1 MADMSPTEAKVARQ
15 IEYYFG
21 DHNLPRDKFLKE
33 QLQVDDGWV
42 AVATMLQFNREA
54 YHAKK
59 AEERKAHKADS
70 KAKAK
75 HNQDEQQKQTE
86 DKEMDLLL
94 EEQTGCLLKFSG
106 ELDQVSREDFHAL
119 FSGHGKI
126 KWVDFTRGA
135 KEGTLLF
142 DGKAQE
148 ALDKATE
155 ANGGTLQIKDNDA
168 TWELLE
174 GDVEKDVMKKMI
186 QAQQELHSRN
196 KGRGPPSPKKRARED
211 TADAPAAKHRRPN
224 AEDSASTSQIC
235 DQFAF
240 DVIKGNRP
248 TPDLARTPE
257 NMTPRTWQDNKNKSV
272 DNKPESMM
280 AASLLPSLR
289 CGDKKATAARLKADL
304 SRATDDNCA
313 SGAHRQLQELLDAVL
328 DPETPATDAE
338 ALDWCK
344 CLIAGGDGFEGF
356 CEAVRSYD
364 NAALCGLVWTANF
377 VAYRCRTCGI
387 SPCMSL
393 CAECFNQG
401 DHTGHDF
408 NMFRSQA
415 GGACD
420 CGDSNVMRETGFC
433 RRHRLKTGEDV
444 PCVPQDLLL
453 MSELVLPRFII
464 SVVQYLREGYT
475 EPDSGDLQKVLQQL
489 EPQISFL
496 EELTKMGGAMR
507 TVLTKIL
514 TNQQTFKD
522 LSMGQED
529 NTYAKQNY
537 EKYLSALKNSGLV
550 SVEDKA
556 LPPST
561 EGAAVVA
568 EGAVA
573 STEATAAGSPEESS
587 KEEDLDGGQSVGQRK
602 RVKLSSA
609 TKDSSIMD
617 SLKHKRFLEELLF
630 WTIKYEFPQKMVT
643 FLLNML
649 PDQDYKI
656 TFTKTFVQ
664 HYAFIMK
671 TLMKSHESD
680 TMSNRIVHISV
691 QLFSN
696 EELAR
701 HVTEECHLL
710 DVMVTVLLYMMES
723 CLVKSELQ
731 DEENSRHVVV
741 NCGEALLKNNTYW
754 PLVSDF
760 INILSHQS
768 VAKRFLEDHSLLM
781 LWMSFVSF
789 FQGMN
794 LNKRELNEHVEFES
808 QTYYAAFA
816 AELEACAQPMWG
828 LLTHCKVKETQE
840 YTKTVVRYCLEALQL
855 WFDAI
860 GFVDEPAP
868 NQVTFHLPLHRYYA
882 MFLSKAVKCQGLDL
896 DSLLPDQEMLMKI
909 MVHPLQI
916 QASLSEIHSNMWV
929 RNGLQIKGQAMTY
942 VQSHFCNSMIDP
954 DIYLL
959 QVCASRLD
967 PDYFISFKVVDLLT
981 MASQHQNPVLDSEQ
995 ERPMLEG
1002 ALTFLVILTSLR
1014 VHLGMTDD
1022 EILRSEMVSQLC
1034 MNDRTHSS
1042 LLDLIPEN
1050 PNPKSGVVPGSCSFE
1065 EMLSTVADF
1074 KAPVFEPGGS
1084 MQQGMY
1090 TPKAEVWEKEF
1101 DPIMV
1106 VLRTVYRRDVQSA
1119 MDRYAAFLKQSGVD
1133 STNPWPPY
1141 KERTPLRPEYRGLV
1155 KLLHC
1160 KTLHI
1165 VIFTLLYKIWM
1176 DHHNMSEHVLC
1187 MVLYLIELGL
1197 DNQVQDDKEQEEP
1210 CIEEHCHD
1218 SWFPGTSLL
1227 SNLHHIINFVRVR
1240 VPETAPEVKRE
1251 PPPSTSADAD
1261 ATSFGPNLR
1270 EAQVFSLVAE
1280 RRRKFQEII
1289 NRSST
1294 EASAQVVRPKSSS
1307 TRWVPPG
1314 TPPQLVTEILE
1325 VRESMLSL
1333 LIKLHQKLSAK
1344 QNSLPRILTKA
1355 AGRSRHS
1362 HRSIQEI
1369 CGKVSPPVPP
1379 KKSSPADKKTM
1390 DKEERRQR
1398 ARERQQ
1404 KLLAEFA
1411 SRQKSFMET
1420 AMDVESPDGEAAMDL
1435 GASDVMDSE
1444 VLYDCV
1450 ICGQSGPSTED
1461 RPTGLVVLLQASS
1474 VLGHRC
1480 KSVDA
1485 KKLPTTDEEH
1495 IYAADTCGVAHDL
1508 RLALM
1513 QHYFRESSCLQSVSI
1528 GWDGGVY
1535 VQTCGHT
1542 LHIDC
1547 HKSYMESLRNVQNDQ
1562 VLQGFSVDKGEFT
1575 CPLCRQFAN
1584 SVIPCRPGR
1593 GPEAGAGRC
1602 PSNKKTGVLVK
1613 EVEDLQGQLAPFPT
1627 ESNLSKEMELV
1638 IKDIKN
1644 ATQKKYMD
1652 YGKNPGSPDND
1663 FLFMGVGLQVGLYL
1677 MLCVG
1682 ASAHRG
1688 VGLQVGVYLMLCVGG
1703 VGPQGALAHRTN
1715 LELELVHRG
1724 GGLCSGGASA
1734 AAKRS
1739 CLNQLFQVLATHM
1752 RLYSIDSAYNPW
1764 TRLTQVSENQQ
1775 EGEDEDRREVAML
1788 FRDVPSLLIIFVL
1801 TMPQPLRKEHF
1812 TCVVKMLY
1820 NLQFVQGLAA
1830 LSVKFSPE
1838 EKRVW
1843 STSGALKKNAANA
1856 DKCLE
1861 ALLSHVIGEL
1871 SRDESVYRLN
1881 TEETSVLSSS
1891 VVSPQSIEFSLRQF
1905 CLPFLRLSSLL
1916 QHHLYGDVLTE
1927 CPTPSSVP
1935 SASCLEWPAVCAFQ
1949 LVTQWCQEVTGL
1961 PEAQGDHSL
1970 TLLVQDPQWAAP
1982 RLLRLPENY
1991 NVIFQYYHRKEC
2003 TACQK
2008 VPKDPALCL
2017 VCGTFVCLKGPC
2029 CKQQGVC
2036 ECVLHSQ
2043 HCGAATGI
2051 FLLINASVIIIIRGH
2066 RFCLWG
2072 SVYLDA
2078 HGEEDR
2084 DLRRGK
2090 PLFLCAERYRVL
2102 EQQWV
2107 SHTFDHINKR
2117 WGPHYNGL

>member
-1 MADMSPTEAKVARQ
+1 
-15 IEYYFG
+15 
-21 DHNLPRDKFLKE
+21 
-33 QLQVDDGWV
+33 
-42 AVATMLQFNREA
+42 
-54 YHAKK
+54 
-59 AEERKAHKADS
+59 
-70 KAKAK
+70 
-75 HNQDEQQKQTE
+75 
-86 DKEMDLLL
+86 
-94 EEQTGCLLKFSG
+94 
-106 ELDQVSREDFHAL
+106 
-119 FSGHGKI
+119 
-126 KWVDFTRGA
+126 
-135 KEGTLLF
+135 
-142 DGKAQE
+142 
-148 ALDKATE
+148 
-155 ANGGTLQIKDNDA
+155 
-168 TWELLE
+168 
-174 GDVEKDVMKKMI
+174 
-186 QAQQELHSRN
+186 
-196 KGRGPPSPKKRARED
+196 
-211 TADAPAAKHRRPN
+211 
-224 AEDSASTSQIC
+224 
-235 DQFAF
+235 
-240 DVIKGNRP
+240 
-248 TPDLARTPE
+248 
-257 NMTPRTWQDNKNKSV
+257 
-272 DNKPESMM
+272 MM
-280 AASLLPSLR
+280 AASLLR
-289 CGDKKATAARLKADL
+289 RDKKSTAVHLKADL
-304 SRATDDNCA
+304 TRTDDT
-313 SGAHRQLQELLDAVL
+313 SGVRQLQELLDVVL
-328 DPETPATDAE
+328 NPEKPAADTE

-344 CLIAGGDGFEGF
+344 CLIAGGEGFEEF
-356 CEAVRSYD
+356 CKTVRSYD
-364 NAALCGLVWTANF
+364 NATLCGLVWTANF

-393 CAECFNQG
+393 CAECFNNG

-433 RRHRLKTGEDV
+433 RRHRLRTGENI
-444 PCVPQDLLL
+444 PSIPRDLLL
-453 MSELVLPRFII
+453 MSEMVLPRFILCI
-464 SVVQYLREGYT
+464 VQYLRDGYVEADT
-475 EPDSGDLQKVLQQL
+475 TAERDLQKVLQQL

-514 TNQQTFKD
+514 TNQQTFKE
-522 LSMGQED
+522 LSMGQEE
-529 NTYAKQNY
+529 NLHAKKNY
-537 EKYLSALKNSGLV
+537 DKYLSALKNSGLV
-550 SVEDKA
+550 SVEEK
-556 LPPST
+556 SQ
-561 EGAAVVA
+561 GATADVPVGA
-568 EGAVA
+568 EGGAGALVLLGTTA
-573 STEATAAGSPEESS
+573 PGAPDEAS
-587 KEEDLDGGQSVGQRK
+587 KEEDQDAGQSVGQRK
-602 RVKLSSA
+602 RVKLSSS
-609 TKDSSIMD
+609 TKDPRIID
-617 SLKHKRFLEELLF
+617 SLKHKCFLEELLF

-701 HVTEECHLL
+701 HMTEECHLL
-710 DVMVTVLLYMMES
+710 DIMVTVLLYMMES
-723 CLVKSELQ
+723 CLIKSELQ

-741 NCGEALLKNNTYW
+741 NCSEALLKNNTYW

-768 VAKRFLEDHSLLM
+768 VAKKFLEDHSLLM

-840 YTKTVVRYCLEALQL
+840 YTKTVVRYCLETLQI
-855 WFDAI
+855 WFDSI
-860 GFVDEPAP
+860 GFIDEPAP

-967 PDYFISFKVVDLLT
+967 PDYFISSVFERFKVVDLLT
-981 MASQHQNPVLDSEQ
+981 MASQHQNAVLDSEQ

-1034 MNDRTHSS
+1034 MNDRTHSA

-1050 PNPKSGVVPGSCSFE
+1050 PNPKSGIVPGSCSFE
-1065 EMLSTVADF
+1065 EMLSSVADF

-1119 MDRYAAFLKQSGVD
+1119 MDRYSAFLKQSGIH
-1133 STNPWPPY
+1133 TGNPWPPY
-1141 KERTPLRPEYRGLV
+1141 KERTPLHPCYKGLI

-1176 DHHNMSEHVLC
+1176 DHPNMSEHVLC

-1197 DNQVQDDKEQEEP
+1197 DNQVQDNKDNEEP

-1218 SWFPGTSLL
+1218 SWFPGTNLL
-1227 SNLHHIINFVRVR
+1227 SNLHHVINFVRVR

-1251 PPPSTSADAD
+1251 APPSTSTEA
-1261 ATSFGPNLR
+1261 SSYGQNSRRLSGNWRENLR

-1289 NRSST
+1289 NRSNT
-1294 EASAQVVRPKSSS
+1294 EATQVVRPKSSS

-1325 VRESMLSL
+1325 IRESMLSL
-1333 LIKLHQKLSAK
+1333 LIKLHQKLSSRP
-1344 QNSLPRILTKA
+1344 NSLSPTWLEDMDTSRHAHGDGITAIERILTKA
-1355 AGRSRHS
+1355 ATRSCQIK
-1362 HRSIQEI
+1362 RSIQDI
-1369 CGKVSPPVPP
+1369 CGKVCPPVPP
-1379 KKSSPADKKTM
+1379 KKNSPSDKKTM

-1420 AMDVESPDGEAAMDL
+1420 AMDVESPETEAAMDL
-1435 GASDVMDSE
+1435 GASEVMESE

-1480 KSVDA
+1480 KNQEA
-1485 KKLPTTDEEH
+1485 KKLPTSDEEH
-1495 IYAADTCGVAHDL
+1495 IYPADTCGVAHDVKL
-1508 RLALM
+1508 TLM
-1513 QHYFRESSCLQSVSI
+1513 QRFFKDSSCLQSVSI

-1547 HKSYMESLRNVQNDQ
+1547 HKSYMESLRNDQ

-1584 SVIPCRPGR
+1584 SVLPCRPGR
-1593 GPEAGAGRC
+1593 GTEGGAWHA
-1602 PSNKKTGVLVK
+1602 PTNKKLCVLVN
-1613 EVEDLQGQLAPFPT
+1613 EVEDLQERLGPFPT

-1644 ATQKKYMD
+1644 TTQKKYMD
-1652 YGKNPGSPDND
+1652 YGKHAGSPDND
-1663 FLFMGVGLQVGLYL
+1663 FLFMYSV
-1677 MLCVG
+1677 
-1682 ASAHRG
+1682 A
-1688 VGLQVGVYLMLCVGG
+1688 
-1703 VGPQGALAHRTN
+1703 RTN

-1724 GGLCSGGASA
+1724 GNLCSGGASA

-1739 CLNQLFQVLATHM
+1739 CLNQLFHVLAMHM

-1764 TRLTQVSENQQ
+1764 TKLTQITQSKEADSF
-1775 EGEDEDRREVAML
+1775 DEERPEVPML

-1820 NLQFVQGLAA
+1820 NLQFIQALTA
-1830 LSVKFSPE
+1830 LSTKFSPE
-1838 EKRVW
+1838 ERQAW
-1843 STSGALKKNAANA
+1843 STSGALKKSAANA
-1856 DKCLE
+1856 ERCFE
-1861 ALLSHVIGEL
+1861 ALLSHAIGEL
-1871 SRDESVYRLN
+1871 SKDKSIYKVN
-1881 TEETSVLSSS
+1881 AEETSMLSSS
-1891 VVSPQSIEFSLRQF
+1891 VWSPQSIEFSLQQF
-1905 CLPFLRLSSLL
+1905 CLPFLRLSCLL
-1916 QHHLYGDVLTE
+1916 QHHLYGDDLTGCME
-1927 CPTPSSVP
+1927 EEEFSSLAACVGLLP
-1935 SASCLEWPAVCAFQ
+1935 SAPQSSNTVHSASFLEWTVSAFD
-1949 LVTQWCQEVTGL
+1949 LVTQWCAEVQGL
-1961 PEAQGDHSL
+1961 SQMQTEQSV
-1970 TLLVQDPQWAAP
+1970 TLLDQDPQWASP
-1982 RLLRLPENY
+1982 RLLQLPDNY
-1991 NVIFQYYHRKEC
+1991 NIIFQYYHRKAC
-2003 TACQK
+2003 TACKK

-2017 VCGTFVCLKGPC
+2017 VCGAFVCLKGVC
-2029 CKQQGVC
+2029 CKQQGIC

-2090 PLFLCAERYRVL
+2090 PLFLCEERYRVL
-2102 EQQWV
+2102 EHQWV

>member
-1 MADMSPTEAKVARQ
+1 
-15 IEYYFG
+15 
-21 DHNLPRDKFLKE
+21 
-33 QLQVDDGWV
+33 
-42 AVATMLQFNREA
+42 
-54 YHAKK
+54 
-59 AEERKAHKADS
+59 
-70 KAKAK
+70 
-75 HNQDEQQKQTE
+75 
-86 DKEMDLLL
+86 
-94 EEQTGCLLKFSG
+94 
-106 ELDQVSREDFHAL
+106 
-119 FSGHGKI
+119 
-126 KWVDFTRGA
+126 
-135 KEGTLLF
+135 
-142 DGKAQE
+142 
-148 ALDKATE
+148 
-155 ANGGTLQIKDNDA
+155 
-168 TWELLE
+168 
-174 GDVEKDVMKKMI
+174 
-186 QAQQELHSRN
+186 
-196 KGRGPPSPKKRARED
+196 
-211 TADAPAAKHRRPN
+211 
-224 AEDSASTSQIC
+224 
-235 DQFAF
+235 
-240 DVIKGNRP
+240 
-248 TPDLARTPE
+248 
-257 NMTPRTWQDNKNKSV
+257 
-272 DNKPESMM
+272 MM
-280 AASLLPSLR
+280 AALLLR
-289 CGDKKATAARLKADL
+289 RDKKSTAAQLKADL
-304 SRATDDNCA
+304 NRTDN
-313 SGAHRQLQELLDAVL
+313 SFGVRQLQELLDCVL
-328 DPETPATDAE
+328 NPEKPAADTE

-344 CLIAGGDGFEGF
+344 CLIAGGEGFEEF
-356 CEAVRSYD
+356 CKTVRSYD
-364 NAALCGLVWTANF
+364 NATLCGLVWTANF

-393 CAECFNQG
+393 CAECFNNG
-401 DHTGHDF
+401 DHTSHDF

-433 RRHRLKTGEDV
+433 RRHRLRTGENV
-444 PCVPQDLLL
+444 PSVPRDLLL
-453 MSELVLPRFII
+453 MSEMVLPRFII
-464 SVVQYLREGYT
+464 CIIQYLRDGYT
-475 EPDSGDLQKVLQQL
+475 EPGEKKRDLQKVLQQL
-489 EPQISFL
+489 EAQISFL
-496 EELTKMGGAMR
+496 EDLTKMGGAMR

-514 TNQQTFKD
+514 TNQETFKD
-522 LSMGQED
+522 LSMGQEG
-529 NTYAKQNY
+529 NLYAKNNY

-550 SVEDKA
+550 SVEEKA
-556 LPPST
+556 Q
-561 EGAAVVA
+561 A
-568 EGAVA
+568 
-573 STEATAAGSPEESS
+573 ESS
-587 KEEDLDGGQSVGQRK
+587 AEAGEGVSTGPLGLLGTTPSPTPPGTDDQDGEQSVGQRK
-602 RVKLSSA
+602 RVKLSST
-609 TKDSSIMD
+609 TKDPSIMD
-617 SLKHKRFLEELLF
+617 SLKHKCFLEELLF

-701 HVTEECHLL
+701 HVTEECQLL
-710 DVMVTVLLYMMES
+710 DIMVTVLLYMMES
-723 CLVKSELQ
+723 CLIKSELQ
-731 DEENSRHVVV
+731 DEENNRHVVV

-768 VAKRFLEDHSLLM
+768 VAKKFLEDHSLLM

-794 LNKRELNEHVEFES
+794 LNKRELSEHVEFES

-840 YTKTVVRYCLEALQL
+840 YTKTVVRYCLETLQI

-954 DIYLL
+954 DIFLL

-967 PDYFISFKVVDLLT
+967 PDYFISSVFERFKVVDLLT
-981 MASQHQNPVLDSEQ
+981 MASVHQNAVLDSEQ

-1002 ALTFLVILTSLR
+1002 ALTFLVILCSLR
-1014 VHLGMTDD
+1014 IHLGMADD
-1022 EILRSEMVSQLC
+1022 EILRAEMVSQLC

-1050 PNPKSGVVPGSCSFE
+1050 PNPKSGIVPGSCSFE
-1065 EMLSTVADF
+1065 EMLSAVADF

-1119 MDRYAAFLKQSGVD
+1119 MDRYSAFLKQSGMH
-1133 STNPWPPY
+1133 TTGNPWPPY
-1141 KERTPLRPEYRGLV
+1141 KERTPLHPCYQGLDR
-1155 KLLHC
+1155 LLHC

-1165 VIFTLLYKIWM
+1165 VIFTLLYKIWL
-1176 DHHNMSEHVLC
+1176 DHSNMSEHVLC

-1197 DNQVQDDKEQEEP
+1197 DNQEP

-1218 SWFPGTSLL
+1218 SWFPGSNLL
-1227 SNLHHIINFVRVR
+1227 CNLHHVINYVRVR
-1240 VPETAPEVKRE
+1240 VPETAPEVKRDRE
-1251 PPPSTSADAD
+1251 PPPSTSAEAS
-1261 ATSFGPNLR
+1261 SFGQNVR

-1289 NRSST
+1289 NRSSS
-1294 EASAQVVRPKSSS
+1294 EASQAVRPKSGA

-1325 VRESMLSL
+1325 IRESMLSL

-1344 QNSLPRILTKA
+1344 QNSLSATWLEDAGADSHAHGDGITAIERILTKA
-1355 AGRSRHS
+1355 ATRSRQS
-1362 HRSIQEI
+1362 KRSIQEI
-1369 CGKVSPPVPP
+1369 CGKVSPPVAP
-1379 KKSSPADKKTM
+1379 KKNSPTDRKT
-1390 DKEERRQR
+1390 DKEERRLR

-1420 AMDVESPDGEAAMDL
+1420 AMDVESPDAEAAMDL
-1435 GASDVMDSE
+1435 GASEVIESE

-1480 KSVDA
+1480 RSDEA

-1495 IYAADTCGVAHDL
+1495 IYPGDTCGAAHDV
-1508 RLALM
+1508 RLSLM
-1513 QHYFRESSCLQSVSI
+1513 QRFFKDSSCLQSVSI

-1547 HKSYMESLRNVQNDQ
+1547 HKSYMESLRNDQ

-1584 SVIPCRPGR
+1584 SVLPCRPGR
-1593 GPEAGAGRC
+1593 STEAVSWHM
-1602 PSNKKTGVLVK
+1602 PNNKKTSVLVK
-1613 EVEDLQGQLAPFPT
+1613 EVADLQEQLGLFPVSTAT

-1644 ATQKKYMD
+1644 TTQRKYMD
-1652 YGKNPGSPDND
+1652 YGRNPGSPDND
-1663 FLFMGVGLQVGLYL
+1663 FLFMYSV
-1677 MLCVG
+1677 
-1682 ASAHRG
+1682 A
-1688 VGLQVGVYLMLCVGG
+1688 
-1703 VGPQGALAHRTN
+1703 RTN

-1724 GGLCSGGASA
+1724 GNLCSGGASA
-1734 AAKRS
+1734 TAKRS
-1739 CLNQLFQVLATHM
+1739 CLNQLFHVLAMHM

-1764 TRLTQVSENQQ
+1764 TRLTQVAPS
-1775 EGEDEDRREVAML
+1775 REEPEVPML
-1788 FRDVPSLLIIFVL
+1788 FRDCPSLLIIFVL

-1812 TCVVKMLY
+1812 ICLVRMLY
-1820 NLQFVQGLAA
+1820 NLQYTQALAA
-1830 LSVKFSPE
+1830 LSAKFSPE
-1838 EKRVW
+1838 ERQAW
-1843 STSGALKKNAANA
+1843 STSGALKK
-1856 DKCLE
+1856 
-1861 ALLSHVIGEL
+1861 
-1871 SRDESVYRLN
+1871 
-1881 TEETSVLSSS
+1881 LSSS
-1891 VVSPQSIEFSLRQF
+1891 VWSPQSIEYSLQQF
-1905 CLPFLRLSSLL
+1905 CLPYLRLSCLL
-1916 QHHLYGDVLTE
+1916 LHHLYGDNLSGCSEEDEFSSLATCVGLLA
-1927 CPTPSSVP
+1927 PAPQPSNP
-1935 SASCLEWPAVCAFQ
+1935 MHSAACLDWMVNAFD
-1949 LVTQWCQEVTGL
+1949 LMTQWCSEVTGL
-1961 PEAQGDHSL
+1961 SDTQAEQSM
-1970 TLLVQDPQWAAP
+1970 TLLVQDPQWASP
-1982 RLLRLPENY
+1982 HLLCLPDNY
-1991 NVIFQYYHRKEC
+1991 NIIFQYYHRKAC
-2003 TACQK
+2003 TACKK

-2017 VCGTFVCLKGPC
+2017 VCGAFVCLKGLC
-2029 CKQQGVC
+2029 CKQQGIC

-2090 PLFLCAERYRVL
+2090 PLFLCEERYKVL

-2107 SHTFDHINKR
+2107 LHTFDHINKR

>member
-1 MADMSPTEAKVARQ
+1 
-15 IEYYFG
+15 
-21 DHNLPRDKFLKE
+21 
-33 QLQVDDGWV
+33 
-42 AVATMLQFNREA
+42 
-54 YHAKK
+54 
-59 AEERKAHKADS
+59 
-70 KAKAK
+70 
-75 HNQDEQQKQTE
+75 
-86 DKEMDLLL
+86 
-94 EEQTGCLLKFSG
+94 
-106 ELDQVSREDFHAL
+106 
-119 FSGHGKI
+119 
-126 KWVDFTRGA
+126 
-135 KEGTLLF
+135 
-142 DGKAQE
+142 
-148 ALDKATE
+148 
-155 ANGGTLQIKDNDA
+155 
-168 TWELLE
+168 
-174 GDVEKDVMKKMI
+174 
-186 QAQQELHSRN
+186 
-196 KGRGPPSPKKRARED
+196 
-211 TADAPAAKHRRPN
+211 
-224 AEDSASTSQIC
+224 
-235 DQFAF
+235 
-240 DVIKGNRP
+240 
-248 TPDLARTPE
+248 
-257 NMTPRTWQDNKNKSV
+257 
-272 DNKPESMM
+272 MM
-280 AASLLPSLR
+280 AALLLR
-289 CGDKKATAARLKADL
+289 RDKKSTAAHLKSDL
-304 SRATDDNCA
+304 NRTDNS
-313 SGAHRQLQELLDAVL
+313 SGVRQLQELLDSVL
-328 DPETPATDAE
+328 NPEKPAADTE

-344 CLIAGGDGFEGF
+344 CLIAGGEGFEEF
-356 CEAVRSYD
+356 CKTVRSYD
-364 NAALCGLVWTANF
+364 NATLCGLVWTANF

-393 CAECFNQG
+393 CAECFNNG

-433 RRHRLKTGEDV
+433 RRHRLRTGENV
-444 PCVPQDLLL
+444 PSVPRDLLL
-453 MSELVLPRFII
+453 MSEMVLPRFII
-464 SVVQYLREGYT
+464 CIIQYLRDGYT
-475 EPDSGDLQKVLQQL
+475 EPDTSTERDLQKVLQQL

-522 LSMGQED
+522 LSMGQEE
-529 NTYAKQNY
+529 NVFAKKNY
-537 EKYLSALKNSGLV
+537 ENYLSALKNSGLV
-550 SVEDKA
+550 SVEEKA
-556 LPPST
+556 QT
-561 EGAAVVA
+561 GAAEPTRGSETGALGLLDTVVIIL
-568 EGAVA
+568 
-573 STEATAAGSPEESS
+573 PIMFFL
-587 KEEDLDGGQSVGQRK
+587 KEDQDGGQSIGQRK
-602 RVKLSSA
+602 RVKLSGT
-609 TKDSSIMD
+609 TKDPSIMD
-617 SLKHKRFLEELLF
+617 SLKHKCFLEELLF

-696 EELAR
+696 EDLAR
-701 HVTEECHLL
+701 HVTEECQLL
-710 DVMVTVLLYMMES
+710 DIMVTVLLYMMES
-723 CLVKSELQ
+723 CLIKSELQ

-741 NCGEALLKNNTYW
+741 NCSEALLKNNTYW

-768 VAKRFLEDHSLLM
+768 VAKKFLEDHSLLM

-794 LNKRELNEHVEFES
+794 LNKRELSEHVEFES

-840 YTKTVVRYCLEALQL
+840 YTKTVVRYCLETLQI

-860 GFVDEPAP
+860 GFVDELAP

-896 DSLLPDQEMLMKI
+896 DSLLPDQEMLMRI

-954 DIYLL
+954 DIFLL

-967 PDYFISFKVVDLLT
+967 PDYFISSVFERFKVVDLLT
-981 MASQHQNPVLDSEQ
+981 MASVHQNTVLDGEQ

-1002 ALTFLVILTSLR
+1002 ALTFLVILSSLR
-1014 VHLGMTDD
+1014 IHLGMADD
-1022 EILRSEMVSQLC
+1022 EILRAEMVSQLC

-1050 PNPKSGVVPGSCSFE
+1050 PNPKSGIVPGSCSFE
-1065 EMLSTVADF
+1065 EMLSAVADF
-1074 KAPVFEPGGS
+1074 KAPVFELGGS

-1106 VLRTVYRRDVQSA
+1106 ILRTVYRRDVQSA
-1119 MDRYAAFLKQSGVD
+1119 MDRYSAFLKQSGMH
-1133 STNPWPPY
+1133 TTGNPWPPY
-1141 KERTPLRPEYRGLV
+1141 KERTPLHPCYKGLDR
-1155 KLLHC
+1155 LLHC

-1165 VIFTLLYKIWM
+1165 VIFTLLYKIWL
-1176 DHHNMSEHVLC
+1176 DHSNMSEHVLC

-1197 DNQVQDDKEQEEP
+1197 DNQVEEDKGDEEP

-1218 SWFPGTSLL
+1218 SWFPGTNLL
-1227 SNLHHIINFVRVR
+1227 SNLHHVINYVRVR

-1251 PPPSTSADAD
+1251 REPPASTSAEA
-1261 ATSFGPNLR
+1261 SNFGQNVR

-1294 EASAQVVRPKSSS
+1294 EASQAVRPKSSS

-1325 VRESMLSL
+1325 IHESMLSL

-1344 QNSLPRILTKA
+1344 QNSLSATWLEDMDANPNRHVHGDGITAIERILTKA
-1355 AGRSRHS
+1355 ATRSHQS
-1362 HRSIQEI
+1362 KRSIQEI
-1369 CGKVSPPVPP
+1369 CGKVFPPVAP
-1379 KKSSPADKKTM
+1379 KKNSPTAKKTM

-1420 AMDVESPDGEAAMDL
+1420 AMDVESPDTEAAMDL
-1435 GASDVMDSE
+1435 GASEVKESE

-1474 VLGHRC
+1474 VLGHRR
-1480 KSVDA
+1480 KSDEA

-1495 IYAADTCGVAHDL
+1495 IYPADTCGAVHDV

-1513 QHYFRESSCLQSVSI
+1513 QSFFKDSSCLQSVSI

-1547 HKSYMESLRNVQNDQ
+1547 HKSYMESLRNDQ
-1562 VLQGFSVDKGEFT
+1562 VMQGFSVDKGEFT

-1584 SVIPCRPGR
+1584 SVLPCRPGR
-1593 GPEAGAGRC
+1593 STEVVSWHM
-1602 PSNKKTGVLVK
+1602 PSNKKTSVLVK
-1613 EVEDLQGQLAPFPT
+1613 EVEDLQEQLGLFPVSTTT

-1644 ATQKKYMD
+1644 TTQRKYMD

-1663 FLFMGVGLQVGLYL
+1663 FLFMYSV
-1677 MLCVG
+1677 
-1682 ASAHRG
+1682 A
-1688 VGLQVGVYLMLCVGG
+1688 
-1703 VGPQGALAHRTN
+1703 RTN

-1724 GGLCSGGASA
+1724 GNLCSGGASG

-1739 CLNQLFQVLATHM
+1739 CLNQLFHVLAMHM

-1764 TRLTQVSENQQ
+1764 TRLTQVAPSRDDCLV
-1775 EGEDEDRREVAML
+1775 DERPEVPML
-1788 FRDVPSLLIIFVL
+1788 FRDCPSLLIIFVL

-1812 TCVVKMLY
+1812 ICLVRMLY
-1820 NLQFVQGLAA
+1820 NLQYTQALAA
-1830 LSVKFSPE
+1830 LSAKFSPE
-1838 EKRVW
+1838 ERQAW
-1843 STSGALKKNAANA
+1843 STSGTLKKNAFNA
-1856 DKCLE
+1856 EKSYE
-1861 ALLSHVIGEL
+1861 ALLSHVITEL
-1871 SRDESVYRLN
+1871 SKVKTVYDVN
-1881 TEETSVLSSS
+1881 TEEPFMLSTSVW
-1891 VVSPQSIEFSLRQF
+1891 SPQSIEYSLQQC
-1905 CLPFLRLSSLL
+1905 CLPYLRLSCLL
-1916 QHHLYGDVLTE
+1916 QHHLYGDNLSG
-1927 CPTPSSVP
+1927 CPEEEEFSGLAGCLGLLDPAPQPSNP
-1935 SASCLEWPAVCAFQ
+1935 MYSASCLDWTVSAFD
-1949 LVTQWCQEVTGL
+1949 LMSQWCSEVTGL
-1961 PEAQGDHSL
+1961 ADTQ
-1970 TLLVQDPQWAAP
+1970 TLLVQDLQWASP
-1982 RLLRLPENY
+1982 HLLQLPDNY
-1991 NVIFQYYHRKEC
+1991 NTIFQYYHKKAC
-2003 TACQK
+2003 TACKK

-2017 VCGTFVCLKGPC
+2017 ICGTFVCLKGLC
-2029 CKQQGVC
+2029 CKQQGIC
-2036 ECVLHSQ
+2036 ECVWHSQ

-2090 PLFLCAERYRVL
+2090 PLFLCVERYRVL

>member
-1 MADMSPTEAKVARQ
+1 
-15 IEYYFG
+15 
-21 DHNLPRDKFLKE
+21 
-33 QLQVDDGWV
+33 
-42 AVATMLQFNREA
+42 
-54 YHAKK
+54 
-59 AEERKAHKADS
+59 
-70 KAKAK
+70 
-75 HNQDEQQKQTE
+75 
-86 DKEMDLLL
+86 
-94 EEQTGCLLKFSG
+94 
-106 ELDQVSREDFHAL
+106 
-119 FSGHGKI
+119 
-126 KWVDFTRGA
+126 
-135 KEGTLLF
+135 
-142 DGKAQE
+142 
-148 ALDKATE
+148 
-155 ANGGTLQIKDNDA
+155 
-168 TWELLE
+168 
-174 GDVEKDVMKKMI
+174 
-186 QAQQELHSRN
+186 
-196 KGRGPPSPKKRARED
+196 
-211 TADAPAAKHRRPN
+211 
-224 AEDSASTSQIC
+224 
-235 DQFAF
+235 
-240 DVIKGNRP
+240 
-248 TPDLARTPE
+248 
-257 NMTPRTWQDNKNKSV
+257 
-272 DNKPESMM
+272 MM
-280 AASLLPSLR
+280 AASLLR
-289 CGDKKATAARLKADL
+289 RDKKSTAAHLKADL
-304 SRATDDNCA
+304 NRTDNS
-313 SGAHRQLQELLDAVL
+313 SGVRQLQELLDSVL
-328 DPETPATDAE
+328 NPEKPAGDTE

-344 CLIAGGDGFEGF
+344 YLLAGGEGFEEF
-356 CEAVRSYD
+356 CKTVRSYD
-364 NAALCGLVWTANF
+364 NATLCGLVWTANF

-393 CAECFNQG
+393 CAECFNNG

-420 CGDSNVMRETGFC
+420 CGDSNVMRESGFC
-433 RRHRLKTGEDV
+433 RRHRLKTGENV
-444 PCVPQDLLL
+444 PSVPRDLLL
-453 MSELVLPRFII
+453 MSEMVLPRFIVCI
-464 SVVQYLREGYT
+464 IQYLRDGYT
-475 EPDSGDLQKVLQQL
+475 EPDSSTERDLQKVLQQL
-489 EPQISFL
+489 VPQISFL

-522 LSMGQED
+522 LSMGQEE
-529 NTYAKQNY
+529 NVYAKKNY
-537 EKYLSALKNSGLV
+537 DKYLLALKSSGLV
-550 SVEDKA
+550 PAEDKA
-556 LPPST
+556 T
-561 EGAAVVA
+561 EPAAGAGPASLSLLGAAA
-568 EGAVA
+568 AA
-573 STEATAAGSPEESS
+573 SPDESS
-587 KEEDLDGGQSVGQRK
+587 KEEEQDGGQSVGKRK
-602 RVKLSSA
+602 RVKLSSS
-609 TKDSSIMD
+609 TKDTSIMD
-617 SLKHKRFLEELLF
+617 TLKHKCFLEELLF

-656 TFTKTFVQ
+656 AFTKTFVQ

-701 HVTEECHLL
+701 HVTEECQLL

-723 CLVKSELQ
+723 CLIKSELQ

-768 VAKRFLEDHSLLM
+768 VAKRFLEDHSLLV

-828 LLTHCKVKETQE
+828 LITHCKVKETQE
-840 YTKTVVRYCLEALQL
+840 YTKTVVRYCLETLEL

-896 DSLLPDQEMLMKI
+896 DCLLPDQEMLMKI

-954 DIYLL
+954 DIFLL

-967 PDYFISFKVVDLLT
+967 PDYFISSVFERFKVVDLLT
-981 MASQHQNPVLDSEQ
+981 MASQHQNALLDSEQ

-1002 ALTFLVILTSLR
+1002 ALTFLVILLSLR
-1014 VHLGMTDD
+1014 IHLGMADD
-1022 EILRSEMVSQLC
+1022 EILRAEMVSQLC

-1042 LLDLIPEN
+1042 LLDLISFSALPRSVHIPEN
-1050 PNPKSGVVPGSCSFE
+1050 PNPKSGIVPGSCSFE
-1065 EMLSTVADF
+1065 EMLSAVADF

-1106 VLRTVYRRDVQSA
+1106 ILRTVYRRDVQSA
-1119 MDRYAAFLKQSGVD
+1119 MDRYAAFLKQSGIH
-1133 STNPWPPY
+1133 SGNPWPPY
-1141 KERTPLRPEYRGLV
+1141 KERTPLHPCYRGLV

-1165 VIFTLLYKIWM
+1165 VIFTLLYKISL
-1176 DHHNMSEHVLC
+1176 DHQNMSEHVLC

-1197 DNQVQDDKEQEEP
+1197 DNPVQEEREEEGP
-1210 CIEEHCHD
+1210 RIEEHCQD

-1227 SNLHHIINFVRVR
+1227 SNLHHLINFVRVK
-1240 VPETAPEVKRE
+1240 VPETAPEVKKE
-1251 PPPSTSADAD
+1251 TPPGTSAD
-1261 ATSFGPNLR
+1261 TSAFGQNLR

-1289 NRSST
+1289 NRSSGG
-1294 EASAQVVRPKSSS
+1294 EAGQAGAGARHKRPLS
-1307 TRWVPPG
+1307 RWAPPG
-1314 TPPQLVTEILE
+1314 AGASSPPATEVLE

-1333 LIKLHQKLSAK
+1333 LIKLHHKLSGR
-1344 QNSLPRILTKA
+1344 QNSLSAERLDEPAAARYAHGDGVTAIERILAKA
-1355 AGRSRHS
+1355 AARSRQS
-1362 HRSIQEI
+1362 RRSIQEI
-1369 CGKVSPPVPP
+1369 CAEASPPAPP

-1390 DKEERRQR
+1390 DKEERRQK

-1420 AMDVESPDGEAAMDL
+1420 AMDVESPEADVAMDL
-1435 GASDVMDSE
+1435 GVAEVPESE

-1450 ICGQSGPSTED
+1450 ICGQSGPSTDE

-1480 KSVDA
+1480 RSAQA
-1485 KKLPTTDEEH
+1485 KKLPTSDEER
-1495 IYAADTCGVAHDL
+1495 IYPADTCGATHDV
-1508 RLALM
+1508 RLALL
-1513 QHYFRESSCLQSVSI
+1513 QRFFKDSSCLQSVSI

-1547 HKSYMESLRNVQNDQ
+1547 HKSYMESLRNDQ

-1584 SVIPCRPGR
+1584 SVLPCRPGR
-1593 GPEAGAGRC
+1593 GTEAGTWHAH
-1602 PSNKKTGVLVK
+1602 SSKNTAALVK
-1613 EVEDLQGQLAPFPT
+1613 EVEDLQDQPGPFPT
-1627 ESNLSKEMELV
+1627 ESNLSKEMESV

-1644 ATQKKYMD
+1644 TTQKKYMD

-1663 FLFMGVGLQVGLYL
+1663 FLFMYSV
-1677 MLCVG
+1677 
-1682 ASAHRG
+1682 A
-1688 VGLQVGVYLMLCVGG
+1688 
-1703 VGPQGALAHRTN
+1703 RTN

-1724 GGLCSGGASA
+1724 GDLCCGGASA

-1739 CLNQLFQVLATHM
+1739 CLNQLFHVLAMHM

-1764 TRLTQVSENQQ
+1764 TRLTQITPSRHPDPCD
-1775 EGEDEDRREVAML
+1775 DERPEVPML

-1812 TCVVKMLY
+1812 TCLVKVLY
-1820 NLQFVQGLAA
+1820 TLQYVQAIAA

-1838 EKRVW
+1838 ERQAW
-1843 STSGALKKNAANA
+1843 NTSGALKKNACNA
-1856 DKCLE
+1856 EKSWE
-1861 ALLSHVIGEL
+1861 ALLSHVTSEL
-1871 SRDESVYRLN
+1871 SKGKSVYEADA
-1881 TEETSVLSSS
+1881 EEVSMLSSS
-1891 VVSPQSIEFSLRQF
+1891 VWSPQSIEFSLQQF

-1916 QHHLYGDVLTE
+1916 QHHLYGDDLPGCPREEEFSVLAGGLGLLPQSQQPCGPFT
-1927 CPTPSSVP
+1927 
-1935 SASCLEWPAVCAFQ
+1935 SARCLEWVVCPFE
-1949 LVTQWCQEVTGL
+1949 LTSQWCAEVTGVT
-1961 PEAQGDHSL
+1961 EMQAEQTL

-1982 RLLRLPENY
+1982 HLLQLPENY
-1991 NVIFQYYHRKEC
+1991 NTIFQYYHRKTC
-2003 TACQK
+2003 TACSK

-2017 VCGTFVCLKGPC
+2017 VCGTFVCLKGLC
-2029 CKQQGVC
+2029 CKQHSYC

-2090 PLFLCAERYRVL
+2090 PLFLCEERYRVL

>member
-1 MADMSPTEAKVARQ
+1 
-15 IEYYFG
+15 
-21 DHNLPRDKFLKE
+21 
-33 QLQVDDGWV
+33 
-42 AVATMLQFNREA
+42 
-54 YHAKK
+54 
-59 AEERKAHKADS
+59 
-70 KAKAK
+70 
-75 HNQDEQQKQTE
+75 
-86 DKEMDLLL
+86 
-94 EEQTGCLLKFSG
+94 
-106 ELDQVSREDFHAL
+106 
-119 FSGHGKI
+119 
-126 KWVDFTRGA
+126 
-135 KEGTLLF
+135 
-142 DGKAQE
+142 
-148 ALDKATE
+148 
-155 ANGGTLQIKDNDA
+155 
-168 TWELLE
+168 
-174 GDVEKDVMKKMI
+174 
-186 QAQQELHSRN
+186 
-196 KGRGPPSPKKRARED
+196 
-211 TADAPAAKHRRPN
+211 
-224 AEDSASTSQIC
+224 
-235 DQFAF
+235 
-240 DVIKGNRP
+240 
-248 TPDLARTPE
+248 
-257 NMTPRTWQDNKNKSV
+257 
-272 DNKPESMM
+272 
-280 AASLLPSLR
+280 
-289 CGDKKATAARLKADL
+289 
-304 SRATDDNCA
+304 
-313 SGAHRQLQELLDAVL
+313 
-328 DPETPATDAE
+328 
-338 ALDWCK
+338 
-344 CLIAGGDGFEGF
+344 
-356 CEAVRSYD
+356 
-364 NAALCGLVWTANF
+364 
-377 VAYRCRTCGI
+377 
-387 SPCMSL
+387 MSL
-393 CAECFNQG
+393 CAECFNNG

-420 CGDSNVMRETGFC
+420 CGDSNVMRESGFC
-433 RRHRLKTGEDV
+433 RRHRLKTGECVPSV
-444 PCVPQDLLL
+444 PCDLLL
-453 MSELVLPRFII
+453 MSEMVLPRFII
-464 SVVQYLREGYT
+464 SIIQYLRDGYT
-475 EPDSGDLQKVLQQL
+475 EPATDRDLQKVLQQL

-514 TNQQTFKD
+514 TNQQTFKE
-522 LSMGQED
+522 LSMGQEE
-529 NTYAKQNY
+529 NVYAKRSY

-550 SVEDKA
+550 SVEEKGSA
-556 LPPST
+556 GAGA
-561 EGAAVVA
+561 GAADSPA
-568 EGAVA
+568 GAGA
-573 STEATAAGSPEESS
+573 LSLLGNTFTS
-587 KEEDLDGGQSVGQRK
+587 EDQDGGQCVGQRK
-602 RVKLSSA
+602 RVKLSSS
-609 TKDSSIMD
+609 TKDPSIMD
-617 SLKHKRFLEELLF
+617 TLKHKCFLEELLF

-701 HVTEECHLL
+701 HVTEECQLL
-710 DVMVTVLLYMMES
+710 DIMVTVLLYMMES
-723 CLVKSELQ
+723 CLIKSELQ
-731 DEENSRHVVV
+731 DEENNRHVVV

-840 YTKTVVRYCLEALQL
+840 YTKTVVRYCLETLQI

-916 QASLSEIHSNMWV
+916 QACLSEIHSNMWV

-954 DIYLL
+954 DIFLL

-967 PDYFISFKVVDLLT
+967 PDYFISSVFERFKVVDLLT
-981 MASQHQNPVLDSEQ
+981 MASQHQNTVLDAEQ

-1002 ALTFLVILTSLR
+1002 ALTFLVILCSLR
-1014 VHLGMTDD
+1014 IHLGMTDD
-1022 EILRSEMVSQLC
+1022 EILRAEMVSQLC

-1050 PNPKSGVVPGSCSFE
+1050 PNPKSGIVPGSCSFE
-1065 EMLSTVADF
+1065 EMLSAVADF

-1106 VLRTVYRRDVQSA
+1106 ILRTVYRRDVQSA
-1119 MDRYAAFLKQSGVD
+1119 MDRYSAFLKQSGIH
-1133 STNPWPPY
+1133 TGNPWPPY
-1141 KERTPLRPEYRGLV
+1141 KERTPLHPCYRGLV
-1155 KLLHC
+1155 RLLHC

-1176 DHHNMSEHVLC
+1176 DHQNMSEHVLC
-1187 MVLYLIELGL
+1187 MVLYLVELGL
-1197 DNQVQDDKEQEEP
+1197 DNHMQEDKEDEEP

-1227 SNLHHIINFVRVR
+1227 SNLHHVIHFVRVR
-1240 VPETAPEVKRE
+1240 VPETAPEVEKKRE
-1251 PPPSTSADAD
+1251 RERERETPPSTSAESS
-1261 ATSFGPNLR
+1261 SFGQVNWAAVLFRNNLR
-1270 EAQVFSLVAE
+1270 EAQLFSLVAE

-1289 NRSST
+1289 NRSSH
-1294 EASAQVVRPKSSS
+1294 EASQAVRPKSSS
-1307 TRWVPPG
+1307 RWHPPG
-1314 TPPQLVTEILE
+1314 SPPQLVTEILE
-1325 VRESMLSL
+1325 IRESMLSL
-1333 LIKLHQKLSAK
+1333 LVKLHQKLSAK
-1344 QNSLPRILTKA
+1344 QNSLSPGWLEEADPARHAHGDGITAIERILAKA
-1355 AGRSRHS
+1355 ASRSRHS
-1362 HRSIQEI
+1362 KRCLQEI
-1369 CGKVSPPVPP
+1369 CGRVCPTVTAKKNSPGD
-1379 KKSSPADKKTM
+1379 KKSM

-1420 AMDVESPDGEAAMDL
+1420 AMDVESPEAEAAMDVGSAEPL
-1435 GASDVMDSE
+1435 DSD

-1480 KSVDA
+1480 RSDEA
-1485 KKLPTTDEEH
+1485 KRLPTSDEEQ
-1495 IYAADTCGVAHDL
+1495 IFPEDTCGATNDV

-1513 QHYFRESSCLQSVSI
+1513 QRYFKDSSCLQSVSI

-1547 HKSYMESLRNVQNDQ
+1547 HKSYMESLRNDQ

-1584 SVIPCRPGR
+1584 SVLPCKPGR
-1593 GPEAGAGRC
+1593 GTEAGAWHT
-1602 PSNKKTGVLVK
+1602 PSNKSPATLVK
-1613 EVEDLQGQLAPFPT
+1613 EVGDLQEELGIFPT
-1627 ESNLSKEMELV
+1627 ESNLTKEMESV

-1663 FLFMGVGLQVGLYL
+1663 FLFMYSV
-1677 MLCVG
+1677 
-1682 ASAHRG
+1682 A
-1688 VGLQVGVYLMLCVGG
+1688 
-1703 VGPQGALAHRTN
+1703 RTN

-1724 GGLCSGGASA
+1724 GNLCSGGASA

-1739 CLNQLFQVLATHM
+1739 CLNQLFHVLAMHM

-1764 TRLTQVSENQQ
+1764 TRLTQITQNRESEY
-1775 EGEDEDRREVAML
+1775 GDEERPEVPML

-1812 TCVVKMLY
+1812 TCIVKVLY
-1820 NLQFVQGLAA
+1820 TLQYTQALAA
-1830 LSVKFSPE
+1830 LSVKFNPE
-1838 EKRVW
+1838 ERLAW
-1843 STSGALKKNAANA
+1843 SNTGAAKKVQPIS
-1856 DKCLE
+1856 CLYTGWGGVC
-1861 ALLSHVIGEL
+1861 LCS
-1871 SRDESVYRLN
+1871 
-1881 TEETSVLSSS
+1881 
-1891 VVSPQSIEFSLRQF
+1891 VSPSPPLCSIEFTLQQF
-1905 CLPFLRLSSLL
+1905 CLPFLRLSCLL
-1916 QHHLYGDVLTE
+1916 QHHLYGDNLPGCLIEEEFSLLVGCLGLL
-1927 CPTPSSVP
+1927 PGSAQSSSSLN
-1935 SASCLEWPAVCAFQ
+1935 SATCLGWNVNPFE
-1949 LVTQWCQEVTGL
+1949 LLSQWCSEL
-1961 PEAQGDHSL
+1961 FSL
-1970 TLLVQDPQWAAP
+1970 AGTLLVQDPQWVAP
-1982 RLLRLPENY
+1982 RLLQLPDNY
-1991 NVIFQYYHRKEC
+1991 NTIFQYYHRKSC
-2003 TACQK
+2003 SVCNKT
-2008 VPKDPALCL
+2008 PKDPALCL
-2017 VCGTFVCLKGPC
+2017 VCGAFVCLKGLC
-2029 CKQQGVC
+2029 CKQQGIC

-2090 PLFLCAERYRVL
+2090 PLFLCEERYRVL

>member
-1 MADMSPTEAKVARQ
+1 
-15 IEYYFG
+15 
-21 DHNLPRDKFLKE
+21 
-33 QLQVDDGWV
+33 
-42 AVATMLQFNREA
+42 
-54 YHAKK
+54 
-59 AEERKAHKADS
+59 
-70 KAKAK
+70 
-75 HNQDEQQKQTE
+75 
-86 DKEMDLLL
+86 
-94 EEQTGCLLKFSG
+94 
-106 ELDQVSREDFHAL
+106 
-119 FSGHGKI
+119 
-126 KWVDFTRGA
+126 
-135 KEGTLLF
+135 
-142 DGKAQE
+142 
-148 ALDKATE
+148 
-155 ANGGTLQIKDNDA
+155 
-168 TWELLE
+168 
-174 GDVEKDVMKKMI
+174 
-186 QAQQELHSRN
+186 
-196 KGRGPPSPKKRARED
+196 
-211 TADAPAAKHRRPN
+211 
-224 AEDSASTSQIC
+224 
-235 DQFAF
+235 
-240 DVIKGNRP
+240 
-248 TPDLARTPE
+248 
-257 NMTPRTWQDNKNKSV
+257 
-272 DNKPESMM
+272 M
-280 AASLLPSLR
+280 AASLLR
-289 CGDKKATAARLKADL
+289 RDKKSTAAHLKADIN
-304 SRATDDNCA
+304 RTDNS
-313 SGAHRQLQELLDAVL
+313 SGVRQLQELLDSVL
-328 DPETPATDAE
+328 NPEKPAADTE

-344 CLIAGGDGFEGF
+344 YLLAGGEGFEEF
-356 CEAVRSYD
+356 CKTVRSYD
-364 NAALCGLVWTANF
+364 NATLCGLVWTANF

-393 CAECFNQG
+393 CAECFNNG

-420 CGDSNVMRETGFC
+420 CGDSNVMRESGFC
-433 RRHRLKTGEDV
+433 CRHRLKTGEHV
-444 PCVPQDLLL
+444 PSVPRDLLL
-453 MSELVLPRFII
+453 MSEMVLPRLII
-464 SVVQYLREGYT
+464 CIIQYLRDGYT
-475 EPDSGDLQKVLQQL
+475 DPETSTDRDLQKVLQQL
-489 EPQISFL
+489 EPHISFL
-496 EELTKMGGAMR
+496 EDLTKMGGAMR

-514 TNQQTFKD
+514 TNQQTFKE
-522 LSMGQED
+522 LSMGQEE
-529 NTYAKQNY
+529 NLYAKKNY
-537 EKYLSALKNSGLV
+537 EKYLCALKSSGLV
-550 SVEDKA
+550 SLEDKVTAGAGVPDNPTGASAGAGAGA
-556 LPPST
+556 L
-561 EGAAVVA
+561 GLL
-568 EGAVA
+568 G
-573 STEATAAGSPEESS
+573 ATAAASPEEST
-587 KEEDLDGGQSVGQRK
+587 KEEDQDGSQGVGQRK
-602 RVKLSSA
+602 RVKLSSS
-609 TKDSSIMD
+609 TKDPSIMD
-617 SLKHKRFLEELLF
+617 TLKHKCFLEELLF

-701 HVTEECHLL
+701 HMTEECQLL
-710 DVMVTVLLYMMES
+710 DIMVTVLLYMMES
-723 CLVKSELQ
+723 CLIKSELQ
-731 DEENSRHVVV
+731 DEENNRHVVV

-840 YTKTVVRYCLEALQL
+840 YTKTVVRYCLETLQI
-855 WFDAI
+855 WFDSI

-967 PDYFISFKVVDLLT
+967 PDYFISSVFERFKVVDLLT
-981 MASQHQNPVLDSEQ
+981 MASQHQNAVLDSEQ

-1014 VHLGMTDD
+1014 IHLGMSDE
-1022 EILRSEMVSQLC
+1022 EILRAEMVSQLC

-1050 PNPKSGVVPGSCSFE
+1050 PNPKSGAVAGSCSFE

-1074 KAPVFEPGGS
+1074 KGPVFEPGGS

-1090 TPKAEVWEKEF
+1090 TPKADVWEKEF

-1106 VLRTVYRRDVQSA
+1106 ILRTVYRRDVQSA
-1119 MDRYAAFLKQSGVD
+1119 MDRYAAFLKQSGIH
-1133 STNPWPPY
+1133 TGNPWPPY
-1141 KERTPLRPEYRGLV
+1141 KERSPLHPCYKGLV

-1176 DHHNMSEHVLC
+1176 DHQNMSEHVLC

-1197 DNQVQDDKEQEEP
+1197 DNQVQDEKEDEEP

-1218 SWFPGTSLL
+1218 SWFPGTNLV
-1227 SNLHHIINFVRVR
+1227 SNLHHVINFVRVR

-1251 PPPSTSADAD
+1251 KERERDRETPASTSAE
-1261 ATSFGPNLR
+1261 SSSYGQNLR

-1289 NRSST
+1289 NRST
-1294 EASAQVVRPKSSS
+1294 HEANQAVRPKSSS
-1307 TRWVPPG
+1307 TRWLLPG
-1314 TPPQLVTEILE
+1314 SPPQLVTEILE
-1325 VRESMLSL
+1325 IRESMLSL
-1333 LIKLHQKLSAK
+1333 LVKLHQKLSAK
-1344 QNSLPRILTKA
+1344 QNSLSAAWLDEPDMSVRAHGDGITAIERILIKA
-1355 AGRSRHS
+1355 STRSRQC
-1362 HRSIQEI
+1362 RRCIQEV
-1369 CGKVSPPVPP
+1369 CGRVCPPVPP
-1379 KKSSPADKKTM
+1379 RKNSPADKKTM

-1420 AMDVESPDGEAAMDL
+1420 AMDVESPDGDAAMDMGVEETL
-1435 GASDVMDSE
+1435 DSE

-1480 KSVDA
+1480 RGDEPKH
-1485 KKLPTTDEEH
+1485 LPTSDEEH
-1495 IYAADTCGVAHDL
+1495 VYPEDTCGASHDV
-1508 RLALM
+1508 RLTLM
-1513 QHYFRESSCLQSVSI
+1513 QRFFKDSSCLQSVSI

-1547 HKSYMESLRNVQNDQ
+1547 HKSYMESLRNDQ

-1584 SVIPCRPGR
+1584 SVLPCRPGR
-1593 GPEAGAGRC
+1593 GAETGAWHSA
-1602 PSNKKTGVLVK
+1602 SNKSMAVLVK
-1613 EVEDLQGQLAPFPT
+1613 EVEDLQDQLGIFPVSITT
-1627 ESNLSKEMELV
+1627 ESNLSKEMESV

-1644 ATQKKYMD
+1644 TTQKKYMD
-1652 YGKNPGSPDND
+1652 YGRNPGSPDND
-1663 FLFMGVGLQVGLYL
+1663 FLFMYSV
-1677 MLCVG
+1677 
-1682 ASAHRG
+1682 A
-1688 VGLQVGVYLMLCVGG
+1688 
-1703 VGPQGALAHRTN
+1703 RTN

-1724 GGLCSGGASA
+1724 GNLCSGGASA

-1739 CLNQLFQVLATHM
+1739 CLNQLFHVLAMHM

-1764 TRLTQVSENQQ
+1764 TRLTQITQSRDPES
-1775 EGEDEDRREVAML
+1775 GEDERPEVPML
-1788 FRDVPSLLIIFVL
+1788 FRDVPSLLIIFIL

-1812 TCVVKMLY
+1812 RCVVKVLY
-1820 NLQFVQGLAA
+1820 TLQYTQALAA

-1838 EKRVW
+1838 ERKAW
-1843 STSGALKKNAANA
+1843 STTGALVKNAGNS
-1856 DKCLE
+1856 DKSWE
-1861 ALLSHVIGEL
+1861 SLLSHVMGEL
-1871 SRDESVYRLN
+1871 SQAKGIYDTN
-1881 TEETSVLSSS
+1881 TEETAMLCSS
-1891 VVSPQSIEFSLRQF
+1891 VWCPQSIEFHLQQF
-1905 CLPFLRLSSLL
+1905 CLPFLRISALL
-1916 QHHLYGDVLTE
+1916 QHHLYGDSLSGCLVEEEFSVLVN
-1927 CPTPSSVP
+1927 CLGLLPLSVQTCVP
-1935 SASCLEWPAVCAFQ
+1935 MSSASCLEWTVGSFD
-1949 LVTQWCQEVTGL
+1949 LLTQWCSEVTRL
-1961 PEAQGDHSL
+1961 ANTPAQPSV

-1982 RLLRLPENY
+1982 RLLQLPDNY
-1991 NVIFQYYHRKEC
+1991 NTIFQYYHRK
-2003 TACQK
+2003 ACSTCNK

-2017 VCGTFVCLKGPC
+2017 VCGAFVCLKGLC

-2090 PLFLCAERYRVL
+2090 PLFLCEERYRVL

>member
-1 MADMSPTEAKVARQ
+1 
-15 IEYYFG
+15 
-21 DHNLPRDKFLKE
+21 
-33 QLQVDDGWV
+33 
-42 AVATMLQFNREA
+42 
-54 YHAKK
+54 
-59 AEERKAHKADS
+59 
-70 KAKAK
+70 
-75 HNQDEQQKQTE
+75 
-86 DKEMDLLL
+86 
-94 EEQTGCLLKFSG
+94 
-106 ELDQVSREDFHAL
+106 
-119 FSGHGKI
+119 
-126 KWVDFTRGA
+126 
-135 KEGTLLF
+135 
-142 DGKAQE
+142 
-148 ALDKATE
+148 
-155 ANGGTLQIKDNDA
+155 
-168 TWELLE
+168 
-174 GDVEKDVMKKMI
+174 
-186 QAQQELHSRN
+186 
-196 KGRGPPSPKKRARED
+196 
-211 TADAPAAKHRRPN
+211 
-224 AEDSASTSQIC
+224 
-235 DQFAF
+235 
-240 DVIKGNRP
+240 
-248 TPDLARTPE
+248 
-257 NMTPRTWQDNKNKSV
+257 
-272 DNKPESMM
+272 MM
-280 AASLLPSLR
+280 AASLFR
-289 CGDKKATAARLKADL
+289 RDKKATAARLKADL
-304 SRATDDNCA
+304 NRTDNS
-313 SGAHRQLQELLDAVL
+313 SGVRQLQELLDNVL
-328 DPETPATDAE
+328 DPEKPAADTE
-338 ALDWCK
+338 ALDWCR
-344 CLIAGGDGFEGF
+344 CLLAGGDGYEHF

-393 CAECFNQG
+393 CAECFNNG
-401 DHTGHDF
+401 DHSGHDF

-420 CGDSNVMRETGFC
+420 CGDGNVMRESGFC
-433 RRHRLKTGEDV
+433 RRHRLKTGENV
-444 PCVPQDLLL
+444 PSVPRDLLL
-453 MSELVLPRFII
+453 MSEMVLPRFII
-464 SVVQYLREGYT
+464 SIIQYLRDGYT
-475 EPDSGDLQKVLQQL
+475 EPESATDRDLQKVLQHL

-496 EELTKMGGAMR
+496 EDLTKMGGAMR

-514 TNQQTFKD
+514 TNQQTFKE

-529 NTYAKQNY
+529 NMYAKKNY
-537 EKYLSALKNSGLV
+537 EKYLSALKNSGLAEEKRP
-550 SVEDKA
+550 SGTAAPGDSPTGAGAGAGSGA
-556 LPPST
+556 LSLL
-561 EGAAVVA
+561 G
-568 EGAVA
+568 
-573 STEATAAGSPEESS
+573 ATAAGTPHEEN
-587 KEEDLDGGQSVGQRK
+587 KEEDQDGGQGVGQRK
-602 RVKLSSA
+602 RVKLSSS

-617 SLKHKRFLEELLF
+617 SLKHKCFLEELLF

-671 TLMKSHESD
+671 TLMKSRESD

-701 HVTEECHLL
+701 HVTEECQLL

-731 DEENSRHVVV
+731 DEENNRHVVV

-794 LNKRELNEHVEFES
+794 LNKREMNEHVEFES

-840 YTKTVVRYCLEALQL
+840 YTKTVVRYCLETLQM

-868 NQVTFHLPLHRYYA
+868 SQVTFHLPLHRYYA
-882 MFLSKAVKCQGLDL
+882 MFLSKAVKCQALDL

-916 QASLSEIHSNMWV
+916 QACLSEIHSNMWV

-954 DIYLL
+954 DIFLL

-967 PDYFISFKVVDLLT
+967 PDYFISSVFERFKVVDLLT
-981 MASQHQNPVLDSEQ
+981 MASQHQNTVLEAEQ

-1002 ALTFLVILTSLR
+1002 ALTFLVILCSLR
-1014 VHLGMTDD
+1014 IHLGMTDD
-1022 EILRSEMVSQLC
+1022 EILRAEMVSQLC

-1050 PNPKSGVVPGSCSFE
+1050 PNPKSGMVPGSCSFE
-1065 EMLSTVADF
+1065 EMLSAVADF

-1106 VLRTVYRRDVQSA
+1106 ILRTVYRRDVQSA
-1119 MDRYAAFLKQSGVD
+1119 MDRYSAFLKQSGVHAG
-1133 STNPWPPY
+1133 NPWPPY
-1141 KERTPLRPEYRGLV
+1141 KERTPLHPCYRGLV
-1155 KLLHC
+1155 RLLHC

-1176 DHHNMSEHVLC
+1176 DHQNMSEHVLC
-1187 MVLYLIELGL
+1187 MVLYLVELGL
-1197 DNQVQDDKEQEEP
+1197 DNHTQEDKDDEEP
-1210 CIEEHCHD
+1210 RIEEHCHD

-1227 SNLHHIINFVRVR
+1227 SNLHHVINFVRVR
-1240 VPETAPEVKRE
+1240 VPETAPEVERQRE
-1251 PPPSTSADAD
+1251 RETPPSTSTAAS
-1261 ATSFGPNLR
+1261 SFGQNLR
-1270 EAQVFSLVAE
+1270 EAQLFSLVAE

-1289 NRSST
+1289 NRNSR
-1294 EASAQVVRPKSSS
+1294 EANQAVRPKASS
-1307 TRWVPPG
+1307 RCHGPG
-1314 TPPQLVTEILE
+1314 SPPQLVTEILE
-1325 VRESMLSL
+1325 IRESMLSL
-1333 LIKLHQKLSAK
+1333 LVKLHQKLSAR
-1344 QNSLPRILTKA
+1344 QNSLDPGWLDEADPARHAHGDGLTAIERILAKA
-1355 AGRSRHS
+1355 AVRSRHS
-1362 HRSIQEI
+1362 RRCLQEI
-1369 CGKVSPPVPP
+1369 CGRVCPPVPP
-1379 KKSSPADKKTM
+1379 KKNSPGDKKSM

-1420 AMDVESPDGEAAMDL
+1420 AMDVESPEVEAAMDV
-1435 GASDVMDSE
+1435 GCAEPPDSE

-1474 VLGHRC
+1474 VLGHRYR
-1480 KSVDA
+1480 SDEA
-1485 KKLPTTDEEH
+1485 KQLPTSDEER
-1495 IYAADTCGVAHDL
+1495 IFPEDTCGAANDV
-1508 RLALM
+1508 RLALL
-1513 QHYFRESSCLQSVSI
+1513 QRYFKDSSCLQSVSI

-1547 HKSYMESLRNVQNDQ
+1547 HKSYMESLRNDQ

-1584 SVIPCRPGR
+1584 SVLPCKPGSATQV
-1593 GPEAGAGRC
+1593 GSWHAAGHKSHA
-1602 PSNKKTGVLVK
+1602 VLVK
-1613 EVEDLQGQLAPFPT
+1613 EVEELQEQLAVFPT
-1627 ESNLSKEMELV
+1627 ESNLTKEMESV

-1663 FLFMGVGLQVGLYL
+1663 FLFMYSV
-1677 MLCVG
+1677 
-1682 ASAHRG
+1682 A
-1688 VGLQVGVYLMLCVGG
+1688 
-1703 VGPQGALAHRTN
+1703 RTN

-1724 GGLCSGGASA
+1724 GNLCSGGASA

-1739 CLNQLFQVLATHM
+1739 CLNQLFHVLAMHM

-1764 TRLTQVSENQQ
+1764 TRLTQITQNRESDY
-1775 EGEDEDRREVAML
+1775 EDEERPEVPML

-1812 TCVVKMLY
+1812 TCVVKVLY
-1820 NLQFVQGLAA
+1820 TLQFTQALAA

-1838 EKRVW
+1838 ERLAW
-1843 STSGALKKNAANA
+1843 SNTGAAKKNLPNPERS
-1856 DKCLE
+1856 CE
-1861 ALLSHVIGEL
+1861 ALLGHVISEL
-1871 SRDESVYRLN
+1871 AKAKGIYDGSSED
-1881 TEETSVLSSS
+1881 TMLSSS
-1891 VVSPQSIEFSLRQF
+1891 VWSPQSIEFSLQQF
-1905 CLPFLRLSSLL
+1905 CLPFLRLSCLL
-1916 QHHLYGDVLTE
+1916 QHHLYGDNLPGCQLEEEFSLLVGCLALL
-1927 CPTPSSVP
+1927 PGLAPPIGSVSS
-1935 SASCLEWPAVCAFQ
+1935 AACLESNVSV
-1949 LVTQWCQEVTGL
+1949 LDLLTQWCAELVDQADTPAL
-1961 PEAQGDHSL
+1961 QAMSL
-1970 TLLVQDPQWAAP
+1970 LAHDPRWAAP
-1982 RLLRLPENY
+1982 RLLQLPDNY
-1991 NVIFQYYHRKEC
+1991 NTIFQYYHRKTC
-2003 TACQK
+2003 SACGK
-2008 VPKDPALCL
+2008 TPKDPALCL
-2017 VCGTFVCLKGPC
+2017 VCGAFVCLKGLC
-2029 CKQQGVC
+2029 CKQQGLC

-2090 PLFLCAERYRVL
+2090 PLFLCEERYRVL
-2102 EQQWV
+2102 QQQWV
-2107 SHTFDHINKR
+2107 AHTFDHINKR

>member
-1 MADMSPTEAKVARQ
+1 
-15 IEYYFG
+15 
-21 DHNLPRDKFLKE
+21 
-33 QLQVDDGWV
+33 
-42 AVATMLQFNREA
+42 
-54 YHAKK
+54 
-59 AEERKAHKADS
+59 
-70 KAKAK
+70 
-75 HNQDEQQKQTE
+75 
-86 DKEMDLLL
+86 
-94 EEQTGCLLKFSG
+94 
-106 ELDQVSREDFHAL
+106 
-119 FSGHGKI
+119 
-126 KWVDFTRGA
+126 
-135 KEGTLLF
+135 
-142 DGKAQE
+142 
-148 ALDKATE
+148 
-155 ANGGTLQIKDNDA
+155 
-168 TWELLE
+168 
-174 GDVEKDVMKKMI
+174 
-186 QAQQELHSRN
+186 
-196 KGRGPPSPKKRARED
+196 
-211 TADAPAAKHRRPN
+211 
-224 AEDSASTSQIC
+224 
-235 DQFAF
+235 
-240 DVIKGNRP
+240 
-248 TPDLARTPE
+248 
-257 NMTPRTWQDNKNKSV
+257 
-272 DNKPESMM
+272 MM
-280 AASLLPSLR
+280 AALLLR
-289 CGDKKATAARLKADL
+289 RDKKATAAHLKADL
-304 SRATDDNCA
+304 NRTDNTA
-313 SGAHRQLQELLDAVL
+313 GVRQLQELLDAVL
-328 DPETPATDAE
+328 NPEKPAADSE

-344 CLIAGGDGFEGF
+344 CLIAGGDGFEEF
-356 CEAVRSYD
+356 CKTVRSYD
-364 NAALCGLVWTANF
+364 NATLCGLVWTANF
-377 VAYRCRTCGI
+377 VAYRCRSCGI

-393 CAECFNQG
+393 CAECFNNG

-420 CGDSNVMRETGFC
+420 CGDGNVMRETGFC
-433 RRHRLKTGEDV
+433 RRHRLRTGENV
-444 PCVPQDLLL
+444 PLIPRDLLL
-453 MSELVLPRFII
+453 MSEMVLPRFIQCI
-464 SVVQYLREGYT
+464 IQYLRDGYV
-475 EPDSGDLQKVLQQL
+475 EPDTSTERDLQKVLQQL

-514 TNQQTFKD
+514 TNQQTFKE

-529 NTYAKQNY
+529 NLYAKKNY
-537 EKYLSALKNSGLV
+537 DKYLSALKNSGLV
-550 SVEDKA
+550 SVEEKA
-556 LPPST
+556 Q
-561 EGAAVVA
+561 GATADVTVGA
-568 EGAVA
+568 EGGTGEMVLLGKIILAYSCVI
-573 STEATAAGSPEESS
+573 E
-587 KEEDLDGGQSVGQRK
+587 
-602 RVKLSSA
+602 
-609 TKDSSIMD
+609 
-617 SLKHKRFLEELLF
+617 SLKHKCFLEELLF

-710 DVMVTVLLYMMES
+710 DIMVTVLLYMMES
-723 CLVKSELQ
+723 CLIKSELQ
-731 DEENSRHVVV
+731 DEENNRHVVV
-741 NCGEALLKNNTYW
+741 NCSEALLKNNTYW

-768 VAKRFLEDHSLLM
+768 VAKKFLEDHSLVM

-840 YTKTVVRYCLEALQL
+840 YTKTVVRYCLETLQI

-860 GFVDEPAP
+860 GFIDEPAP

-882 MFLSKAVKCQGLDL
+882 MFLSKAIKCQGLDL

-916 QASLSEIHSNMWV
+916 QACLSEIHSNMWV

-967 PDYFISFKVVDLLT
+967 PDYFISSVFERFKVVDLLT
-981 MASQHQNPVLDSEQ
+981 MASQHQNAVLDSEQ

-1014 VHLGMTDD
+1014 IHLGMTDD
-1022 EILRSEMVSQLC
+1022 EILRAEMVSQLC
-1034 MNDRTHSS
+1034 MNDRTHSA

-1050 PNPKSGVVPGSCSFE
+1050 PNPKSGIVPGSCSFE
-1065 EMLSTVADF
+1065 EMLSAVADF

-1119 MDRYAAFLKQSGVD
+1119 MDRYSAFLKQSGIH
-1133 STNPWPPY
+1133 TGNPWPPY
-1141 KERTPLRPEYRGLV
+1141 KERTPLHHCYKGLI

-1176 DHHNMSEHVLC
+1176 DHQNMSEHVLC

-1197 DNQVQDDKEQEEP
+1197 DNQLQDTKDEVRYS
-1210 CIEEHCHD
+1210 EHCHD
-1218 SWFPGTSLL
+1218 SWFPGTNLL
-1227 SNLHHIINFVRVR
+1227 SNLHHVINFVRVR
-1240 VPETAPEVKRE
+1240 VPETAPEVRRE
-1251 PPPSTSADAD
+1251 APPSTSTEA
-1261 ATSFGPNLR
+1261 SSYGQNLR
-1270 EAQVFSLVAE
+1270 EAQMFSLVAE

-1289 NRSST
+1289 NRNNT
-1294 EASAQVVRPKSSS
+1294 EAAQVVRPKSSS

-1325 VRESMLSL
+1325 IRESMLSL
-1333 LIKLHQKLSAK
+1333 LIKLHQKMSSK
-1344 QNSLPRILTKA
+1344 QNSLSASWLDDMDTGRHAHGDGITAIERILTKA
-1355 AGRSRHS
+1355 AMRSCQIK
-1362 HRSIQEI
+1362 RSIQDV
-1369 CGKVSPPVPP
+1369 CGKVCPPVPP
-1379 KKSSPADKKTM
+1379 KKNSPTDKKTM

-1420 AMDVESPDGEAAMDL
+1420 AMDVESPDTEAAMDL
-1435 GASDVMDSE
+1435 GPSEVMESE

-1480 KSVDA
+1480 KSQEA
-1485 KKLPTTDEEH
+1485 KNLPTSDEEH
-1495 IYAADTCGVAHDL
+1495 IYPADTCGVSHDV
-1508 RLALM
+1508 RLTLM
-1513 QHYFRESSCLQSVSI
+1513 QRFFKDSSCLQSVSI

-1547 HKSYMESLRNVQNDQ
+1547 HKSYMESLRNDQ

-1584 SVIPCRPGR
+1584 SVLPCRPGR
-1593 GPEAGAGRC
+1593 GTETGSWHTPT
-1602 PSNKKTGVLVK
+1602 NKKTCVLVK
-1613 EVEDLQGQLAPFPT
+1613 EVEDLQEKLGLFPVSYIIKPGT

-1644 ATQKKYMD
+1644 TTQKKYMD

-1663 FLFMGVGLQVGLYL
+1663 FLFMYSV
-1677 MLCVG
+1677 
-1682 ASAHRG
+1682 A
-1688 VGLQVGVYLMLCVGG
+1688 
-1703 VGPQGALAHRTN
+1703 RTN

-1724 GGLCSGGASA
+1724 GNLCSGGASA

-1739 CLNQLFQVLATHM
+1739 CLNQLFHVLAMHM

-1764 TRLTQVSENQQ
+1764 TKLTQIIQSKEA
-1775 EGEDEDRREVAML
+1775 EPEVPML

-1820 NLQFVQGLAA
+1820 SLQFIQALAA
-1830 LSVKFSPE
+1830 LSTKFSPE
-1838 EKRVW
+1838 ERQAW
-1843 STSGALKKNAANA
+1843 STSGALMKNAANA
-1856 DKCLE
+1856 EKSFE
-1861 ALLSHVIGEL
+1861 ALLSHVISEL
-1871 SRDESVYRLN
+1871 SKGKSVYKVKA
-1881 TEETSVLSSS
+1881 EETSVLSST
-1891 VVSPQSIEFSLRQF
+1891 VWSPQSIEFSLQQF
-1905 CLPFLRLSSLL
+1905 CLPFLRLSCLL
-1916 QHHLYGDVLTE
+1916 QHHLYGDSLTGCLE
-1927 CPTPSSVP
+1927 EEEFSSLAVCLGLLPSAHQPSNSMH
-1935 SASCLEWPAVCAFQ
+1935 SASCLQWVVSAFD
-1949 LVTQWCQEVTGL
+1949 LVSQWCVEVTGL
-1961 PEAQGDHSL
+1961 SQMQAEQSL

-1982 RLLRLPENY
+1982 RLLQLPDNY
-1991 NVIFQYYHRKEC
+1991 NIIFQYYHRKAC
-2003 TACQK
+2003 TSCKK

-2017 VCGTFVCLKGPC
+2017 VCGAFVCLKGVC
-2029 CKQQGVC
+2029 CKQQGIC
-2036 ECVLHSQ
+2036 ECFLQS
-2043 HCGAATGI
+2043 TGI

-2090 PLFLCAERYRVL
+2090 PLFLCEERYRVL

>member
-1 MADMSPTEAKVARQ
+1 WFR
-15 IEYYFG
+15 
-21 DHNLPRDKFLKE
+21 E
-33 QLQVDDGWV
+33 QNASFSHMDWPP
-42 AVATMLQFNREA
+42 
-54 YHAKK
+54 
-59 AEERKAHKADS
+59 
-70 KAKAK
+70 
-75 HNQDEQQKQTE
+75 QK
-86 DKEMDLLL
+86 
-94 EEQTGCLLKFSG
+94 C
-106 ELDQVSREDFHAL
+106 
-119 FSGHGKI
+119 
-126 KWVDFTRGA
+126 
-135 KEGTLLF
+135 
-142 DGKAQE
+142 
-148 ALDKATE
+148 
-155 ANGGTLQIKDNDA
+155 
-168 TWELLE
+168 
-174 GDVEKDVMKKMI
+174 
-186 QAQQELHSRN
+186 
-196 KGRGPPSPKKRARED
+196 
-211 TADAPAAKHRRPN
+211 
-224 AEDSASTSQIC
+224 
-235 DQFAF
+235 
-240 DVIKGNRP
+240 
-248 TPDLARTPE
+248 
-257 NMTPRTWQDNKNKSV
+257 
-272 DNKPESMM
+272 MM
-280 AASLLPSLR
+280 AASLLR
-289 CGDKKATAARLKADL
+289 RDKKATAAHLKADL
-304 SRATDDNCA
+304 NRTDNSA
-313 SGAHRQLQELLDAVL
+313 AVRQLQELLDVVL
-328 DPETPATDAE
+328 NPEKPAADTE

-344 CLIAGGDGFEGF
+344 CLIAGGEGFEEF
-356 CEAVRSYD
+356 CKTVRSYD
-364 NAALCGLVWTANF
+364 NATLCGLVWTANF

-393 CAECFNQG
+393 CAECFNNG

-420 CGDSNVMRETGFC
+420 CGDSNVMRESGFC
-433 RRHRLKTGEDV
+433 RRHRLRTGENI
-444 PCVPQDLLL
+444 PSIPRDLLL
-453 MSELVLPRFII
+453 MSEMVLPRFILCI
-464 SVVQYLREGYT
+464 IQYLRDGYV
-475 EPDSGDLQKVLQQL
+475 EPDSSTERDLQKVLQQL

-514 TNQQTFKD
+514 TNQQTFKE
-522 LSMGQED
+522 LSMGQEE
-529 NTYAKQNY
+529 NLYAKKNY
-537 EKYLSALKNSGLV
+537 DKYLSALKNSGLV
-550 SVEDKA
+550 SVEEKA
-556 LPPST
+556 Q
-561 EGAAVVA
+561 GATADVSVGA
-568 EGAVA
+568 EGG
-573 STEATAAGSPEESS
+573 AGAMALLGNENCF
-587 KEEDLDGGQSVGQRK
+587 EEDQDAGQSVGQRK
-602 RVKLSSA
+602 RVKLSSS
-609 TKDSSIMD
+609 TKDPCIIE
-617 SLKHKRFLEELLF
+617 SLKHKCFLEELLF

-701 HVTEECHLL
+701 RVTEECHLL
-710 DVMVTVLLYMMES
+710 DIMVTVLLYMMES
-723 CLVKSELQ
+723 CLIKSELQ
-731 DEENSRHVVV
+731 DEENNRHVVV
-741 NCGEALLKNNTYW
+741 NCSEPLLKNNTYW

-768 VAKRFLEDHSLLM
+768 VAKKFMEDHSLVM

-840 YTKTVVRYCLEALQL
+840 YTKTVVRYCLETLQI

-860 GFVDEPAP
+860 GFIDEPAP

-882 MFLSKAVKCQGLDL
+882 MFLSKGVKCQGLDL
-896 DSLLPDQEMLMKI
+896 DCLLPDQEMLMKI

-916 QASLSEIHSNMWV
+916 QACLSEIHSNMWV

-959 QVCASRLD
+959 QVR
-967 PDYFISFKVVDLLT
+967 FIQTTS
-981 MASQHQNPVLDSEQ
+981 SQVFLRDCVLYSEQ

-1014 VHLGMTDD
+1014 IHLGMTDD
-1022 EILRSEMVSQLC
+1022 EILRAEMVSQLC
-1034 MNDRTHSS
+1034 MNDRTHSA

-1050 PNPKSGVVPGSCSFE
+1050 PNPKSGIVPGSCSFE
-1065 EMLSTVADF
+1065 QMLSGVADF

-1119 MDRYAAFLKQSGVD
+1119 MDRYSAFLKQSGIH
-1133 STNPWPPY
+1133 TGNPWPPY
-1141 KERTPLRPEYRGLV
+1141 KERTQLHPCYKGLI

-1176 DHHNMSEHVLC
+1176 DHQNMSEHVLC

-1197 DNQVQDDKEQEEP
+1197 DNQVQDNKEDG
-1210 CIEEHCHD
+1210 EHCHD
-1218 SWFPGTSLL
+1218 SWFPGTNLL
-1227 SNLHHIINFVRVR
+1227 SNLHHVINFVRVR
-1240 VPETAPEVKRE
+1240 VPETAPEVKKE
-1251 PPPSTSADAD
+1251 APPSTMSNAL
-1261 ATSFGPNLR
+1261 FFLFQNLR

-1289 NRSST
+1289 NRSNS
-1294 EASAQVVRPKSSS
+1294 EAQVVRPKSSS

-1325 VRESMLSL
+1325 IRESMLSL
-1333 LIKLHQKLSAK
+1333 LIKLHQKLSSK
-1344 QNSLPRILTKA
+1344 QNSLSASWLDDTDTSHHAHGDGITAIERILTKA
-1355 AGRSRHS
+1355 AARSCQIK
-1362 HRSIQEI
+1362 RSIQDI
-1369 CGKVSPPVPP
+1369 CGKVCPPVPP
-1379 KKSSPADKKTM
+1379 KKNSPTDKKAM

-1420 AMDVESPDGEAAMDL
+1420 AMDVESPETEAAMDL
-1435 GASDVMDSE
+1435 GASEVMESE

-1461 RPTGLVVLLQASS
+1461 RPIGLVVLLQASS

-1480 KSVDA
+1480 KSTEA
-1485 KKLPTTDEEH
+1485 KNLPTSDDEH
-1495 IYAADTCGVAHDL
+1495 IYPADTCGVAHDV
-1508 RLALM
+1508 RLTLM
-1513 QHYFRESSCLQSVSI
+1513 QRFFKDSSCLQSVSI

-1547 HKSYMESLRNVQNDQ
+1547 HKSYMESLRNDQ

-1584 SVIPCRPGR
+1584 SVLPCRPGR
-1593 GPEAGAGRC
+1593 STEAGTWHT
-1602 PSNKKTGVLVK
+1602 PTNKKMCMLVK
-1613 EVEDLQGQLAPFPT
+1613 EVEDLQEKLGLFPT

-1644 ATQKKYMD
+1644 TTQKKYMD

-1663 FLFMGVGLQVGLYL
+1663 FLFMYSV
-1677 MLCVG
+1677 
-1682 ASAHRG
+1682 A
-1688 VGLQVGVYLMLCVGG
+1688 
-1703 VGPQGALAHRTN
+1703 RTN

-1724 GGLCSGGASA
+1724 GNLCSGGASA

-1739 CLNQLFQVLATHM
+1739 CLNQLFHVLAMHM

-1764 TRLTQVSENQQ
+1764 SKLTQITQS
-1775 EGEDEDRREVAML
+1775 REAEPEVPML

-1820 NLQFVQGLAA
+1820 NLQFIQALAA
-1830 LSVKFSPE
+1830 LSTKFSPE
-1838 EKRVW
+1838 ERQAW
-1843 STSGALKKNAANA
+1843 STSGALMKNTANSE
-1856 DKCLE
+1856 KSFE
-1861 ALLSHVIGEL
+1861 ALLSHIISEL
-1871 SRDESVYRLN
+1871 SKDKTAYNHNS
-1881 TEETSVLSSS
+1881 EETSMLSSS
-1891 VVSPQSIEFSLRQF
+1891 VWSPQSIEFSLQQF
-1905 CLPFLRLSSLL
+1905 CLPFLRLSCLL
-1916 QHHLYGDVLTE
+1916 QHHLYGDNLTGCLE
-1927 CPTPSSVP
+1927 EEEFSSLATCLGLQSSAP
-1935 SASCLEWPAVCAFQ
+1935 QPPNNTRSASYLEWTVSAFD
-1949 LVTQWCQEVTGL
+1949 LVAQWCTEVTGL
-1961 PEAQGDHSL
+1961 SQLQAEQSL

-1982 RLLRLPENY
+1982 RLLQLPDNY
-1991 NVIFQYYHRKEC
+1991 NIIFQYYHRKAC
-2003 TACQK
+2003 TVCKK

-2017 VCGTFVCLKGPC
+2017 VCGAFVCLKGVC
-2029 CKQQGVC
+2029 CKHQGIC

-2090 PLFLCAERYRVL
+2090 PLFLCEERYRVL

>member
-1 MADMSPTEAKVARQ
+1 VQSDTSPE
-15 IEYYFG
+15 
-21 DHNLPRDKFLKE
+21 
-33 QLQVDDGWV
+33 
-42 AVATMLQFNREA
+42 
-54 YHAKK
+54 
-59 AEERKAHKADS
+59 
-70 KAKAK
+70 
-75 HNQDEQQKQTE
+75 
-86 DKEMDLLL
+86 
-94 EEQTGCLLKFSG
+94 C
-106 ELDQVSREDFHAL
+106 
-119 FSGHGKI
+119 
-126 KWVDFTRGA
+126 
-135 KEGTLLF
+135 
-142 DGKAQE
+142 
-148 ALDKATE
+148 
-155 ANGGTLQIKDNDA
+155 
-168 TWELLE
+168 
-174 GDVEKDVMKKMI
+174 
-186 QAQQELHSRN
+186 
-196 KGRGPPSPKKRARED
+196 
-211 TADAPAAKHRRPN
+211 
-224 AEDSASTSQIC
+224 
-235 DQFAF
+235 
-240 DVIKGNRP
+240 
-248 TPDLARTPE
+248 
-257 NMTPRTWQDNKNKSV
+257 
-272 DNKPESMM
+272 MM
-280 AASLLPSLR
+280 AALLLR
-289 CGDKKATAARLKADL
+289 RDKKSTAAHLKSDL
-304 SRATDDNCA
+304 NRTDNS
-313 SGAHRQLQELLDAVL
+313 SGVRQLQELLDSVL
-328 DPETPATDAE
+328 NPEKPAADTE

-344 CLIAGGDGFEGF
+344 CLIAGGEGFEEF
-356 CEAVRSYD
+356 CKTVRSYD
-364 NAALCGLVWTANF
+364 NATLCGLVWTANF

-393 CAECFNQG
+393 CAECFNNG

-420 CGDSNVMRETGFC
+420 CGDSNVMRETG
-433 RRHRLKTGEDV
+433 RHRLRTGENV
-444 PCVPQDLLL
+444 PSVPRDLIL
-453 MSELVLPRFII
+453 MSEMVLPRFII
-464 SVVQYLREGYT
+464 CIIQYLRDGYT
-475 EPDSGDLQKVLQQL
+475 EPDTSTERDLQKVLQQL

-522 LSMGQED
+522 LSMGQEE
-529 NTYAKQNY
+529 NVFAKKNY
-537 EKYLSALKNSGLV
+537 ENYLSALKNSGLV
-550 SVEDKA
+550 SVEQKA
-556 LPPST
+556 QT
-561 EGAAVVA
+561 GAA
-568 EGAVA
+568 EP
-573 STEATAAGSPEESS
+573 TRGSETG
-587 KEEDLDGGQSVGQRK
+587 EDQDGGQSIGQRK
-602 RVKLSSA
+602 RVKLSST
-609 TKDSSIMD
+609 TKDPSIMD
-617 SLKHKRFLEELLF
+617 SLKHKCFLEELLF

-671 TLMKSHESD
+671 TLMKSQESD

-696 EELAR
+696 EDLAR
-701 HVTEECHLL
+701 HVTEECQLL
-710 DVMVTVLLYMMES
+710 DIMVTVLLYMMES
-723 CLVKSELQ
+723 CLIKSELQ

-741 NCGEALLKNNTYW
+741 NCSEALLKNNTYW

-768 VAKRFLEDHSLLM
+768 VAKKFLEDHSLLM

-794 LNKRELNEHVEFES
+794 LNKRELSEHVEFES

-840 YTKTVVRYCLEALQL
+840 YTKTVVRYCLETLQI

-860 GFVDEPAP
+860 GFVDELAP

-882 MFLSKAVKCQGLDL
+882 MFLSKAVKCQGIDL
-896 DSLLPDQEMLMKI
+896 ESLLPDQEMLMRI

-954 DIYLL
+954 DIFLL

-967 PDYFISFKVVDLLT
+967 PDYFISSVFERFKVVDLLT
-981 MASQHQNPVLDSEQ
+981 MASVHQNTVLDGEQ

-1002 ALTFLVILTSLR
+1002 ALTFLVILSSLR
-1014 VHLGMTDD
+1014 IHLGMADD
-1022 EILRSEMVSQLC
+1022 EILRAEMVSQLC

-1050 PNPKSGVVPGSCSFE
+1050 PNPKSGIVPGSCSFE
-1065 EMLSTVADF
+1065 EMLSVVADF
-1074 KAPVFEPGGS
+1074 KAPVFELGGS

-1106 VLRTVYRRDVQSA
+1106 ILRTVYRRDVQSA
-1119 MDRYAAFLKQSGVD
+1119 MDRYSAFLKQSGMH
-1133 STNPWPPY
+1133 TTGNPWPPY
-1141 KERTPLRPEYRGLV
+1141 KERTPLHPCYKGLDR
-1155 KLLHC
+1155 LLHC

-1165 VIFTLLYKIWM
+1165 VIFTLLYKIWL
-1176 DHHNMSEHVLC
+1176 DHSNMSEHVLC

-1197 DNQVQDDKEQEEP
+1197 DNQVEEDKEDEVRP
-1210 CIEEHCHD
+1210 SEHCHD
-1218 SWFPGTSLL
+1218 SWFPGTNLL
-1227 SNLHHIINFVRVR
+1227 SNLHHVINYVRVR

-1251 PPPSTSADAD
+1251 REPPASTSAEA
-1261 ATSFGPNLR
+1261 SNFGQNVR

-1294 EASAQVVRPKSSS
+1294 EASQAVRPKSSS

-1325 VRESMLSL
+1325 IHESMLSL

-1344 QNSLPRILTKA
+1344 QNSLSATWLEDMDANPNRHVHGDGITAIERILTKA
-1355 AGRSRHS
+1355 ATRSHQS
-1362 HRSIQEI
+1362 KRSIQEI
-1369 CGKVSPPVPP
+1369 CGKVFPPVAP
-1379 KKSSPADKKTM
+1379 KKNSPTAKKTM

-1420 AMDVESPDGEAAMDL
+1420 AMDVESPDTEAAMDL
-1435 GASDVMDSE
+1435 GASEVKESE

-1480 KSVDA
+1480 KSDEA
-1485 KKLPTTDEEH
+1485 KKLPTTDEER
-1495 IYAADTCGVAHDL
+1495 IYPADTCGAAHDV

-1513 QHYFRESSCLQSVSI
+1513 QSFFKDSSCLQSVSI

-1547 HKSYMESLRNVQNDQ
+1547 HKSYMESLRNDQ
-1562 VLQGFSVDKGEFT
+1562 GMQGFSVDKGEFT

-1584 SVIPCRPGR
+1584 SVLPCRPGR
-1593 GPEAGAGRC
+1593 STEVV
-1602 PSNKKTGVLVK
+1602 SWHMSTNKKTSVLVK
-1613 EVEDLQGQLAPFPT
+1613 EVEDLQEQLGLFPVST
-1627 ESNLSKEMELV
+1627 TSNLSKEMELV

-1644 ATQKKYMD
+1644 TTQRKYMD

-1663 FLFMGVGLQVGLYL
+1663 FLFMYSV
-1677 MLCVG
+1677 
-1682 ASAHRG
+1682 A
-1688 VGLQVGVYLMLCVGG
+1688 
-1703 VGPQGALAHRTN
+1703 RTN

-1724 GGLCSGGASA
+1724 GNLCSGGASG

-1739 CLNQLFQVLATHM
+1739 CLNQLFHVLAMHM

-1764 TRLTQVSENQQ
+1764 TRLTQPEENNCLD
-1775 EGEDEDRREVAML
+1775 DERPEVPML
-1788 FRDVPSLLIIFVL
+1788 FRDCPSLLIIFVL

-1812 TCVVKMLY
+1812 ICLVRTLY
-1820 NLQFVQGLAA
+1820 NLQYTQALAA
-1830 LSVKFSPE
+1830 LSAKFSPE
-1838 EKRVW
+1838 ERQAW
-1843 STSGALKKNAANA
+1843 STSGTLKKVMEISPSSPYYLYHPIICCPVRLLLLFHTSPLL
-1856 DKCLE
+1856 CLP
-1861 ALLSHVIGEL
+1861 
-1871 SRDESVYRLN
+1871 
-1881 TEETSVLSSS
+1881 EEE
-1891 VVSPQSIEFSLRQF
+1891 EFSGLAG
-1905 CLPFLRLSSLL
+1905 CLGLL
-1916 QHHLYGDVLTE
+1916 DPAPQ
-1927 CPTPSSVP
+1927 PSNP
-1935 SASCLEWPAVCAFQ
+1935 MYSASCLDWTVSAFD
-1949 LVTQWCQEVTGL
+1949 LMSQWCSEVTGL
-1961 PEAQGDHSL
+1961 ADTQ
-1970 TLLVQDPQWAAP
+1970 TLLVQDLQWASP
-1982 RLLRLPENY
+1982 HLLHLPDNY
-1991 NVIFQYYHRKEC
+1991 NTIFQYYHKKAC
-2003 TACQK
+2003 TACKK

-2017 VCGTFVCLKGPC
+2017 ICGTFVCLKGLC
-2029 CKQQGVC
+2029 CKQQGIC
-2036 ECVLHSQ
+2036 ECVWHSQ

-2051 FLLINASVIIIIRGH
+2051 FLLINASVVIIIRGH

-2090 PLFLCAERYRVL
+2090 PLFLCVERYRVL

>member
-1 MADMSPTEAKVARQ
+1 MYEYSSCAERVGGSPPPLR
-15 IEYYFG
+15 
-21 DHNLPRDKFLKE
+21 RDKSATAAHLK
-33 QLQVDDGWV
+33 
-42 AVATMLQFNREA
+42 A
-54 YHAKK
+54 
-59 AEERKAHKADS
+59 
-70 KAKAK
+70 
-75 HNQDEQQKQTE
+75 
-86 DKEMDLLL
+86 
-94 EEQTGCLLKFSG
+94 
-106 ELDQVSREDFHAL
+106 
-119 FSGHGKI
+119 
-126 KWVDFTRGA
+126 
-135 KEGTLLF
+135 
-142 DGKAQE
+142 
-148 ALDKATE
+148 
-155 ANGGTLQIKDNDA
+155 
-168 TWELLE
+168 
-174 GDVEKDVMKKMI
+174 
-186 QAQQELHSRN
+186 
-196 KGRGPPSPKKRARED
+196 
-211 TADAPAAKHRRPN
+211 
-224 AEDSASTSQIC
+224 
-235 DQFAF
+235 
-240 DVIKGNRP
+240 
-248 TPDLARTPE
+248 DLARTD
-257 NMTPRTWQDNKNKSV
+257 TS
-272 DNKPESMM
+272 
-280 AASLLPSLR
+280 
-289 CGDKKATAARLKADL
+289 
-304 SRATDDNCA
+304 
-313 SGAHRQLQELLDAVL
+313 SGLRQLQELLDVVL
-328 DPETPATDAE
+328 NPENPAADTE

-344 CLIAGGDGFEGF
+344 CLIAGGEGFEEF
-356 CEAVRSYD
+356 CKTVRSYD
-364 NAALCGLVWTANF
+364 NATLCGLVWTANF

-393 CAECFNQG
+393 CAECFNNG

-420 CGDSNVMRETGFC
+420 CGDGNVMRESGFC
-433 RRHRLKTGEDV
+433 RRHRLRTGENV
-444 PCVPQDLLL
+444 PSIPRDLLL
-453 MSELVLPRFII
+453 MSEMVLPRFILCI
-464 SVVQYLREGYT
+464 IQYLRDGYVEQGVNT
-475 EPDSGDLQKVLQQL
+475 ERDLQKVLQQL

-514 TNQQTFKD
+514 TNQQTFKE
-522 LSMGQED
+522 LSMGQEE
-529 NTYAKQNY
+529 NLYAKKNY
-537 EKYLSALKNSGLV
+537 DKYLSALKNSGLV
-550 SVEDKA
+550 SVEEKA
-556 LPPST
+556 Q
-561 EGAAVVA
+561 GATADVSVGA
-568 EGAVA
+568 EGG
-573 STEATAAGSPEESS
+573 AGALAL
-587 KEEDLDGGQSVGQRK
+587 LDPR
-602 RVKLSSA
+602 
-609 TKDSSIMD
+609 IIE
-617 SLKHKRFLEELLF
+617 SLKHKCFLEELLF

-701 HVTEECHLL
+701 HVTEECQLL
-710 DVMVTVLLYMMES
+710 DIMVTVLLYMMES
-723 CLVKSELQ
+723 CLIKSELQ
-731 DEENSRHVVV
+731 DEEHSRHVVV
-741 NCGEALLKNNTYW
+741 NCSEALLKNNTYW

-768 VAKRFLEDHSLLM
+768 VAKKFLEDHSLLM

-840 YTKTVVRYCLEALQL
+840 YTKTVVRYCLETLQI

-860 GFVDEPAP
+860 GFIDEPSP

-882 MFLSKAVKCQGLDL
+882 MFLSKVCQTLL
-896 DSLLPDQEMLMKI
+896 SL
-909 MVHPLQI
+909 

-967 PDYFISFKVVDLLT
+967 PDYFISSVFERFKVVDLLT
-981 MASQHQNPVLDSEQ
+981 MASQHQNAVLDSEQ

-1014 VHLGMTDD
+1014 IHLGMTDD

-1034 MNDRTHSS
+1034 MNDRTHSA

-1050 PNPKSGVVPGSCSFE
+1050 PNPKSGIVPGSCSFE
-1065 EMLSTVADF
+1065 EMLSAVADF

-1119 MDRYAAFLKQSGVD
+1119 MDRYSAFLKQSGVH
-1133 STNPWPPY
+1133 TGNPWPPY
-1141 KERTPLRPEYRGLV
+1141 KERTPLHPCYKGLI

-1176 DHHNMSEHVLC
+1176 DHQNMSEHVLC

-1197 DNQVQDDKEQEEP
+1197 DNQPVYSLCRCQ
-1210 CIEEHCHD
+1210 EHCHD
-1218 SWFPGTSLL
+1218 SWFPGTNLL
-1227 SNLHHIINFVRVR
+1227 SNLHHVINFVRVR

-1251 PPPSTSADAD
+1251 APPSTSSEA
-1261 ATSFGPNLR
+1261 SSYGQNLR

-1289 NRSST
+1289 NRSNT
-1294 EASAQVVRPKSSS
+1294 EAAQVVRPKSSS

-1325 VRESMLSL
+1325 IRESMLSL
-1333 LIKLHQKLSAK
+1333 LIKLHQKMSSR
-1344 QNSLPRILTKA
+1344 QNSLSASWLEDMDTSRHAHGDGITAIERILTKA
-1355 AGRSRHS
+1355 ATRSCQIK
-1362 HRSIQEI
+1362 RSIQDI
-1369 CGKVSPPVPP
+1369 CGKVCPPVPP
-1379 KKSSPADKKTM
+1379 KKNSPTDKKAM

-1420 AMDVESPDGEAAMDL
+1420 AMDVEPPDTEAAMDL
-1435 GASDVMDSE
+1435 GASEVMESE

-1480 KSVDA
+1480 KNKEA
-1485 KKLPTTDEEH
+1485 KKLPTSDEEH
-1495 IYAADTCGVAHDL
+1495 IYPADTCGVAHDV
-1508 RLALM
+1508 RLTLM
-1513 QHYFRESSCLQSVSI
+1513 QRFFKDSSCLQSVSI

-1547 HKSYMESLRNVQNDQ
+1547 HKSYMESLRNDQ

-1584 SVIPCRPGR
+1584 SVLPCRPGR
-1593 GPEAGAGRC
+1593 STEAGAWHA
-1602 PSNKKTGVLVK
+1602 PTNKKMCVLVK
-1613 EVEDLQGQLAPFPT
+1613 EVEDLQDKLGLFPT
-1627 ESNLSKEMELV
+1627 ETNLSKEMELV

-1644 ATQKKYMD
+1644 TTQKKYMD
-1652 YGKNPGSPDND
+1652 YGKNPASPDND
-1663 FLFMGVGLQVGLYL
+1663 FLFMYSV
-1677 MLCVG
+1677 
-1682 ASAHRG
+1682 A
-1688 VGLQVGVYLMLCVGG
+1688 
-1703 VGPQGALAHRTN
+1703 RTN

-1724 GGLCSGGASA
+1724 GNLCSGGASA

-1739 CLNQLFQVLATHM
+1739 CLNQLFHVLAMHM

-1764 TRLTQVSENQQ
+1764 TRLTQITQNKE
-1775 EGEDEDRREVAML
+1775 RPEVPML

-1820 NLQFVQGLAA
+1820 NLQFIQAVAA
-1830 LSVKFSPE
+1830 LSTRLSPE
-1838 EKRVW
+1838 ERQAW

-1856 DKCLE
+1856 DTSFE
-1861 ALLSHVIGEL
+1861 VLLSHAIGEL
-1871 SRDESVYRLN
+1871 STDKGVYDVN
-1881 TEETSVLSSS
+1881 AEETSMLSSS
-1891 VVSPQSIEFSLRQF
+1891 VWSPQSIEFSLQQF
-1905 CLPFLRLSSLL
+1905 CLPFLRLSCLL
-1916 QHHLYGDVLTE
+1916 QHHLYGDNLTGCSE
-1927 CPTPSSVP
+1927 EEEFSSLAVCLGLLPSAPQPSNTVH
-1935 SASCLEWPAVCAFQ
+1935 SASCLEWAVSAFDS
-1949 LVTQWCQEVTGL
+1949 VTQWCAEVRGL
-1961 PEAQGDHSL
+1961 THMQAEQSL
-1970 TLLVQDPQWAAP
+1970 TLLDQDPQWAAS
-1982 RLLRLPENY
+1982 RLLQLPDNY
-1991 NVIFQYYHRKEC
+1991 NIIFQYYHRKAC
-2003 TACQK
+2003 TSCKK

-2017 VCGTFVCLKGPC
+2017 VCGAFVCLKGVC
-2029 CKQQGVC
+2029 CKHFC
-2036 ECVLHSQ
+2036 ESYAACHFSHS
-2043 HCGAATGI
+2043 C
-2051 FLLINASVIIIIRGH
+2051 FP
-2066 RFCLWG
+2066 LWPF
-2072 SVYLDA
+2072 SS
-2078 HGEEDR
+2078 
-2084 DLRRGK
+2084 RGK
-2090 PLFLCAERYRVL
+2090 PLFLCEERYRVL

>member
-1 MADMSPTEAKVARQ
+1 
-15 IEYYFG
+15 
-21 DHNLPRDKFLKE
+21 
-33 QLQVDDGWV
+33 
-42 AVATMLQFNREA
+42 
-54 YHAKK
+54 
-59 AEERKAHKADS
+59 
-70 KAKAK
+70 
-75 HNQDEQQKQTE
+75 
-86 DKEMDLLL
+86 
-94 EEQTGCLLKFSG
+94 
-106 ELDQVSREDFHAL
+106 
-119 FSGHGKI
+119 
-126 KWVDFTRGA
+126 
-135 KEGTLLF
+135 
-142 DGKAQE
+142 
-148 ALDKATE
+148 
-155 ANGGTLQIKDNDA
+155 
-168 TWELLE
+168 
-174 GDVEKDVMKKMI
+174 
-186 QAQQELHSRN
+186 
-196 KGRGPPSPKKRARED
+196 
-211 TADAPAAKHRRPN
+211 
-224 AEDSASTSQIC
+224 
-235 DQFAF
+235 
-240 DVIKGNRP
+240 
-248 TPDLARTPE
+248 
-257 NMTPRTWQDNKNKSV
+257 
-272 DNKPESMM
+272 
-280 AASLLPSLR
+280 
-289 CGDKKATAARLKADL
+289 
-304 SRATDDNCA
+304 
-313 SGAHRQLQELLDAVL
+313 
-328 DPETPATDAE
+328 
-338 ALDWCK
+338 
-344 CLIAGGDGFEGF
+344 
-356 CEAVRSYD
+356 
-364 NAALCGLVWTANF
+364 
-377 VAYRCRTCGI
+377 
-387 SPCMSL
+387 MSL
-393 CAECFNQG
+393 CAECFNNG

-420 CGDSNVMRETGFC
+420 CGDGNVMRESGFC
-433 RRHRLKTGEDV
+433 SRHRLKTGENV
-444 PCVPQDLLL
+444 PSVPRDLLL
-453 MSELVLPRFII
+453 MSEMVLPRFII
-464 SVVQYLREGYT
+464 TIIQYLRDGYT
-475 EPDSGDLQKVLQQL
+475 EPDLQKVLQQL
-489 EPQISFL
+489 DLHISFL

-514 TNQQTFKD
+514 TNQQTFKE
-522 LSMGQED
+522 LSMGEYED
-529 NTYAKQNY
+529 QD
-537 EKYLSALKNSGLV
+537 GLQ
-550 SVEDKA
+550 
-556 LPPST
+556 
-561 EGAAVVA
+561 G
-568 EGAVA
+568 
-573 STEATAAGSPEESS
+573 
-587 KEEDLDGGQSVGQRK
+587 VGQRK
-602 RVKLSSA
+602 RVKLSSS
-609 TKDSSIMD
+609 TKDPSIMD
-617 SLKHKRFLEELLF
+617 TLKHKCFLEELLF

-701 HVTEECHLL
+701 HVTEECQLL
-710 DVMVTVLLYMMES
+710 DIMVTVLIYMMES
-723 CLVKSELQ
+723 CLIKSELQ
-731 DEENSRHVVV
+731 DEESNHHVVV

-768 VAKRFLEDHSLLM
+768 VAKRFLEDQSLL
-781 LWMSFVSF
+781 LPWMSFVSF

-840 YTKTVVRYCLEALQL
+840 YTKTVVQYCLDTLQM

-860 GFVDEPAP
+860 GFVDEPAL
-868 NQVTFHLPLHRYYA
+868 NQLTFHLPLHRYYA
-882 MFLSKAVKCQGLDL
+882 MFLSKGVKCQGLDL

-967 PDYFISFKVVDLLT
+967 PDYFISSVFERFKVVDLLT
-981 MASQHQNPVLDSEQ
+981 MASQHQNAVLDSEQ

-1002 ALTFLVILTSLR
+1002 ALTFLVILSSLR
-1014 VHLGMTDD
+1014 IHLGMSDD
-1022 EILRSEMVSQLC
+1022 EILRAEMVSQLC

-1065 EMLSTVADF
+1065 EMLSAVADF

-1106 VLRTVYRRDVQSA
+1106 ILRTVYRRDVQSA
-1119 MDRYAAFLKQSGVD
+1119 MDRYSAFLKQSGIQ
-1133 STNPWPPY
+1133 TGNPWPPY
-1141 KERTPLRPEYRGLV
+1141 KERTPLHPCYKGLV
-1155 KLLHC
+1155 RLLHC

-1176 DHHNMSEHVLC
+1176 DHQNMSEHVLC

-1197 DNQVQDDKEQEEP
+1197 DNPVQDDKVEEVS
-1210 CIEEHCHD
+1210 IEHCHD

-1227 SNLHHIINFVRVR
+1227 SNLHHVINFVRVR
-1240 VPETAPEVKRE
+1240 VPETAPEVERKRE
-1251 PPPSTSADAD
+1251 RERERETPASTSSESS
-1261 ATSFGPNLR
+1261 TFGQNLR

-1289 NRSST
+1289 NRSNH
-1294 EASAQVVRPKSSS
+1294 EASQAVRPKSSS
-1307 TRWVPPG
+1307 SRWLPPG
-1314 TPPQLVTEILE
+1314 SPPQLVTEILE
-1325 VRESMLSL
+1325 IGESMLSL
-1333 LIKLHQKLSAK
+1333 LVKLHQKLSGK
-1344 QNSLPRILTKA
+1344 QNSLSLSWLAEVDPAHHAHGDGLTAIERILAKA
-1355 AGRSRHS
+1355 ATRSRHS
-1362 HRSIQEI
+1362 KRCLQEI
-1369 CGKVSPPVPP
+1369 CGKVCPPIPP
-1379 KKSSPADKKTM
+1379 KKNSPGDKKSM

-1420 AMDVESPDGEAAMDL
+1420 AMDVESPETDAVMDMGSAEPL
-1435 GASDVMDSE
+1435 DSE

-1480 KSVDA
+1480 RSDTPKR
-1485 KKLPTTDEEH
+1485 LPITDEEH
-1495 IYAADTCGVAHDL
+1495 IYPEDTCGATHDV
-1508 RLALM
+1508 RLSLM
-1513 QHYFRESSCLQSVSI
+1513 QRYFKDSSCLQSVSI

-1547 HKSYMESLRNVQNDQ
+1547 HKSYMESLRNDQ

-1584 SVIPCRPGR
+1584 SVLPCRPGR
-1593 GPEAGAGRC
+1593 GMETGAWHA
-1602 PSNKKTGVLVK
+1602 PSNKSMSTLVK
-1613 EVEDLQGQLAPFPT
+1613 EVEDLQEQLGIFPV
-1627 ESNLSKEMELV
+1627 ESNLSKEMESV

-1644 ATQKKYMD
+1644 TTQKKYMD

-1663 FLFMGVGLQVGLYL
+1663 FLFMYSV
-1677 MLCVG
+1677 
-1682 ASAHRG
+1682 A
-1688 VGLQVGVYLMLCVGG
+1688 
-1703 VGPQGALAHRTN
+1703 RTN

-1724 GGLCSGGASA
+1724 GNLCSGGASA

-1739 CLNQLFQVLATHM
+1739 CLNQLFHVLAMHM

-1764 TRLTQVSENQQ
+1764 TRLTQTLLIQYCD
-1775 EGEDEDRREVAML
+1775 DERPEVPML
-1788 FRDVPSLLIIFVL
+1788 FRDVPSLLIIFIL

-1812 TCVVKMLY
+1812 TCVVKVLY
-1820 NLQFVQGLAA
+1820 SLQYTQALAA
-1830 LSVKFSPE
+1830 LSVRFSRE
-1838 EKRVW
+1838 ERLAW
-1843 STSGALKKNAANA
+1843 SRKVLPITYSSQPPS
-1856 DKCLE
+1856 
-1861 ALLSHVIGEL
+1861 LLGHMISEL
-1871 SRDESVYRLN
+1871 TKAKDVYDTN
-1881 TEETSVLSSS
+1881 SEETLLSSS
-1891 VVSPQSIEFSLRQF
+1891 VWSPQSIEFSLQQF
-1905 CLPFLRLSSLL
+1905 CLPFLRLSCLL
-1916 QHHLYGDVLTE
+1916 QHHLYGDSLPGCLVEEEFSLLAG
-1927 CPTPSSVP
+1927 CLGLAGSAQSS
-1935 SASCLEWPAVCAFQ
+1935 AACLEWNVNA
-1949 LVTQWCQEVTGL
+1949 LDLISQWCSEVIALSDT
-1961 PEAQGDHSL
+1961 PTQQSVSL
-1970 TLLVQDPQWAAP
+1970 LGQDPQWAAP
-1982 RLLRLPENY
+1982 RLLHLPDNY
-1991 NVIFQYYHRKEC
+1991 NTIFQYYHRKSC
-2003 TACQK
+2003 TSCGK
-2008 VPKDPALCL
+2008 TPKDPALCL
-2017 VCGTFVCLKGPC
+2017 VCGAFVCLKGQC

-2090 PLFLCAERYRVL
+2090 PLYLCEERYRVL

>member
-1 MADMSPTEAKVARQ
+1 
-15 IEYYFG
+15 
-21 DHNLPRDKFLKE
+21 
-33 QLQVDDGWV
+33 
-42 AVATMLQFNREA
+42 
-54 YHAKK
+54 
-59 AEERKAHKADS
+59 
-70 KAKAK
+70 
-75 HNQDEQQKQTE
+75 
-86 DKEMDLLL
+86 
-94 EEQTGCLLKFSG
+94 
-106 ELDQVSREDFHAL
+106 
-119 FSGHGKI
+119 
-126 KWVDFTRGA
+126 
-135 KEGTLLF
+135 
-142 DGKAQE
+142 
-148 ALDKATE
+148 
-155 ANGGTLQIKDNDA
+155 
-168 TWELLE
+168 
-174 GDVEKDVMKKMI
+174 
-186 QAQQELHSRN
+186 
-196 KGRGPPSPKKRARED
+196 
-211 TADAPAAKHRRPN
+211 
-224 AEDSASTSQIC
+224 
-235 DQFAF
+235 
-240 DVIKGNRP
+240 
-248 TPDLARTPE
+248 
-257 NMTPRTWQDNKNKSV
+257 
-272 DNKPESMM
+272 MM
-280 AASLLPSLR
+280 AASLLR
-289 CGDKKATAARLKADL
+289 RDKKSTAAHLKADL
-304 SRATDDNCA
+304 KRTDNS
-313 SGAHRQLQELLDAVL
+313 SGLRQLQELLDSVL
-328 DPETPATDAE
+328 NAERGSDPE

-344 CLIAGGDGFEGF
+344 WLLAGGDGFDDF
-356 CEAVRSYD
+356 CRTVRSYD
-364 NAALCGLVWTANF
+364 NATLCGLVWTANF

-393 CAECFNQG
+393 CAECFNNG

-420 CGDSNVMRETGFC
+420 CGDGNVMRASGFC
-433 RRHRLKTGEDV
+433 SRHRLKTGENV
-444 PCVPQDLLL
+444 PSVPRDLLL
-453 MSELVLPRFII
+453 MSEMVLPRFII
-464 SVVQYLREGYT
+464 TIIQYLRDGYT
-475 EPDSGDLQKVLQQL
+475 EPESAADRDLQKVLQQL
-489 EPQISFL
+489 DLHISFL

-514 TNQQTFKD
+514 TNQQTFKE
-522 LSMGQED
+522 LSMGEY
-529 NTYAKQNY
+529 NVYAKRNY
-537 EKYLSALKNSGLV
+537 EKYLSALKSSGLV
-550 SVEDKA
+550 SVEEKGAGAGATDTPAGAGA
-556 LPPST
+556 LSLLGNT
-561 EGAAVVA
+561 CCLFC
-568 EGAVA
+568 
-573 STEATAAGSPEESS
+573 
-587 KEEDLDGGQSVGQRK
+587 EDQDGLQGVGQRK
-602 RVKLSSA
+602 RVKLSSS
-609 TKDSSIMD
+609 TKDPSIMD
-617 SLKHKRFLEELLF
+617 SLKHKCFLEELLF

-701 HVTEECHLL
+701 HVTEECQLL
-710 DVMVTVLLYMMES
+710 DIMVTVLLYMMES
-723 CLVKSELQ
+723 CLIKSELQ
-731 DEENSRHVVV
+731 DEENNRHVVV

-768 VAKRFLEDHSLLM
+768 VAKRFLEDHSLLL

-840 YTKTVVRYCLEALQL
+840 YTKTVVRYCLETLQM

-860 GFVDEPAP
+860 GFVDEPAL
-868 NQVTFHLPLHRYYA
+868 NQLTFHLPLHRYYA
-882 MFLSKAVKCQGLDL
+882 MFLSKGVRCQGLDL

-967 PDYFISFKVVDLLT
+967 PDYFISSVFERFKVVDLLT
-981 MASQHQNPVLDSEQ
+981 MASQHQNAVLDSEQ

-1002 ALTFLVILTSLR
+1002 ALTFLVILCSLR
-1014 VHLGMTDD
+1014 VHLGMSDD
-1022 EILRSEMVSQLC
+1022 EILRAEMVSQLC

-1065 EMLSTVADF
+1065 EMLSAVADF

-1106 VLRTVYRRDVQSA
+1106 ILRTVYRRDVQSA
-1119 MDRYAAFLKQSGVD
+1119 MDRYAAFLKQSGIH
-1133 STNPWPPY
+1133 TGNPWPPY
-1141 KERTPLRPEYRGLV
+1141 KERTPLHPCYKGLV
-1155 KLLHC
+1155 RLLHC

-1176 DHHNMSEHVLC
+1176 DHQNMSEHVLC

-1197 DNQVQDDKEQEEP
+1197 DNQEP

-1227 SNLHHIINFVRVR
+1227 SNLHHVINFVRVR
-1240 VPETAPEVKRE
+1240 VPETAPEVERKRE
-1251 PPPSTSADAD
+1251 REREQETPASTSSESS
-1261 ATSFGPNLR
+1261 TFGQVSRTLSG
-1270 EAQVFSLVAE
+1270 AQVFSLVAE

-1289 NRSST
+1289 NRSNH
-1294 EASAQVVRPKSSS
+1294 EASQTVRPKSSS
-1307 TRWVPPG
+1307 SRWLPPG
-1314 TPPQLVTEILE
+1314 SPPQLVTEILE
-1325 VRESMLSL
+1325 IRESMLSL
-1333 LIKLHQKLSAK
+1333 LVKLHQKLSAK
-1344 QNSLPRILTKA
+1344 QNSLSLSWLAEVDPAHHTHGDGLTAIERILAKA
-1355 AGRSRHS
+1355 AARSRHS
-1362 HRSIQEI
+1362 KRCLQEI
-1369 CGKVSPPVPP
+1369 CGKVCPPIPP
-1379 KKSSPADKKTM
+1379 KKNSPGDKKSM

-1420 AMDVESPDGEAAMDL
+1420 AMDVESPETDAVMDMGSAEPL
-1435 GASDVMDSE
+1435 DSE

-1480 KSVDA
+1480 RSDTPKR
-1485 KKLPTTDEEH
+1485 LPTTDEEH
-1495 IYAADTCGVAHDL
+1495 IYPEDTCGAAHDV
-1508 RLALM
+1508 RLSLM
-1513 QHYFRESSCLQSVSI
+1513 QRYFKDSSCLQSVSI

-1547 HKSYMESLRNVQNDQ
+1547 HKSYMESLRNDQ

-1584 SVIPCRPGR
+1584 SVLPCRPGR
-1593 GPEAGAGRC
+1593 GMETGAWHT
-1602 PSNKKTGVLVK
+1602 PSNKSMSTMVN
-1613 EVEDLQGQLAPFPT
+1613 EVEDLQEQLGIFPVSV
-1627 ESNLSKEMELV
+1627 ESNLSKEMESV

-1644 ATQKKYMD
+1644 TTQKKYMD

-1663 FLFMGVGLQVGLYL
+1663 FLFMYSVARLYANSIHHVTHSNTGVCVCVCS
-1677 MLCVG
+1677 LCV
-1682 ASAHRG
+1682 SD
-1688 VGLQVGVYLMLCVGG
+1688 
-1703 VGPQGALAHRTN
+1703 
-1715 LELELVHRG
+1715 
-1724 GGLCSGGASA
+1724 
-1734 AAKRS
+1734 
-1739 CLNQLFQVLATHM
+1739 QLFHVLAMHM

-1764 TRLTQVSENQQ
+1764 TRLTQSTYCD
-1775 EGEDEDRREVAML
+1775 DERPEVPML
-1788 FRDVPSLLIIFVL
+1788 FRDVPSLLIIFIL
-1801 TMPQPLRKEHF
+1801 TMPQPLRREHF
-1812 TCVVKMLY
+1812 TCVVKVLY
-1820 NLQFVQGLAA
+1820 SLQYTQALAA
-1830 LSVKFSPE
+1830 LSIRFSRE
-1838 EKRVW
+1838 ERLAW
-1843 STSGALKKNAANA
+1843 SNTATAKK
-1856 DKCLE
+1856 
-1861 ALLSHVIGEL
+1861 V
-1871 SRDESVYRLN
+1871 
-1881 TEETSVLSSS
+1881 SS
-1891 VVSPQSIEFSLRQF
+1891 VWSPQSIEFSLQHF
-1905 CLPFLRLSSLL
+1905 CLPFLRLSCLL
-1916 QHHLYGDVLTE
+1916 QHHLYGDSLPGCLVEEEFSLLAG
-1927 CPTPSSVP
+1927 CLGLAGSVQSS
-1935 SASCLEWPAVCAFQ
+1935 AACLEWNLNAFD
-1949 LVTQWCQEVTGL
+1949 LISQWCSEVIARSDT
-1961 PEAQGDHSL
+1961 PTQQSVS
-1970 TLLVQDPQWAAP
+1970 LLVQDPQWAGP
-1982 RLLRLPENY
+1982 RLLHLPDNY
-1991 NVIFQYYHRKEC
+1991 NTIFQYYHRKSC
-2003 TACQK
+2003 TSCGK
-2008 VPKDPALCL
+2008 TPKDPALCL
-2017 VCGTFVCLKGPC
+2017 VCGAFVCLKGHC

-2090 PLFLCAERYRVL
+2090 PLYLCEERYRVL

>member
-1 MADMSPTEAKVARQ
+1 
-15 IEYYFG
+15 
-21 DHNLPRDKFLKE
+21 
-33 QLQVDDGWV
+33 
-42 AVATMLQFNREA
+42 
-54 YHAKK
+54 
-59 AEERKAHKADS
+59 
-70 KAKAK
+70 
-75 HNQDEQQKQTE
+75 
-86 DKEMDLLL
+86 
-94 EEQTGCLLKFSG
+94 
-106 ELDQVSREDFHAL
+106 
-119 FSGHGKI
+119 
-126 KWVDFTRGA
+126 
-135 KEGTLLF
+135 
-142 DGKAQE
+142 
-148 ALDKATE
+148 
-155 ANGGTLQIKDNDA
+155 
-168 TWELLE
+168 
-174 GDVEKDVMKKMI
+174 
-186 QAQQELHSRN
+186 
-196 KGRGPPSPKKRARED
+196 
-211 TADAPAAKHRRPN
+211 
-224 AEDSASTSQIC
+224 
-235 DQFAF
+235 
-240 DVIKGNRP
+240 
-248 TPDLARTPE
+248 
-257 NMTPRTWQDNKNKSV
+257 
-272 DNKPESMM
+272 MM
-280 AASLLPSLR
+280 AASLLHW
-289 CGDKKATAARLKADL
+289 DKRSTAARLKAEL
-304 SRATDDNCA
+304 TRTDNS
-313 SGAHRQLQELLDAVL
+313 SGLRQLQELLDAVL
-328 DPETPATDAE
+328 NPEKTADTE

-344 CLIAGGDGFEGF
+344 CLIAGGEGFEEF
-356 CEAVRSYD
+356 CKTVRSYD
-364 NAALCGLVWTANF
+364 NATLCGLVWTANF

-393 CAECFNQG
+393 CAECFNNG
-401 DHTGHDF
+401 EHTGHDF

-420 CGDSNVMRETGFC
+420 CGDSNVMRDSGFC
-433 RRHRLKTGEDV
+433 QRHRLQTGENV
-444 PCVPQDLLL
+444 PSIPRDLLL
-453 MSELVLPRFII
+453 MSEMVLPRFILSTI
-464 SVVQYLREGYT
+464 QYLRDGYI
-475 EPDSGDLQKVLQQL
+475 ESGKNYFPVKRDLQKVLQQL

-514 TNQQTFKD
+514 TNQQTYKE
-522 LSMGQED
+522 LSMGQEE
-529 NTYAKQNY
+529 NLFSKKNY
-537 EKYLSALKNSGLV
+537 EKYLAALKNSGLV
-550 SVEDKA
+550 SVEEKRHVSHRDFVYSA
-556 LPPST
+556 LDVIF
-561 EGAAVVA
+561 VVLTIFHHL
-568 EGAVA
+568 
-573 STEATAAGSPEESS
+573 SQ
-587 KEEDLDGGQSVGQRK
+587 EDQDGGQSVGQRK
-602 RVKLSSA
+602 RVKLSSS
-609 TKDSSIMD
+609 TKDPFIIE
-617 SLKHKRFLEELLF
+617 SLKHKCFLEELLF
-630 WTIKYEFPQKMVT
+630 WTIKFEFPQKMVT

-701 HVTEECHLL
+701 HMTEECHLL
-710 DVMVTVLLYMMES
+710 DIMVMVLHYMMES

-731 DEENSRHVVV
+731 DEENNRHVVV
-741 NCGEALLKNNTYW
+741 NCSEALLKNNTYW

-768 VAKRFLEDHSLLM
+768 VAKKFLEDHSLLM

-840 YTKTVVRYCLEALQL
+840 YTKTVVRYCLEALQI

-860 GFVDEPAP
+860 GFIDEPAQH
-868 NQVTFHLPLHRYYA
+868 QVTFHLPLHRYYA
-882 MFLSKAVKCQGLDL
+882 MFLSRAVKCQSLDL

-916 QASLSEIHSNMWV
+916 QACLSEIHSNMWV

-967 PDYFISFKVVDLLT
+967 PDYFISSVFERFKVVDLLT
-981 MASQHQNPVLDSEQ
+981 MASQHQNAVLDSEQ

-1014 VHLGMTDD
+1014 IHLGMTDD
-1022 EILRSEMVSQLC
+1022 EILRAEMVSQLC
-1034 MNDRTHSS
+1034 MNDRTHSA

-1050 PNPKSGVVPGSCSFE
+1050 PNPKSGIVPGSCSFE
-1065 EMLSTVADF
+1065 DVLSAVADF

-1119 MDRYAAFLKQSGVD
+1119 MDRYSAFLKQFGIQ
-1133 STNPWPPY
+1133 TGNPWPPY
-1141 KERTPLRPEYRGLV
+1141 KERTPLHPCYKGLIQ
-1155 KLLHC
+1155 LLHC

-1176 DHHNMSEHVLC
+1176 DHQNMSEHVLC

-1197 DNQVQDDKEQEEP
+1197 DNQEP

-1218 SWFPGTSLL
+1218 SWFPGTNLL
-1227 SNLHHIINFVRVR
+1227 SNLHHVINFVRVR

-1251 PPPSTSADAD
+1251 APPSTSTEA
-1261 ATSFGPNLR
+1261 SSYGQNLR

-1289 NRSST
+1289 NRSNT
-1294 EASAQVVRPKSSS
+1294 EAAQVVRPKSSS
-1307 TRWVPPG
+1307 TRWVSPG

-1325 VRESMLSL
+1325 IRESMLSL
-1333 LIKLHQKLSAK
+1333 LVKLHQKMSLK
-1344 QNSLPRILTKA
+1344 QNSLSTSWLEDMDTSRHTHGDGITAIERILTKA
-1355 AGRSRHS
+1355 ATRSCQIK
-1362 HRSIQEI
+1362 RSIQDI
-1369 CGKVSPPVPP
+1369 CGKVCPPVPP
-1379 KKSSPADKKTM
+1379 KKNSPTDKKTM

-1420 AMDVESPDGEAAMDL
+1420 AMDVESPETEAAMDL
-1435 GASDVMDSE
+1435 GPSEVMESE

-1461 RPTGLVVLLQASS
+1461 RPTGLVVLLQATS

-1480 KSVDA
+1480 KSKQA
-1485 KKLPTTDEEH
+1485 KNLPTSDEEH
-1495 IYAADTCGVAHDL
+1495 IYPADTCGVAHDL
-1508 RLALM
+1508 RLTLM
-1513 QHYFRESSCLQSVSI
+1513 QQFFKDSSCLQSVSI

-1547 HKSYMESLRNVQNDQ
+1547 HKSYMESLRNDQ

-1584 SVIPCRPGR
+1584 SVLPCRPGR
-1593 GPEAGAGRC
+1593 GSEASGWHA
-1602 PSNKKTGVLVK
+1602 PTNKTTSVLVK
-1613 EVEDLQGQLAPFPT
+1613 EVDDLQEKLGLFPVRFPT

-1644 ATQKKYMD
+1644 TTQKKYMD

-1663 FLFMGVGLQVGLYL
+1663 FLFMYSV
-1677 MLCVG
+1677 
-1682 ASAHRG
+1682 A
-1688 VGLQVGVYLMLCVGG
+1688 
-1703 VGPQGALAHRTN
+1703 RTN

-1724 GGLCSGGASA
+1724 GNLCSGGASA

-1739 CLNQLFQVLATHM
+1739 CLNQLFHVLAMHM

-1764 TRLTQVSENQQ
+1764 TKLTRVAINKEADIF
-1775 EGEDEDRREVAML
+1775 DEERPEVPML

-1812 TCVVKMLY
+1812 TCVVKMLF
-1820 NLQFVQGLAA
+1820 NLQFIQALAI
-1830 LSVKFSPE
+1830 LSTKFSPE
-1838 EKRVW
+1838 ERQAWV
-1843 STSGALKKNAANA
+1843 TSGALKK
-1856 DKCLE
+1856 
-1861 ALLSHVIGEL
+1861 
-1871 SRDESVYRLN
+1871 
-1881 TEETSVLSSS
+1881 LSSS
-1891 VVSPQSIEFSLRQF
+1891 VWSPQSIEISLQQF
-1905 CLPFLRLSSLL
+1905 CLPFLRLSCLL
-1916 QHHLYGDVLTE
+1916 QHHLYGDNLTGCLE
-1927 CPTPSSVP
+1927 EEEFSSLAVCLGLLPSTPPPSSAVH
-1935 SASCLEWPAVCAFQ
+1935 SASCLQWPVNAFD
-1949 LVTQWCQEVTGL
+1949 LVSQWSDEVTGL
-1961 PEAQGDHSL
+1961 TRSPEQSL
-1970 TLLVQDPQWAAP
+1970 TLLVQDPQWTPP
-1982 RLLRLPENY
+1982 RLLQLPDNY
-1991 NVIFQYYHRKEC
+1991 NIIFQYYHRKAC
-2003 TACQK
+2003 TVCKK

-2017 VCGTFVCLKGPC
+2017 VCGTFVCLKGVC
-2029 CKQQGVC
+2029 CKQQGTC

-2090 PLFLCAERYRVL
+2090 PLFLCEERYRVL

>member
-1 MADMSPTEAKVARQ
+1 
-15 IEYYFG
+15 
-21 DHNLPRDKFLKE
+21 
-33 QLQVDDGWV
+33 
-42 AVATMLQFNREA
+42 
-54 YHAKK
+54 
-59 AEERKAHKADS
+59 
-70 KAKAK
+70 
-75 HNQDEQQKQTE
+75 
-86 DKEMDLLL
+86 
-94 EEQTGCLLKFSG
+94 
-106 ELDQVSREDFHAL
+106 
-119 FSGHGKI
+119 
-126 KWVDFTRGA
+126 
-135 KEGTLLF
+135 
-142 DGKAQE
+142 
-148 ALDKATE
+148 
-155 ANGGTLQIKDNDA
+155 
-168 TWELLE
+168 
-174 GDVEKDVMKKMI
+174 
-186 QAQQELHSRN
+186 
-196 KGRGPPSPKKRARED
+196 
-211 TADAPAAKHRRPN
+211 
-224 AEDSASTSQIC
+224 
-235 DQFAF
+235 
-240 DVIKGNRP
+240 
-248 TPDLARTPE
+248 
-257 NMTPRTWQDNKNKSV
+257 
-272 DNKPESMM
+272 
-280 AASLLPSLR
+280 
-289 CGDKKATAARLKADL
+289 
-304 SRATDDNCA
+304 
-313 SGAHRQLQELLDAVL
+313 
-328 DPETPATDAE
+328 
-338 ALDWCK
+338 
-344 CLIAGGDGFEGF
+344 
-356 CEAVRSYD
+356 
-364 NAALCGLVWTANF
+364 
-377 VAYRCRTCGI
+377 
-387 SPCMSL
+387 MSL
-393 CAECFNQG
+393 CAECFNNG

-433 RRHRLKTGEDV
+433 NRHRLRTGENV
-444 PCVPQDLLL
+444 PSVPRDLLL
-453 MSELVLPRFII
+453 MSEMVLPRFII
-464 SVVQYLREGYT
+464 CIIQYLRDGYT
-475 EPDSGDLQKVLQQL
+475 EPDTSTERDLQKVLQQL

-514 TNQQTFKD
+514 TNQQIFKD
-522 LSMGQED
+522 LSVGQEE
-529 NTYAKQNY
+529 NVYAKKNY

-550 SVEDKA
+550 SVEEKA
-556 LPPST
+556 QS
-561 EGAAVVA
+561 GAAEPTRGA
-568 EGAVA
+568 E
-573 STEATAAGSPEESS
+573 AGLLLLLPIVFL
-587 KEEDLDGGQSVGQRK
+587 KEDQDGGQSVGQRK
-602 RVKLSSA
+602 RVKLSSTA
-609 TKDSSIMD
+609 KDPSIMD
-617 SLKHKRFLEELLF
+617 SLKHKCFLEELLF

-671 TLMKSHESD
+671 TLMKSQESD

-701 HVTEECHLL
+701 HVTEECQLL
-710 DVMVTVLLYMMES
+710 DIMVTVLLYMMES
-723 CLVKSELQ
+723 CLIKSELQ

-741 NCGEALLKNNTYW
+741 NCSEPLLKNNTYW

-768 VAKRFLEDHSLLM
+768 VAKKFLEDHSLLM

-794 LNKRELNEHVEFES
+794 LNKRELSEHVEFES

-840 YTKTVVRYCLEALQL
+840 YTKTVVRYCLETLQI

-896 DSLLPDQEMLMKI
+896 DSLLPHQEMLMKI

-954 DIYLL
+954 DIFLL

-967 PDYFISFKVVDLLT
+967 PDYFISSVFERFKVVDLLT
-981 MASQHQNPVLDSEQ
+981 MASVHQNAVLDGEQ

-1002 ALTFLVILTSLR
+1002 ALTFLVILSSLR
-1014 VHLGMTDD
+1014 IHLGMADD
-1022 EILRSEMVSQLC
+1022 EILRAEMVSQLC

-1050 PNPKSGVVPGSCSFE
+1050 PNPKSGIVPGSCSFE
-1065 EMLSTVADF
+1065 EMLSAVADF

-1090 TPKAEVWEKEF
+1090 TPKEEVWEKEF

-1119 MDRYAAFLKQSGVD
+1119 MDRYSAFLKQSGMH
-1133 STNPWPPY
+1133 TTGNPWPPY
-1141 KERTPLRPEYRGLV
+1141 KERTPLHPCYKGLDR
-1155 KLLHC
+1155 LLHC

-1165 VIFTLLYKIWM
+1165 VIFTLLYKIWL
-1176 DHHNMSEHVLC
+1176 DHSNMSEHVLC

-1197 DNQVQDDKEQEEP
+1197 DNQEP

-1218 SWFPGTSLL
+1218 SWFPGTNLL
-1227 SNLHHIINFVRVR
+1227 SNLHHVINYVRVR

-1251 PPPSTSADAD
+1251 KDPPPSTSADA
-1261 ATSFGPNLR
+1261 SNFGQ
-1270 EAQVFSLVAE
+1270 AQVFSLVAE

-1294 EASAQVVRPKSSS
+1294 EASQVVRPKSSS

-1325 VRESMLSL
+1325 IRESMLSL

-1344 QNSLPRILTKA
+1344 QNSLSATWLEDMETNSHAHGDGITAIERILTKA
-1355 AGRSRHS
+1355 ATRSRQS
-1362 HRSIQEI
+1362 KRSIQEI
-1369 CGKVSPPVPP
+1369 CGKVSPPVAP
-1379 KKSSPADKKTM
+1379 KKNSPTDKNTM
-1390 DKEERRQR
+1390 DKDERRQR

-1420 AMDVESPDGEAAMDL
+1420 AMDVESPDAEAAMDL
-1435 GASDVMDSE
+1435 GASEVMESE

-1480 KSVDA
+1480 KSDET
-1485 KKLPTTDEEH
+1485 KKLPTTDDEH
-1495 IYAADTCGVAHDL
+1495 IYPADTCGAAHDV

-1513 QHYFRESSCLQSVSI
+1513 QRFFKDVGVLTGKTQSLK
-1528 GWDGGVY
+1528 
-1535 VQTCGHT
+1535 HT
-1542 LHIDC
+1542 L
-1547 HKSYMESLRNVQNDQ
+1547 SLPRFYICFTQNDQ

-1584 SVIPCRPGR
+1584 SVLPCRPGR
-1593 GPEAGAGRC
+1593 STEVVSWHMPT
-1602 PSNKKTGVLVK
+1602 NKKTAVLVK
-1613 EVEDLQGQLAPFPT
+1613 EVEDLQEQLGLFPT
-1627 ESNLSKEMELV
+1627 ESNLSKEMESV

-1644 ATQKKYMD
+1644 TTQRKYMD

-1663 FLFMGVGLQVGLYL
+1663 FLFMYSV
-1677 MLCVG
+1677 
-1682 ASAHRG
+1682 A
-1688 VGLQVGVYLMLCVGG
+1688 
-1703 VGPQGALAHRTN
+1703 RTN

-1724 GGLCSGGASA
+1724 GNLCSGGASA

-1739 CLNQLFQVLATHM
+1739 CLNQLFHVLAMHM

-1764 TRLTQVSENQQ
+1764 TRAKRPRHDHCTEKQPIPTLYMGVSP
-1775 EGEDEDRREVAML
+1775 L
-1788 FRDVPSLLIIFVL
+1788 SVPA
-1801 TMPQPLRKEHF
+1801 EHF
-1812 TCVVKMLY
+1812 ICLVRMLY
-1820 NLQFVQGLAA
+1820 NLQYTQALAS
-1830 LSVKFSPE
+1830 LSAKFSPE
-1838 EKRVW
+1838 ERQAW
-1843 STSGALKKNAANA
+1843 STSGALKKNAFDAEKSY
-1856 DKCLE
+1856 D

-1871 SRDESVYRLN
+1871 SKVKTVYDVN
-1881 TEETSVLSSS
+1881 PEVPSMLSSS
-1891 VVSPQSIEFSLRQF
+1891 VWSPHSIEYSLQQF
-1905 CLPFLRLSSLL
+1905 CLPYLRLSCLL
-1916 QHHLYGDVLTE
+1916 QHHLYGDKLSG
-1927 CPTPSSVP
+1927 CPEVEEFSGLAGCLGLLAPALQPSNP
-1935 SASCLEWPAVCAFQ
+1935 IYSASCLDWTVNAFD
-1949 LVTQWCQEVTGL
+1949 LMTQWCSEVTGL
-1961 PEAQGDHSL
+1961 SDTQ
-1970 TLLVQDPQWAAP
+1970 TLLVQDPQWASP
-1982 RLLRLPENY
+1982 HLLHLPDHY
-1991 NVIFQYYHRKEC
+1991 NIIFQYYHKKAC
-2003 TACQK
+2003 TACKK

-2017 VCGTFVCLKGPC
+2017 VCGTFVCLKGLC
-2029 CKQQGVC
+2029 CKQQGIC

-2090 PLFLCAERYRVL
+2090 PLFLCVERYRVL
-2102 EQQWV
+2102 QQQWV

>member
-1 MADMSPTEAKVARQ
+1 
-15 IEYYFG
+15 
-21 DHNLPRDKFLKE
+21 
-33 QLQVDDGWV
+33 
-42 AVATMLQFNREA
+42 
-54 YHAKK
+54 
-59 AEERKAHKADS
+59 
-70 KAKAK
+70 
-75 HNQDEQQKQTE
+75 
-86 DKEMDLLL
+86 
-94 EEQTGCLLKFSG
+94 
-106 ELDQVSREDFHAL
+106 
-119 FSGHGKI
+119 
-126 KWVDFTRGA
+126 
-135 KEGTLLF
+135 
-142 DGKAQE
+142 
-148 ALDKATE
+148 
-155 ANGGTLQIKDNDA
+155 
-168 TWELLE
+168 
-174 GDVEKDVMKKMI
+174 
-186 QAQQELHSRN
+186 
-196 KGRGPPSPKKRARED
+196 
-211 TADAPAAKHRRPN
+211 
-224 AEDSASTSQIC
+224 
-235 DQFAF
+235 
-240 DVIKGNRP
+240 
-248 TPDLARTPE
+248 
-257 NMTPRTWQDNKNKSV
+257 
-272 DNKPESMM
+272 MM
-280 AASLLPSLR
+280 AASLLR
-289 CGDKKATAARLKADL
+289 RDKKSTAAHLKADL
-304 SRATDDNCA
+304 KRTDNS
-313 SGAHRQLQELLDAVL
+313 SGLRQLQELLDSVL
-328 DPETPATDAE
+328 NPERGSEPE
-338 ALDWCK
+338 ALEWCK
-344 CLIAGGDGFEGF
+344 WLLAGGEGF
-356 CEAVRSYD
+356 DEFCRNVRSYD
-364 NAALCGLVWTANF
+364 NATLCGLVWTANF

-393 CAECFNQG
+393 CAECFNNG

-420 CGDSNVMRETGFC
+420 CGDGNVMRESGFC
-433 RRHRLKTGEDV
+433 SRHRLKTGENVQLV
-444 PCVPQDLLL
+444 PRDLLL
-453 MSELVLPRFII
+453 MSEMVLPRFII
-464 SVVQYLREGYT
+464 TIIQYLRDGYT
-475 EPDSGDLQKVLQQL
+475 EPESAADRDLQKVLQQL
-489 EPQISFL
+489 EPHISFL

-514 TNQQTFKD
+514 TNQQTFKE
-522 LSMGQED
+522 LSMGQEE
-529 NTYAKQNY
+529 NVYAKKNY
-537 EKYLSALKNSGLV
+537 EKYLSALKSSGLV
-550 SVEDKA
+550 SVEER
-556 LPPST
+556 ST
-561 EGAAVVA
+561 GGAAA
-568 EGAVA
+568 GA
-573 STEATAAGSPEESS
+573 TESPGGALSLLGATAAAVLEDSS
-587 KEEDLDGGQSVGQRK
+587 KEEDQDGLQGVGQRK
-602 RVKLSSA
+602 RVKLSSS
-609 TKDSSIMD
+609 TKDPSIMD
-617 SLKHKRFLEELLF
+617 TLKHKCFLEELLF

-701 HVTEECHLL
+701 HVTEECQLL
-710 DVMVTVLLYMMES
+710 DIMVTVLLYMMES
-723 CLVKSELQ
+723 CLIKSELQ
-731 DEENSRHVVV
+731 DEENNRHVVV

-768 VAKRFLEDHSLLM
+768 VAKRFLEDHSLLL

-828 LLTHCKVKETQE
+828 LLTHCKVKETHE
-840 YTKTVVRYCLEALQL
+840 YTKTVVRYCLETLQM

-860 GFVDEPAP
+860 GFVDEPAL
-868 NQVTFHLPLHRYYA
+868 NQLTFHLPLHRYYA
-882 MFLSKAVKCQGLDL
+882 MFLSKGVKCQGLDL

-967 PDYFISFKVVDLLT
+967 PDYFISSVFERFKVVDLLT
-981 MASQHQNPVLDSEQ
+981 MASQHQNAVLDSEQ

-1002 ALTFLVILTSLR
+1002 ALTFLVLLCSLR
-1014 VHLGMTDD
+1014 IHLGMSDD
-1022 EILRSEMVSQLC
+1022 EILRAEMVSQLC

-1065 EMLSTVADF
+1065 EMLSAVADF

-1106 VLRTVYRRDVQSA
+1106 ILRTVYRRDVQSA
-1119 MDRYAAFLKQSGVD
+1119 MDRYAAFLKQSGMH
-1133 STNPWPPY
+1133 TGNPWPPY
-1141 KERTPLRPEYRGLV
+1141 KERTPLHPSYRGLV
-1155 KLLHC
+1155 RLLHC

-1176 DHHNMSEHVLC
+1176 DHQNMSEHVLC

-1197 DNQVQDDKEQEEP
+1197 DNQVQEDKVEEEP

-1227 SNLHHIINFVRVR
+1227 SNLHHVINFVRVR
-1240 VPETAPEVKRE
+1240 VPETAPEVERKRE
-1251 PPPSTSADAD
+1251 RERERETPPSTSSENS
-1261 ATSFGPNLR
+1261 TYGQNLR

-1289 NRSST
+1289 NRSNH
-1294 EASAQVVRPKSSS
+1294 EASQAARPKSSS
-1307 TRWVPPG
+1307 TRWLPPG
-1314 TPPQLVTEILE
+1314 SPPQLVTEILE
-1325 VRESMLSL
+1325 IRESMLSL
-1333 LIKLHQKLSAK
+1333 LVKLHQKLSAK
-1344 QNSLPRILTKA
+1344 QNSLSLSWLAEVDPANHSHGDGITAIERILAKA
-1355 AGRSRHS
+1355 ATRSRHS
-1362 HRSIQEI
+1362 KRCLQDI
-1369 CGKVSPPVPP
+1369 CGKVCPPIPP
-1379 KKSSPADKKTM
+1379 KKNSPGDKKSM

-1420 AMDVESPDGEAAMDL
+1420 AMDVESPESDAVMDVGSSEPL
-1435 GASDVMDSE
+1435 DSE

-1480 KSVDA
+1480 RSDTPKR
-1485 KKLPTTDEEH
+1485 LPTTDEEQ
-1495 IYAADTCGVAHDL
+1495 IYPEDTCGATHDV
-1508 RLALM
+1508 RLSIM
-1513 QHYFRESSCLQSVSI
+1513 QRYFKDSSCLQSVSI

-1547 HKSYMESLRNVQNDQ
+1547 HKSYMESLRNDQ

-1584 SVIPCRPGR
+1584 SVLPCRPGR
-1593 GPEAGAGRC
+1593 CTEAGAWHV
-1602 PSNKKTGVLVK
+1602 PSNKSMATLVK
-1613 EVEDLQGQLAPFPT
+1613 EVEDLQEQLGIFPVSGSVKQKDPILV
-1627 ESNLSKEMELV
+1627 ESNLSKEMESV

-1644 ATQKKYMD
+1644 TTQKKYMD

-1663 FLFMGVGLQVGLYL
+1663 FLFMYSV
-1677 MLCVG
+1677 
-1682 ASAHRG
+1682 A
-1688 VGLQVGVYLMLCVGG
+1688 
-1703 VGPQGALAHRTN
+1703 RTN

-1724 GGLCSGGASA
+1724 GNLCSGGASA

-1739 CLNQLFQVLATHM
+1739 CLNQLFHVLAMHM

-1764 TRLTQVSENQQ
+1764 TRLTQSTQSREP
-1775 EGEDEDRREVAML
+1775 EFCDEEHPEVPML
-1788 FRDVPSLLIIFVL
+1788 FRDVPSLLIIFIL
-1801 TMPQPLRKEHF
+1801 TMPHPLRKEHF
-1812 TCVVKMLY
+1812 TCVVKVLY
-1820 NLQFVQGLAA
+1820 SLQYTQALVA
-1830 LSVKFSPE
+1830 LSIRFSRE
-1838 EKRVW
+1838 ERRAW
-1843 STSGALKKNAANA
+1843 SNAAAAKKNTPNS
-1856 DKCLE
+1856 DKSWE
-1861 ALLSHVIGEL
+1861 ALLGHVISEL
-1871 SRDESVYRLN
+1871 TKAKDVYDTNSEDSSV
-1881 TEETSVLSSS
+1881 SSS
-1891 VVSPQSIEFSLRQF
+1891 VWSPQSIEFSLQKI
-1905 CLPFLRLSSLL
+1905 CLPFLRLSCLL
-1916 QHHLYGDVLTE
+1916 QHHLYGDSLPGCPVDEEFPLLTG
-1927 CPTPSSVP
+1927 CLGLLGSGQSAGPLSS
-1935 SASCLEWPAVCAFQ
+1935 AACLKWNINAFDMIS
-1949 LVTQWCQEVTGL
+1949 QWCSEVMGL
-1961 PEAQGDHSL
+1961 SDTPAQLSVS
-1970 TLLVQDPQWAAP
+1970 LLVQDPQWVAP
-1982 RLLRLPENY
+1982 RLLQLPDNY
-1991 NVIFQYYHRKEC
+1991 NTIFQYYHRKSC
-2003 TACQK
+2003 SSCNKT
-2008 VPKDPALCL
+2008 PKDPALCL
-2017 VCGTFVCLKGPC
+2017 VCGAFVCLKGHC

-2090 PLFLCAERYRVL
+2090 PLYLCEERYRVL

>member
-1 MADMSPTEAKVARQ
+1 
-15 IEYYFG
+15 
-21 DHNLPRDKFLKE
+21 
-33 QLQVDDGWV
+33 
-42 AVATMLQFNREA
+42 
-54 YHAKK
+54 
-59 AEERKAHKADS
+59 
-70 KAKAK
+70 
-75 HNQDEQQKQTE
+75 
-86 DKEMDLLL
+86 
-94 EEQTGCLLKFSG
+94 
-106 ELDQVSREDFHAL
+106 
-119 FSGHGKI
+119 
-126 KWVDFTRGA
+126 
-135 KEGTLLF
+135 
-142 DGKAQE
+142 
-148 ALDKATE
+148 
-155 ANGGTLQIKDNDA
+155 
-168 TWELLE
+168 
-174 GDVEKDVMKKMI
+174 
-186 QAQQELHSRN
+186 
-196 KGRGPPSPKKRARED
+196 
-211 TADAPAAKHRRPN
+211 
-224 AEDSASTSQIC
+224 
-235 DQFAF
+235 
-240 DVIKGNRP
+240 
-248 TPDLARTPE
+248 
-257 NMTPRTWQDNKNKSV
+257 
-272 DNKPESMM
+272 MM
-280 AASLLPSLR
+280 AASLLR
-289 CGDKKATAARLKADL
+289 RDKKATAAHLKADL
-304 SRATDDNCA
+304 NRADNG
-313 SGAHRQLQELLDAVL
+313 SGVRQLQELLDAVL
-328 DPETPATDAE
+328 NPETPAADTE

-344 CLIAGGDGFEGF
+344 CLIAGGEGFEEF
-356 CEAVRSYD
+356 CKTVRSYD
-364 NAALCGLVWTANF
+364 NATLCGLVWTANF

-393 CAECFNQG
+393 CAECFNNG

-420 CGDSNVMRETGFC
+420 CGDGNVMRESGFC
-433 RRHRLKTGEDV
+433 RRHRLRTGENV
-444 PCVPQDLLL
+444 PSIPRDLLL
-453 MSELVLPRFII
+453 MSEMVLPHFILCI
-464 SVVQYLREGYT
+464 IQYLRDGYIEADTST
-475 EPDSGDLQKVLQQL
+475 ERDLQKVLQQL

-514 TNQQTFKD
+514 TNQQTFKE
-522 LSMGQED
+522 LSMGQEE
-529 NTYAKQNY
+529 NLYAKKNY
-537 EKYLSALKNSGLV
+537 DKYLSALQNSGLV
-550 SVEDKA
+550 SVEEKVQ
-556 LPPST
+556 
-561 EGAAVVA
+561 G
-568 EGAVA
+568 
-573 STEATAAGSPEESS
+573 ATAD
-587 KEEDLDGGQSVGQRK
+587 EDQDAGQSVGQRK
-602 RVKLSSA
+602 RVKLSSS
-609 TKDSSIMD
+609 TKDPCIIE
-617 SLKHKRFLEELLF
+617 SLKHKCFLEELLF

-701 HVTEECHLL
+701 HVTEECQLL
-710 DVMVTVLLYMMES
+710 DIMVTVLLYMMES
-723 CLVKSELQ
+723 CLIKSELQ

-741 NCGEALLKNNTYW
+741 NCSEALLKNNTYW

-768 VAKRFLEDHSLLM
+768 VAKKFLEDHSLLM

-840 YTKTVVRYCLEALQL
+840 YSKTVVRYCLETLQI

-860 GFVDEPAP
+860 GFIDEPAP

-882 MFLSKAVKCQGLDL
+882 MFLSKAVRCQGLDL

-967 PDYFISFKVVDLLT
+967 PDYFISSVFERFKVVDLLT
-981 MASQHQNPVLDSEQ
+981 MASQHQNAVLDSEQ

-1022 EILRSEMVSQLC
+1022 EILRGEMVSQLC
-1034 MNDRTHSS
+1034 MNDRTHSA

-1050 PNPKSGVVPGSCSFE
+1050 PNPKSGIVPGSCSFE
-1065 EMLSTVADF
+1065 DMLSAVADF

-1119 MDRYAAFLKQSGVD
+1119 MDRYSAFLKQAGIH
-1133 STNPWPPY
+1133 TGNPWPPY
-1141 KERTPLRPEYRGLV
+1141 KERTALHPCYKGLI

-1176 DHHNMSEHVLC
+1176 DHPNMSEHVLC

-1197 DNQVQDDKEQEEP
+1197 DNQEP

-1218 SWFPGTSLL
+1218 SWFPGTNLL
-1227 SNLHHIINFVRVR
+1227 SNLHHVINFVRVR

-1251 PPPSTSADAD
+1251 APPSTSTEA
-1261 ATSFGPNLR
+1261 SSYGQNLR

-1289 NRSST
+1289 NRSNT
-1294 EASAQVVRPKSSS
+1294 EATQVVRPKSSS

-1325 VRESMLSL
+1325 IRESMLSL
-1333 LIKLHQKLSAK
+1333 LIKLHQKLSSK
-1344 QNSLPRILTKA
+1344 QNSLSPSWLEEMDMSRHTHGDGITAIERILTKA
-1355 AGRSRHS
+1355 ATRSCQIK
-1362 HRSIQEI
+1362 RSIQDI
-1369 CGKVSPPVPP
+1369 CGKVCPPVPP
-1379 KKSSPADKKTM
+1379 KKNSPADKKTM
-1390 DKEERRQR
+1390 DKEERRLR

-1420 AMDVESPDGEAAMDL
+1420 AMDVESPDTEAAMDL
-1435 GASDVMDSE
+1435 GASEVMESE

-1480 KSVDA
+1480 QSKEA
-1485 KKLPTTDEEH
+1485 KKLPTSDEEH
-1495 IYAADTCGVAHDL
+1495 IYAADTCGVAHDV
-1508 RLALM
+1508 RLTLM
-1513 QHYFRESSCLQSVSI
+1513 QRFFKDSSCLQSVSI

-1547 HKSYMESLRNVQNDQ
+1547 HKSYMESLRNDQ

-1584 SVIPCRPGR
+1584 SVLPCRPGR
-1593 GPEAGAGRC
+1593 GTEAGSWHT
-1602 PSNKKTGVLVK
+1602 PTNKKTLVLVK
-1613 EVEDLQGQLAPFPT
+1613 EVEDLQEKLGSFQVST

-1638 IKDIKN
+1638 IKDVKN
-1644 ATQKKYMD
+1644 TTQKKYMD

-1663 FLFMGVGLQVGLYL
+1663 FLFMYSV
-1677 MLCVG
+1677 
-1682 ASAHRG
+1682 A
-1688 VGLQVGVYLMLCVGG
+1688 
-1703 VGPQGALAHRTN
+1703 RTN

-1724 GGLCSGGASA
+1724 GNLCSGGASA
-1734 AAKRS
+1734 SAKRS
-1739 CLNQLFQVLATHM
+1739 CLNQLFHVLAMHM

-1764 TRLTQVSENQQ
+1764 TKLTQVTQVREAD
-1775 EGEDEDRREVAML
+1775 GFDEERPEVPML

-1812 TCVVKMLY
+1812 ICVVKMLY
-1820 NLQFVQGLAA
+1820 NLQFTQAVAA
-1830 LSVKFSPE
+1830 VSAKFSPE
-1838 EKRVW
+1838 ERQAW
-1843 STSGALKKNAANA
+1843 STSGALKK
-1856 DKCLE
+1856 
-1861 ALLSHVIGEL
+1861 
-1871 SRDESVYRLN
+1871 LN
-1881 TEETSVLSSS
+1881 SGVW
-1891 VVSPQSIEFSLRQF
+1891 SPQSIEFSLQQF
-1905 CLPFLRLSSLL
+1905 CLPFLRLSCLL
-1916 QHHLYGDVLTE
+1916 QHHLYGDNLTGCLE
-1927 CPTPSSVP
+1927 EEEFTSLAVCLGLLP
-1935 SASCLEWPAVCAFQ
+1935 SAPQPANIVHSGSCLRWAVSAFG
-1949 LVTQWCQEVTGL
+1949 LVTQWCAECCFSSPL
-1961 PEAQGDHSL
+1961 K
-1970 TLLVQDPQWAAP
+1970 TLLVQEPQWTAP
-1982 RLLRLPENY
+1982 RLLQLPDNY
-1991 NVIFQYYHRKEC
+1991 NIIFQYYHRKAC
-2003 TACQK
+2003 TACKK

-2017 VCGTFVCLKGPC
+2017 VCGAFVCLKGVC
-2029 CKQQGVC
+2029 CKQQGIC

-2102 EQQWV
+2102 EQQWG

>member
-1 MADMSPTEAKVARQ
+1 
-15 IEYYFG
+15 
-21 DHNLPRDKFLKE
+21 
-33 QLQVDDGWV
+33 
-42 AVATMLQFNREA
+42 
-54 YHAKK
+54 
-59 AEERKAHKADS
+59 
-70 KAKAK
+70 
-75 HNQDEQQKQTE
+75 
-86 DKEMDLLL
+86 
-94 EEQTGCLLKFSG
+94 
-106 ELDQVSREDFHAL
+106 
-119 FSGHGKI
+119 
-126 KWVDFTRGA
+126 
-135 KEGTLLF
+135 
-142 DGKAQE
+142 
-148 ALDKATE
+148 
-155 ANGGTLQIKDNDA
+155 
-168 TWELLE
+168 
-174 GDVEKDVMKKMI
+174 
-186 QAQQELHSRN
+186 
-196 KGRGPPSPKKRARED
+196 
-211 TADAPAAKHRRPN
+211 
-224 AEDSASTSQIC
+224 
-235 DQFAF
+235 
-240 DVIKGNRP
+240 
-248 TPDLARTPE
+248 
-257 NMTPRTWQDNKNKSV
+257 
-272 DNKPESMM
+272 MM
-280 AASLLPSLR
+280 AASLLR
-289 CGDKKATAARLKADL
+289 RDKKSTAAHLKADL
-304 SRATDDNCA
+304 KRTDNS
-313 SGAHRQLQELLDAVL
+313 SGLRQLQELLDSVL
-328 DPETPATDAE
+328 NPERGSDPE
-338 ALDWCK
+338 ALEWCK
-344 CLIAGGDGFEGF
+344 WLLAGGEGF
-356 CEAVRSYD
+356 DEFCLTVRSYD
-364 NAALCGLVWTANF
+364 NATLCGLVWTANF

-393 CAECFNQG
+393 CAECFNNG

-420 CGDSNVMRETGFC
+420 CGDGNVMRESGFC
-433 RRHRLKTGEDV
+433 SRHRLKTGENV
-444 PCVPQDLLL
+444 PLVPQDLLL
-453 MSELVLPRFII
+453 MSEMVLPRFII
-464 SVVQYLREGYT
+464 TIIQYLRDGYT
-475 EPDSGDLQKVLQQL
+475 EPESAADRDLQKVLQQL

-514 TNQQTFKD
+514 TNQQTFKE
-522 LSMGQED
+522 LSMGQEE
-529 NTYAKQNY
+529 NVYAKKNY
-537 EKYLSALKNSGLV
+537 EKYLSALKSSGLV
-550 SVEDKA
+550 SVEERG
-556 LPPST
+556 T
-561 EGAAVVA
+561 GGAAA
-568 EGAVA
+568 GA
-573 STEATAAGSPEESS
+573 TESPGGALSLLGATAAAVLEDSS
-587 KEEDLDGGQSVGQRK
+587 KEEDQDGLQGVGQRK
-602 RVKLSSA
+602 RVKLSSS
-609 TKDSSIMD
+609 TKDPSIMD
-617 SLKHKRFLEELLF
+617 TLKHKCFLEELLF

-701 HVTEECHLL
+701 HVTEECQLL
-710 DVMVTVLLYMMES
+710 DIMVTVLLYMMES
-723 CLVKSELQ
+723 CLIKSELQ
-731 DEENSRHVVV
+731 DEENNRHVVV

-768 VAKRFLEDHSLLM
+768 VAKRFLEDHSLLL

-828 LLTHCKVKETQE
+828 LLTHCKVKETHE
-840 YTKTVVRYCLEALQL
+840 YTKTVVRYCLETLQM

-860 GFVDEPAP
+860 GFVDEPAL
-868 NQVTFHLPLHRYYA
+868 NQLTFHLPLHRYYA

-967 PDYFISFKVVDLLT
+967 PDYFISSVFERFKVVDLLT
-981 MASQHQNPVLDSEQ
+981 MASQHQNAVLDSEQ

-1002 ALTFLVILTSLR
+1002 ALTFLVLLCSLR
-1014 VHLGMTDD
+1014 IHIGMSDD
-1022 EILRSEMVSQLC
+1022 EILRAEMVSQLC

-1065 EMLSTVADF
+1065 EMLSAVADF

-1106 VLRTVYRRDVQSA
+1106 ILRTVYRRDVQSA
-1119 MDRYAAFLKQSGVD
+1119 MDRYAAFLKQSGMH
-1133 STNPWPPY
+1133 TGNPWPPY
-1141 KERTPLRPEYRGLV
+1141 KERTPLHPCYRGLV
-1155 KLLHC
+1155 RLLHC

-1176 DHHNMSEHVLC
+1176 DHQNMSEHVLC

-1197 DNQVQDDKEQEEP
+1197 DNQVQEDKVEEEP

-1227 SNLHHIINFVRVR
+1227 SNLHHVINFVRVR
-1240 VPETAPEVKRE
+1240 VPETAPEVERKRE
-1251 PPPSTSADAD
+1251 RERERETPPSTSSESS
-1261 ATSFGPNLR
+1261 TYGQSSRRLTGNWRENLR

-1289 NRSST
+1289 NRSNH
-1294 EASAQVVRPKSSS
+1294 EASQAARPKSSS
-1307 TRWVPPG
+1307 SSRWLPPG
-1314 TPPQLVTEILE
+1314 SPPQLVTEILE
-1325 VRESMLSL
+1325 IRESMLSL
-1333 LIKLHQKLSAK
+1333 LVKLHQKLSAK
-1344 QNSLPRILTKA
+1344 QNSLSLSWLAEVDPAKHSHGDGITAIERILAKA
-1355 AGRSRHS
+1355 ATRSRHS
-1362 HRSIQEI
+1362 KRCLQDI
-1369 CGKVSPPVPP
+1369 CGKVCPPIPP
-1379 KKSSPADKKTM
+1379 KKNSPGDKKSM

-1420 AMDVESPDGEAAMDL
+1420 AMDVESPESDAVMDVGSSEPL
-1435 GASDVMDSE
+1435 DSE

-1480 KSVDA
+1480 RSDTPKR
-1485 KKLPTTDEEH
+1485 LPTTDEEQ
-1495 IYAADTCGVAHDL
+1495 IYPEDTCGATHDV
-1508 RLALM
+1508 RLSIM
-1513 QHYFRESSCLQSVSI
+1513 QRYFKDSSCLQSVSI

-1547 HKSYMESLRNVQNDQ
+1547 HKSYMESLRNDQ

-1584 SVIPCRPGR
+1584 SVLPCRPGR
-1593 GPEAGAGRC
+1593 GTEAGAWHA
-1602 PSNKKTGVLVK
+1602 PSNKSMATLVK
-1613 EVEDLQGQLAPFPT
+1613 EVEDLQEQLGIFPV
-1627 ESNLSKEMELV
+1627 ESNLSKEMESV

-1644 ATQKKYMD
+1644 TTQKKYMD

-1663 FLFMGVGLQVGLYL
+1663 FLFMYSV
-1677 MLCVG
+1677 
-1682 ASAHRG
+1682 A
-1688 VGLQVGVYLMLCVGG
+1688 
-1703 VGPQGALAHRTN
+1703 RTN

-1724 GGLCSGGASA
+1724 GNLCSGGASA

-1739 CLNQLFQVLATHM
+1739 CLNQLFHVLAMHM

-1764 TRLTQVSENQQ
+1764 TRLTQSTPSREP
-1775 EGEDEDRREVAML
+1775 EFCDEEHPEVPML
-1788 FRDVPSLLIIFVL
+1788 FRDVPSLLIIFIL
-1801 TMPQPLRKEHF
+1801 TMPHPLRKEHF
-1812 TCVVKMLY
+1812 TCVVKVLY
-1820 NLQFVQGLAA
+1820 SLQYTQAVVA
-1830 LSVKFSPE
+1830 LSIRFSRE
-1838 EKRVW
+1838 ERRAW
-1843 STSGALKKNAANA
+1843 SNAGAAKKNTPNS
-1856 DKCLE
+1856 DKSWE
-1861 ALLSHVIGEL
+1861 ALLAHVISEL
-1871 SRDESVYRLN
+1871 TKAKDVYDTN
-1881 TEETSVLSSS
+1881 SEDSSVLSSS
-1891 VVSPQSIEFSLRQF
+1891 VWSPQSIEFSLQKI
-1905 CLPFLRLSSLL
+1905 CLPFLRLSCLL
-1916 QHHLYGDVLTE
+1916 QHHLYGDSLPG
-1927 CPTPSSVP
+1927 CPVDEEFSLLAGCLGLLGSGQSAGPLSS
-1935 SASCLEWPAVCAFQ
+1935 AAGLKWNINAFDMIS
-1949 LVTQWCQEVTGL
+1949 QWCSEVMGL
-1961 PEAQGDHSL
+1961 SDTPAQQSVS
-1970 TLLVQDPQWAAP
+1970 LLVQDPQWVAP
-1982 RLLRLPENY
+1982 HLLQLPDNY
-1991 NVIFQYYHRKEC
+1991 NTIFQYYHRKSC
-2003 TACQK
+2003 SSCNKT
-2008 VPKDPALCL
+2008 PKDPALCL
-2017 VCGTFVCLKGPC
+2017 VCGAFVCLKGHC

-2090 PLFLCAERYRVL
+2090 PLYLCEERYRVL

>member
-1 MADMSPTEAKVARQ
+1 
-15 IEYYFG
+15 
-21 DHNLPRDKFLKE
+21 
-33 QLQVDDGWV
+33 
-42 AVATMLQFNREA
+42 
-54 YHAKK
+54 
-59 AEERKAHKADS
+59 
-70 KAKAK
+70 
-75 HNQDEQQKQTE
+75 
-86 DKEMDLLL
+86 
-94 EEQTGCLLKFSG
+94 
-106 ELDQVSREDFHAL
+106 
-119 FSGHGKI
+119 
-126 KWVDFTRGA
+126 
-135 KEGTLLF
+135 
-142 DGKAQE
+142 
-148 ALDKATE
+148 
-155 ANGGTLQIKDNDA
+155 
-168 TWELLE
+168 
-174 GDVEKDVMKKMI
+174 
-186 QAQQELHSRN
+186 
-196 KGRGPPSPKKRARED
+196 
-211 TADAPAAKHRRPN
+211 
-224 AEDSASTSQIC
+224 
-235 DQFAF
+235 
-240 DVIKGNRP
+240 
-248 TPDLARTPE
+248 
-257 NMTPRTWQDNKNKSV
+257 
-272 DNKPESMM
+272 MM
-280 AASLLPSLR
+280 AASLLR
-289 CGDKKATAARLKADL
+289 RDKKATAAHLKADL
-304 SRATDDNCA
+304 NRTDNS
-313 SGAHRQLQELLDAVL
+313 SGVRQLQELLDVVL
-328 DPETPATDAE
+328 NPEKPAADAE

-344 CLIAGGDGFEGF
+344 CLIAGGEGF
-356 CEAVRSYD
+356 DEFCKTVRSYD
-364 NAALCGLVWTANF
+364 NATLCGLVWTANF

-393 CAECFNQG
+393 CAECFNNG

-420 CGDSNVMRETGFC
+420 CGDSNVMRESGFC
-433 RRHRLKTGEDV
+433 RRHRLRTGENI
-444 PCVPQDLLL
+444 PSIPRDLLL
-453 MSELVLPRFII
+453 MSEMVLPRFILCI
-464 SVVQYLREGYT
+464 IQYLRDGYV
-475 EPDSGDLQKVLQQL
+475 EPDTSTERDLQKVLQQL

-514 TNQQTFKD
+514 TNQQAFKE
-522 LSMGQED
+522 LSMGQEE
-529 NTYAKQNY
+529 NLYAKKNY
-537 EKYLSALKNSGLV
+537 DKYLSALKNSGLV
-550 SVEDKA
+550 SVEEKGQ
-556 LPPST
+556 S
-561 EGAAVVA
+561 AAADVAVGA
-568 EGAVA
+568 EGG
-573 STEATAAGSPEESS
+573 AGAM
-587 KEEDLDGGQSVGQRK
+587 EDQDGGQSVGQRK
-602 RVKLSSA
+602 RVKLSSS
-609 TKDSSIMD
+609 TKDPCIIE
-617 SLKHKRFLEELLF
+617 SLKHKCFLEELLF

-701 HVTEECHLL
+701 HVTEECQLL
-710 DVMVTVLLYMMES
+710 DIMVTVLLYMMES
-723 CLVKSELQ
+723 CLIKSELQ
-731 DEENSRHVVV
+731 DEENNRHVVV
-741 NCGEALLKNNTYW
+741 NCSEALLKNNTYW

-768 VAKRFLEDHSLLM
+768 VAKKFLEDHSLLM

-840 YTKTVVRYCLEALQL
+840 YTKTVVRYCLETLQI

-860 GFVDEPAP
+860 GFIDEPAP

-916 QASLSEIHSNMWV
+916 QACLSEIHSNMWV

-967 PDYFISFKVVDLLT
+967 PDYFISSVFERFKVVDLLT
-981 MASQHQNPVLDSEQ
+981 MASQHQNAVLDSEQ

-1014 VHLGMTDD
+1014 IHLGMTDD
-1022 EILRSEMVSQLC
+1022 EILRAEMVSQLC
-1034 MNDRTHSS
+1034 MNDRTHSA

-1050 PNPKSGVVPGSCSFE
+1050 PNPKSGIVPGSCSFE
-1065 EMLSTVADF
+1065 DMLSAVADF

-1119 MDRYAAFLKQSGVD
+1119 MDRYAAFLKQFGIH
-1133 STNPWPPY
+1133 TGNPWPPY
-1141 KERTPLRPEYRGLV
+1141 KERTPLHPCYKGLIR
-1155 KLLHC
+1155 LLHC

-1176 DHHNMSEHVLC
+1176 DHQNMSEHVLC
-1187 MVLYLIELGL
+1187 MVLPL
-1197 DNQVQDDKEQEEP
+1197 VP
-1210 CIEEHCHD
+1210 THEHCHD
-1218 SWFPGTSLL
+1218 SWFPGTNLL
-1227 SNLHHIINFVRVR
+1227 SNLHHVINFVRVR

-1251 PPPSTSADAD
+1251 APPSTSTEA
-1261 ATSFGPNLR
+1261 SSYGQNLR

-1289 NRSST
+1289 NRSTT
-1294 EASAQVVRPKSSS
+1294 EATQAVRPKSSS

-1325 VRESMLSL
+1325 IRESMLSL
-1333 LIKLHQKLSAK
+1333 LIKLHQKMSSK
-1344 QNSLPRILTKA
+1344 QNSLSASWLEDIKSNRLAHGDGITAIERILTKA
-1355 AGRSRHS
+1355 ATRSCQIK
-1362 HRSIQEI
+1362 RSIQDI
-1369 CGKVSPPVPP
+1369 CGKVCPPVPP
-1379 KKSSPADKKTM
+1379 KKNSPTDKKAM

-1420 AMDVESPDGEAAMDL
+1420 AMDVESPDIEAAMDL
-1435 GASDVMDSE
+1435 GASEVMESE
-1444 VLYDCV
+1444 ILYDCV

-1480 KSVDA
+1480 KSTEP
-1485 KKLPTTDEEH
+1485 KNLPTSDEEH
-1495 IYAADTCGVAHDL
+1495 VYPADTCGAANDV
-1508 RLALM
+1508 RLTLM
-1513 QHYFRESSCLQSVSI
+1513 QRFFKDSSCLQSVSI

-1547 HKSYMESLRNVQNDQ
+1547 HKSYMESLRNDQ

-1584 SVIPCRPGR
+1584 SVLPCRPGR
-1593 GPEAGAGRC
+1593 GTEAGTWHT
-1602 PSNKKTGVLVK
+1602 PTNKKTSVLVK
-1613 EVEDLQGQLAPFPT
+1613 EVEELQEKPGLFPT

-1644 ATQKKYMD
+1644 TTQKKYMD
-1652 YGKNPGSPDND
+1652 YGRNPGSPDND
-1663 FLFMGVGLQVGLYL
+1663 FLFMYSV
-1677 MLCVG
+1677 
-1682 ASAHRG
+1682 A
-1688 VGLQVGVYLMLCVGG
+1688 
-1703 VGPQGALAHRTN
+1703 RTN

-1724 GGLCSGGASA
+1724 GNLCSGGASA

-1739 CLNQLFQVLATHM
+1739 CLNQLFHVLAMHM

-1764 TRLTQVSENQQ
+1764 TKLTQIVQIKEA
-1775 EGEDEDRREVAML
+1775 EPEVPML

-1820 NLQFVQGLAA
+1820 NLQFTQALAA
-1830 LSVKFSPE
+1830 LSTKFSSE
-1838 EKRVW
+1838 ERQAW
-1843 STSGALKKNAANA
+1843 STSGALKKNAANS
-1856 DKCLE
+1856 DKSFE
-1861 ALLSHVIGEL
+1861 ALLSHVISEL
-1871 SRDESVYRLN
+1871 SKDKSVYKVN
-1881 TEETSVLSSS
+1881 SEEATMLSSS
-1891 VVSPQSIEFSLRQF
+1891 VWSPQSIEFSLQQF
-1905 CLPFLRLSSLL
+1905 CLPFLRLSCLL
-1916 QHHLYGDVLTE
+1916 QHHLYGDNLTGCLE
-1927 CPTPSSVP
+1927 EEEFASLAVCLGLLPSAPQPANTVQ
-1935 SASCLEWPAVCAFQ
+1935 SASCLEWPVNTFD
-1949 LVTQWCQEVTGL
+1949 LVTQWGAEVKGL
-1961 PEAQGDHSL
+1961 SQIHAEESL
-1970 TLLVQDPQWAAP
+1970 TLLVHDPQWAAP
-1982 RLLRLPENY
+1982 RLLQLPDNY
-1991 NVIFQYYHRKEC
+1991 NIIFQYYHRK
-2003 TACQK
+2003 ACSACKK

-2017 VCGTFVCLKGPC
+2017 VCGAFVCLKGVC
-2029 CKQQGVC
+2029 CKQQGIC

-2090 PLFLCAERYRVL
+2090 PLYLCEERYRVL

>member
-1 MADMSPTEAKVARQ
+1 
-15 IEYYFG
+15 
-21 DHNLPRDKFLKE
+21 
-33 QLQVDDGWV
+33 
-42 AVATMLQFNREA
+42 
-54 YHAKK
+54 
-59 AEERKAHKADS
+59 
-70 KAKAK
+70 
-75 HNQDEQQKQTE
+75 
-86 DKEMDLLL
+86 
-94 EEQTGCLLKFSG
+94 
-106 ELDQVSREDFHAL
+106 
-119 FSGHGKI
+119 
-126 KWVDFTRGA
+126 
-135 KEGTLLF
+135 
-142 DGKAQE
+142 
-148 ALDKATE
+148 
-155 ANGGTLQIKDNDA
+155 
-168 TWELLE
+168 
-174 GDVEKDVMKKMI
+174 
-186 QAQQELHSRN
+186 
-196 KGRGPPSPKKRARED
+196 
-211 TADAPAAKHRRPN
+211 
-224 AEDSASTSQIC
+224 
-235 DQFAF
+235 
-240 DVIKGNRP
+240 
-248 TPDLARTPE
+248 
-257 NMTPRTWQDNKNKSV
+257 
-272 DNKPESMM
+272 
-280 AASLLPSLR
+280 
-289 CGDKKATAARLKADL
+289 
-304 SRATDDNCA
+304 
-313 SGAHRQLQELLDAVL
+313 
-328 DPETPATDAE
+328 
-338 ALDWCK
+338 
-344 CLIAGGDGFEGF
+344 
-356 CEAVRSYD
+356 
-364 NAALCGLVWTANF
+364 
-377 VAYRCRTCGI
+377 
-387 SPCMSL
+387 MSL
-393 CAECFNQG
+393 CAECFNNG

-420 CGDSNVMRETGFC
+420 CGDSNVMRETG
-433 RRHRLKTGEDV
+433 RHRLRTGENV
-444 PCVPQDLLL
+444 PSVPRDLIL
-453 MSELVLPRFII
+453 MSEMVLPRFII
-464 SVVQYLREGYT
+464 CIIQYLRDGYT
-475 EPDSGDLQKVLQQL
+475 EPDTSTERDLQKVLQQL

-522 LSMGQED
+522 LSMGQEE
-529 NTYAKQNY
+529 NVFAKKNY
-537 EKYLSALKNSGLV
+537 ENYLSALKNSGLV
-550 SVEDKA
+550 SVEQKA
-556 LPPST
+556 QT
-561 EGAAVVA
+561 GAA
-568 EGAVA
+568 EP
-573 STEATAAGSPEESS
+573 TRGSETG
-587 KEEDLDGGQSVGQRK
+587 EDQDGGQSIGQRK
-602 RVKLSSA
+602 RVKLSST
-609 TKDSSIMD
+609 TKDPSIMD
-617 SLKHKRFLEELLF
+617 SLKHKCFLEELLF

-671 TLMKSHESD
+671 TLMKSQESD

-696 EELAR
+696 EDLAR
-701 HVTEECHLL
+701 HVTEECQLL
-710 DVMVTVLLYMMES
+710 DIMVTVLLYMMES
-723 CLVKSELQ
+723 CLIKSELQ

-741 NCGEALLKNNTYW
+741 NCSEALLKNNTYW

-768 VAKRFLEDHSLLM
+768 VAKKFLEDHSLLM

-794 LNKRELNEHVEFES
+794 LNKRELSEHVEFES

-840 YTKTVVRYCLEALQL
+840 YTKTVVRYCLETLQI

-860 GFVDEPAP
+860 GFVDELAP

-882 MFLSKAVKCQGLDL
+882 MFLSKAVKCQGIDL
-896 DSLLPDQEMLMKI
+896 ESLLPDQEMLMRI

-954 DIYLL
+954 DIFLL

-967 PDYFISFKVVDLLT
+967 PDYFISSVFERFKVVDLLT
-981 MASQHQNPVLDSEQ
+981 MASVHQNTVLDGEQ

-1002 ALTFLVILTSLR
+1002 ALTFLVILSSLR
-1014 VHLGMTDD
+1014 IHLGMADD
-1022 EILRSEMVSQLC
+1022 EILRAEMVSQLC

-1050 PNPKSGVVPGSCSFE
+1050 PNPKSGIVPGSCSFE
-1065 EMLSTVADF
+1065 EMLSVVADF
-1074 KAPVFEPGGS
+1074 KAPVFELGGS

-1106 VLRTVYRRDVQSA
+1106 ILRTVYRRDVQSA
-1119 MDRYAAFLKQSGVD
+1119 MDRYSAFLKQSGMH
-1133 STNPWPPY
+1133 TTGNPWPPY
-1141 KERTPLRPEYRGLV
+1141 KERTPLHPCYKGLDR
-1155 KLLHC
+1155 LLHC

-1165 VIFTLLYKIWM
+1165 VIFTLLYKIWL
-1176 DHHNMSEHVLC
+1176 DHSNMSEHVLC

-1197 DNQVQDDKEQEEP
+1197 DNQVEEDKEDEVRP
-1210 CIEEHCHD
+1210 SEHCHD
-1218 SWFPGTSLL
+1218 SWFPGTNLL
-1227 SNLHHIINFVRVR
+1227 SNLHHVINYVRVR

-1251 PPPSTSADAD
+1251 REPPASTSAEA
-1261 ATSFGPNLR
+1261 SNFGQNSRRLTGNWRENVR

-1294 EASAQVVRPKSSS
+1294 EASQAVRPKSSS

-1325 VRESMLSL
+1325 IHESMLSL

-1344 QNSLPRILTKA
+1344 QNSLSATWLEDMDANPNRHVHGDGITAIERILTKA
-1355 AGRSRHS
+1355 ATRSHQS
-1362 HRSIQEI
+1362 KRSIQEI
-1369 CGKVSPPVPP
+1369 CGKVFPPVAP
-1379 KKSSPADKKTM
+1379 KKNSPTAKKTM

-1420 AMDVESPDGEAAMDL
+1420 AMDVESPDTEAAMDL
-1435 GASDVMDSE
+1435 GASEVKESE

-1480 KSVDA
+1480 KSDEA
-1485 KKLPTTDEEH
+1485 KKLPTTDEER
-1495 IYAADTCGVAHDL
+1495 IYPADTCGAAHDV

-1513 QHYFRESSCLQSVSI
+1513 QSFFKDSSCLQSVSI

-1547 HKSYMESLRNVQNDQ
+1547 HKSYMESLRNDQ
-1562 VLQGFSVDKGEFT
+1562 GMQGFSVDKGEFT

-1584 SVIPCRPGR
+1584 SVLPCRPGR
-1593 GPEAGAGRC
+1593 STEVV
-1602 PSNKKTGVLVK
+1602 SWHMSTNKKTSVLVK
-1613 EVEDLQGQLAPFPT
+1613 EVEDLQEQLGLFPT

-1644 ATQKKYMD
+1644 TTQRKYMD

-1663 FLFMGVGLQVGLYL
+1663 FLFMYSV
-1677 MLCVG
+1677 
-1682 ASAHRG
+1682 A
-1688 VGLQVGVYLMLCVGG
+1688 
-1703 VGPQGALAHRTN
+1703 RTN

-1724 GGLCSGGASA
+1724 GNLCSGGASG

-1739 CLNQLFQVLATHM
+1739 CLNQLFHVLAMHM

-1764 TRLTQVSENQQ
+1764 TRLTQVAPSR
-1775 EGEDEDRREVAML
+1775 DEPEVPML
-1788 FRDVPSLLIIFVL
+1788 FRDCPSLLIIFVL

-1812 TCVVKMLY
+1812 ICLVRTLY
-1820 NLQFVQGLAA
+1820 NLQYTQALAA
-1830 LSVKFSPE
+1830 LSAKFSPE
-1838 EKRVW
+1838 ERQAW
-1843 STSGALKKNAANA
+1843 STSGTLKKVM
-1856 DKCLE
+1856 E
-1861 ALLSHVIGEL
+1861 IS
-1871 SRDESVYRLN
+1871 
-1881 TEETSVLSSS
+1881 
-1891 VVSPQSIEFSLRQF
+1891 
-1905 CLPFLRLSSLL
+1905 
-1916 QHHLYGDVLTE
+1916 
-1927 CPTPSSVP
+1927 PSSPYYLYHPIICCPVRLLLLFHTSP
-1935 SASCLEWPAVCAFQ
+1935 LLCLAGCLGLLDPAPQPSNPMYSASCLDWTVSAFD
-1949 LVTQWCQEVTGL
+1949 LMSQWCSEVTGL
-1961 PEAQGDHSL
+1961 ADTQ
-1970 TLLVQDPQWAAP
+1970 TLLVQDLQWASP
-1982 RLLRLPENY
+1982 HLLHLPDNY
-1991 NVIFQYYHRKEC
+1991 NTIFQYYHKKAC
-2003 TACQK
+2003 TACKK

-2017 VCGTFVCLKGPC
+2017 ICGTFVCLKGLC
-2029 CKQQGVC
+2029 CKQQGIC
-2036 ECVLHSQ
+2036 ECVWHSQ

-2051 FLLINASVIIIIRGH
+2051 FLLINASVVIIIRGH

-2090 PLFLCAERYRVL
+2090 PLFLCVERYRVL

>member
-1 MADMSPTEAKVARQ
+1 
-15 IEYYFG
+15 
-21 DHNLPRDKFLKE
+21 
-33 QLQVDDGWV
+33 
-42 AVATMLQFNREA
+42 
-54 YHAKK
+54 
-59 AEERKAHKADS
+59 
-70 KAKAK
+70 
-75 HNQDEQQKQTE
+75 
-86 DKEMDLLL
+86 
-94 EEQTGCLLKFSG
+94 
-106 ELDQVSREDFHAL
+106 
-119 FSGHGKI
+119 
-126 KWVDFTRGA
+126 
-135 KEGTLLF
+135 
-142 DGKAQE
+142 
-148 ALDKATE
+148 
-155 ANGGTLQIKDNDA
+155 
-168 TWELLE
+168 
-174 GDVEKDVMKKMI
+174 
-186 QAQQELHSRN
+186 
-196 KGRGPPSPKKRARED
+196 
-211 TADAPAAKHRRPN
+211 
-224 AEDSASTSQIC
+224 
-235 DQFAF
+235 
-240 DVIKGNRP
+240 
-248 TPDLARTPE
+248 
-257 NMTPRTWQDNKNKSV
+257 
-272 DNKPESMM
+272 
-280 AASLLPSLR
+280 
-289 CGDKKATAARLKADL
+289 
-304 SRATDDNCA
+304 
-313 SGAHRQLQELLDAVL
+313 
-328 DPETPATDAE
+328 
-338 ALDWCK
+338 
-344 CLIAGGDGFEGF
+344 
-356 CEAVRSYD
+356 
-364 NAALCGLVWTANF
+364 
-377 VAYRCRTCGI
+377 
-387 SPCMSL
+387 MSL
-393 CAECFNQG
+393 CAECFNNG

-420 CGDSNVMRETGFC
+420 CGDSNVMRDSGFC
-433 RRHRLKTGEDV
+433 RRHRLRTGENV
-444 PCVPQDLLL
+444 PSIPRDLLL
-453 MSELVLPRFII
+453 MSEMVLPRFILCI
-464 SVVQYLREGYT
+464 IQYLRDGYI
-475 EPDSGDLQKVLQQL
+475 EPDTSAERDLQKVLQQL
-489 EPQISFL
+489 EPQITFL

-514 TNQQTFKD
+514 TNQQTYKE
-522 LSMGQED
+522 LSMGQEE
-529 NTYAKQNY
+529 NLYAKKNY
-537 EKYLSALKNSGLV
+537 DKYLSALKNSGLV
-550 SVEDKA
+550 SVEEKIQ
-556 LPPST
+556 
-561 EGAAVVA
+561 GAAA
-568 EGAVA
+568 
-573 STEATAAGSPEESS
+573 
-587 KEEDLDGGQSVGQRK
+587 DDDQDGGQFVGQRK
-602 RVKLSSA
+602 RVKLSSS
-609 TKDSSIMD
+609 TKDPYIID
-617 SLKHKRFLEELLF
+617 SLKHKCFLEELLF
-630 WTIKYEFPQKMVT
+630 WTIKFEFPQKMVT

-701 HVTEECHLL
+701 HMTEECQLL
-710 DVMVTVLLYMMES
+710 DIMVTVLLYMMES
-723 CLVKSELQ
+723 CLIKSELQ
-731 DEENSRHVVV
+731 DEENNRHVVV
-741 NCGEALLKNNTYW
+741 NCSEALLKNNTYW

-768 VAKRFLEDHSLLM
+768 VAKKFLEDHSLLV

-840 YTKTVVRYCLEALQL
+840 YTKTVVRYCLETLQI

-860 GFVDEPAP
+860 GFIDEPAP

-882 MFLSKAVKCQGLDL
+882 MFLSRAVKCQGLDL

-916 QASLSEIHSNMWV
+916 QACLSEIHSNMWV

-954 DIYLL
+954 DIFLL
-959 QVCASRLD
+959 QAGSRLLH
-967 PDYFISFKVVDLLT
+967 FKFKVVDLLT
-981 MASQHQNPVLDSEQ
+981 MASQHQNAVLDSEQ

-1014 VHLGMTDD
+1014 IHLGMTDD

-1034 MNDRTHSS
+1034 MNDRTHSA

-1050 PNPKSGVVPGSCSFE
+1050 PNPKSGIVPGSCSFE
-1065 EMLSTVADF
+1065 DVLSAVSDF

-1119 MDRYAAFLKQSGVD
+1119 MDRYSAFLKQYGIH
-1133 STNPWPPY
+1133 TGNPWPPY
-1141 KERTPLRPEYRGLV
+1141 KERTPLHPSYKGLIR
-1155 KLLHC
+1155 LLHC

-1176 DHHNMSEHVLC
+1176 DHQNMSEHVLC

-1197 DNQVQDDKEQEEP
+1197 DNQVQDCKEDEEP

-1218 SWFPGTSLL
+1218 SWFPGTNLL
-1227 SNLHHIINFVRVR
+1227 SNLHHVINFVRVR
-1240 VPETAPEVKRE
+1240 VPETAPEVKKE
-1251 PPPSTSADAD
+1251 TPPSTSAEA
-1261 ATSFGPNLR
+1261 SSYGQNLR

-1289 NRSST
+1289 NRNNT
-1294 EASAQVVRPKSSS
+1294 EASQVVRPKSSS
-1307 TRWVPPG
+1307 TRWVSPG

-1325 VRESMLSL
+1325 IRESMLSL
-1333 LIKLHQKLSAK
+1333 LVKLHQKMSSK
-1344 QNSLPRILTKA
+1344 QNSLSASWLEDPDTSRHAHGDGITAIERILAKA
-1355 AGRSRHS
+1355 ATRSCQIK
-1362 HRSIQEI
+1362 RSIQDI
-1369 CGKVSPPVPP
+1369 CGKVCPPVPP
-1379 KKSSPADKKTM
+1379 KKNSPSDKKTM

-1420 AMDVESPDGEAAMDL
+1420 AMDVESPEPEAAMDL
-1435 GASDVMDSE
+1435 GSAEVMESE

-1480 KSVDA
+1480 KN
-1485 KKLPTTDEEH
+1485 KQPKQLPTSDEEH
-1495 IYAADTCGVAHDL
+1495 IYLADTCGVAHDV
-1508 RLALM
+1508 RLSLM
-1513 QHYFRESSCLQSVSI
+1513 QQFFKDSSCLQSVSI

-1547 HKSYMESLRNVQNDQ
+1547 HKSYMESLRNDQ

-1584 SVIPCRPGR
+1584 SVLPCRPGR
-1593 GPEAGAGRC
+1593 GTETSGWHTPT
-1602 PSNKKTGVLVK
+1602 NKATRVLVK
-1613 EVEDLQGQLAPFPT
+1613 EVEDLQEKLGLFPT

-1644 ATQKKYMD
+1644 TTQKKYMD

-1663 FLFMGVGLQVGLYL
+1663 FLFMY
-1677 MLCVG
+1677 
-1682 ASAHRG
+1682 S
-1688 VGLQVGVYLMLCVGG
+1688 
-1703 VGPQGALAHRTN
+1703 LARTN

-1724 GGLCSGGASA
+1724 GNLCSGGASA

-1739 CLNQLFQVLATHM
+1739 CLNQLFHVLAMHM

-1764 TRLTQVSENQQ
+1764 TKLTQIARQKE
-1775 EGEDEDRREVAML
+1775 ERPEVPML

-1812 TCVVKMLY
+1812 TCVIKMLY
-1820 NLQFVQGLAA
+1820 NLQFTQALAA
-1830 LSVKFSPE
+1830 LSTKLSPE
-1838 EKRVW
+1838 ERQAWV
-1843 STSGALKKNAANA
+1843 TSGALKKNTLNA
-1856 DKCLE
+1856 EKSSN
-1861 ALLSHVIGEL
+1861 ALLSHVINEL
-1871 SRDESVYRLN
+1871 SKDKSVYKV
-1881 TEETSVLSSS
+1881 TSEETTMVSLYDDCVKLFDEICSWSS
-1891 VVSPQSIEFSLRQF
+1891 VHHLFSCCSQEEEEFSSLAV
-1905 CLPFLRLSSLL
+1905 CLGLLSAAP
-1916 QHHLYGDVLTE
+1916 QPPGAVH
-1927 CPTPSSVP
+1927 
-1935 SASCLEWPAVCAFQ
+1935 SASCLEWPFNAFD
-1949 LVTQWCQEVTGL
+1949 LVTQWCDEVTGL
-1961 PEAQGDHSL
+1961 SQMQPEQSL
-1970 TLLVQDPQWAAP
+1970 SLLVQDPQWAPP
-1982 RLLRLPENY
+1982 RLLQLPDNY
-1991 NVIFQYYHRKEC
+1991 SIIFQYYHRKAC
-2003 TACQK
+2003 TACKK

-2017 VCGTFVCLKGPC
+2017 VCGAFVCLKGGC
-2029 CKQQGVC
+2029 CKQQGTC

-2090 PLFLCAERYRVL
+2090 PLFLCEERYRVL

>member
-1 MADMSPTEAKVARQ
+1 
-15 IEYYFG
+15 
-21 DHNLPRDKFLKE
+21 
-33 QLQVDDGWV
+33 
-42 AVATMLQFNREA
+42 
-54 YHAKK
+54 
-59 AEERKAHKADS
+59 
-70 KAKAK
+70 
-75 HNQDEQQKQTE
+75 
-86 DKEMDLLL
+86 
-94 EEQTGCLLKFSG
+94 
-106 ELDQVSREDFHAL
+106 
-119 FSGHGKI
+119 
-126 KWVDFTRGA
+126 
-135 KEGTLLF
+135 
-142 DGKAQE
+142 
-148 ALDKATE
+148 
-155 ANGGTLQIKDNDA
+155 
-168 TWELLE
+168 
-174 GDVEKDVMKKMI
+174 
-186 QAQQELHSRN
+186 
-196 KGRGPPSPKKRARED
+196 
-211 TADAPAAKHRRPN
+211 
-224 AEDSASTSQIC
+224 
-235 DQFAF
+235 
-240 DVIKGNRP
+240 
-248 TPDLARTPE
+248 
-257 NMTPRTWQDNKNKSV
+257 
-272 DNKPESMM
+272 MM
-280 AASLLPSLR
+280 AASLLR
-289 CGDKKATAARLKADL
+289 RDKKATAAHLKADL
-304 SRATDDNCA
+304 NRTDNS
-313 SGAHRQLQELLDAVL
+313 SGVRQLQELLDSVL
-328 DPETPATDAE
+328 NPEKPATDTE

-344 CLIAGGDGFEGF
+344 CLIAGGEGFEEF
-356 CEAVRSYD
+356 CKTVRSYD
-364 NAALCGLVWTANF
+364 NATLCGLVWTANF

-393 CAECFNQG
+393 CAECFNNG

-420 CGDSNVMRETGFC
+420 CGDSNVMRESGFC
-433 RRHRLKTGEDV
+433 RRHRLRTGENV
-444 PCVPQDLLL
+444 PSIPRDLLL
-453 MSELVLPRFII
+453 MSEMVLPRFIMCI
-464 SVVQYLREGYT
+464 IQYLRDGYV
-475 EPDSGDLQKVLQQL
+475 EPGEAIPENLQKVLQQL

-507 TVLTKIL
+507 TVMTKIL
-514 TNQQTFKD
+514 TNQQAFKE
-522 LSMGQED
+522 LCMGKI
-529 NTYAKQNY
+529 NCTVLHMW
-537 EKYLSALKNSGLV
+537 KYIVMSKLV
-550 SVEDKA
+550 
-556 LPPST
+556 LPKT
-561 EGAAVVA
+561 TVNVWAGFTVATGDVAAGA
-568 EGAVA
+568 EGG
-573 STEATAAGSPEESS
+573 AGAMVLLG
-587 KEEDLDGGQSVGQRK
+587 EDQDGGQSVGQRK
-602 RVKLSSA
+602 RVKLSSS
-609 TKDSSIMD
+609 TKDPCIIE
-617 SLKHKRFLEELLF
+617 SLKHKCFLEELLF

-701 HVTEECHLL
+701 HVTEECQLL
-710 DVMVTVLLYMMES
+710 DIMVTVLLYMMES
-723 CLVKSELQ
+723 CLIKSELQ

-741 NCGEALLKNNTYW
+741 NCSEALLKNNTYW

-768 VAKRFLEDHSLLM
+768 VAKKFLEDHSLLM

-840 YTKTVVRYCLEALQL
+840 YTKTVVRYCLETLQI

-860 GFVDEPAP
+860 GFIDEPAP

-916 QASLSEIHSNMWV
+916 QACLSEIHSNMWV

-967 PDYFISFKVVDLLT
+967 PDYFISSVFERFKVVDLLT
-981 MASQHQNPVLDSEQ
+981 MASQHQNAVLDSEQ

-1014 VHLGMTDD
+1014 IHLGMTDD
-1022 EILRSEMVSQLC
+1022 EILRAEMVSQLC
-1034 MNDRTHSS
+1034 MNDRTHSA

-1050 PNPKSGVVPGSCSFE
+1050 PNPKSGIVPGACSFE
-1065 EMLSTVADF
+1065 EMLSAVADF

-1119 MDRYAAFLKQSGVD
+1119 MDRYAAFLKQSGIH
-1133 STNPWPPY
+1133 TGNPWPPY
-1141 KERTPLRPEYRGLV
+1141 KERTLLHPCYKGLI

-1176 DHHNMSEHVLC
+1176 DHQNMSEHVLC

-1197 DNQVQDDKEQEEP
+1197 DNQIQDHKED
-1210 CIEEHCHD
+1210 EEHCHD
-1218 SWFPGTSLL
+1218 SWFPGTNLL
-1227 SNLHHIINFVRVR
+1227 SNLHHVINFVRVR

-1251 PPPSTSADAD
+1251 APPSTSNEA
-1261 ATSFGPNLR
+1261 SSYGQNLR

-1289 NRSST
+1289 NRNNT
-1294 EASAQVVRPKSSS
+1294 EATQVVRPKSSS

-1314 TPPQLVTEILE
+1314 TAPQLVTEILE
-1325 VRESMLSL
+1325 IRESMLSL
-1333 LIKLHQKLSAK
+1333 LIKLHQKLSSK
-1344 QNSLPRILTKA
+1344 QNSLSASWLEDMDTNRHAHGDGITAIERILTKA
-1355 AGRSRHS
+1355 ATRSCQIK
-1362 HRSIQEI
+1362 RSIQDI
-1369 CGKVSPPVPP
+1369 CGKVCPPVPP
-1379 KKSSPADKKTM
+1379 KKNSPSDKKTM

-1420 AMDVESPDGEAAMDL
+1420 AMDVESPDTEAAMDL
-1435 GASDVMDSE
+1435 GASEVMESE

-1450 ICGQSGPSTED
+1450 ICGQSGPSTEE
-1461 RPTGLVVLLQASS
+1461 RPFGLVVLLQASS

-1480 KSVDA
+1480 RSKEA
-1485 KKLPTTDEEH
+1485 KKLPTSDEEH
-1495 IYAADTCGVAHDL
+1495 IFAADTCGVANDI
-1508 RLALM
+1508 RLTLM
-1513 QHYFRESSCLQSVSI
+1513 QRFFKDSSCLQSVSI

-1547 HKSYMESLRNVQNDQ
+1547 QKSYMESLRNDQ

-1584 SVIPCRPGR
+1584 SVLPCRPGR
-1593 GPEAGAGRC
+1593 GTEAGAWHA
-1602 PSNKKTGVLVK
+1602 PTNKSICALVR
-1613 EVEDLQGQLAPFPT
+1613 EVEDLQERLCLFSVSET

-1644 ATQKKYMD
+1644 TTQKKYMD

-1663 FLFMGVGLQVGLYL
+1663 FLFMYSV
-1677 MLCVG
+1677 
-1682 ASAHRG
+1682 A
-1688 VGLQVGVYLMLCVGG
+1688 
-1703 VGPQGALAHRTN
+1703 RTN

-1724 GGLCSGGASA
+1724 GNLCSGGASA

-1739 CLNQLFQVLATHM
+1739 CLNQLFHVLAMHM
-1752 RLYSIDSAYNPW
+1752 RLYSIDLAYNPW
-1764 TRLTQVSENQQ
+1764 TKLTQVTQSRTPSYYSF
-1775 EGEDEDRREVAML
+1775 DEERPEVPML

-1820 NLQFVQGLAA
+1820 NLQFIQALAA
-1830 LSVKFSPE
+1830 LSSKFSPDE
-1838 EKRVW
+1838 RQAW
-1843 STSGALKKNAANA
+1843 STAGL
-1856 DKCLE
+1856 
-1861 ALLSHVIGEL
+1861 I
-1871 SRDESVYRLN
+1871 
-1881 TEETSVLSSS
+1881 SS
-1891 VVSPQSIEFSLRQF
+1891 VWSPQSIEFSLQQF
-1905 CLPFLRLSSLL
+1905 CLPFLRLSCLL
-1916 QHHLYGDVLTE
+1916 QHHLYGDNLTGCQE
-1927 CPTPSSVP
+1927 EDEFAALAACLGLFTSVPQPSSMVN
-1935 SASCLEWPAVCAFQ
+1935 SASCLQWPVNATD
-1949 LVTQWCQEVTGL
+1949 LVTQWCTEVTAL
-1961 PEAQGDHSL
+1961 SQIQAEQSL
-1970 TLLVQDPQWAAP
+1970 TLLVQDPQWAPP
-1982 RLLRLPENY
+1982 RLLQPPDNY
-1991 NVIFQYYHRKEC
+1991 NIIFQYYHRKAC
-2003 TACQK
+2003 TACKK

-2017 VCGTFVCLKGPC
+2017 VCGAFVCLKGAC
-2029 CKQQGVC
+2029 CKQQGTC

-2090 PLFLCAERYRVL
+2090 PLFLCEERYRVL

>member
-1 MADMSPTEAKVARQ
+1 
-15 IEYYFG
+15 
-21 DHNLPRDKFLKE
+21 
-33 QLQVDDGWV
+33 
-42 AVATMLQFNREA
+42 
-54 YHAKK
+54 
-59 AEERKAHKADS
+59 
-70 KAKAK
+70 
-75 HNQDEQQKQTE
+75 
-86 DKEMDLLL
+86 
-94 EEQTGCLLKFSG
+94 
-106 ELDQVSREDFHAL
+106 
-119 FSGHGKI
+119 
-126 KWVDFTRGA
+126 
-135 KEGTLLF
+135 
-142 DGKAQE
+142 
-148 ALDKATE
+148 
-155 ANGGTLQIKDNDA
+155 
-168 TWELLE
+168 
-174 GDVEKDVMKKMI
+174 
-186 QAQQELHSRN
+186 
-196 KGRGPPSPKKRARED
+196 
-211 TADAPAAKHRRPN
+211 
-224 AEDSASTSQIC
+224 
-235 DQFAF
+235 
-240 DVIKGNRP
+240 
-248 TPDLARTPE
+248 
-257 NMTPRTWQDNKNKSV
+257 
-272 DNKPESMM
+272 M
-280 AASLLPSLR
+280 AASLLR
-289 CGDKKATAARLKADL
+289 RDKKTTAAHLKADL
-304 SRATDDNCA
+304 NRTDNS
-313 SGAHRQLQELLDAVL
+313 SGVRQLQELLNNVL
-328 DPETPATDAE
+328 NPEKPAADPE

-344 CLIAGGDGFEGF
+344 YLLAGGDGFEEF
-356 CEAVRSYD
+356 CKTVRSYD
-364 NAALCGLVWTANF
+364 NATLCGLVWTANF

-393 CAECFNQG
+393 CAECFNNG

-420 CGDSNVMRETGFC
+420 CGDGNVMRESGFC
-433 RRHRLKTGEDV
+433 RRHRLRTGENIPSV
-444 PCVPQDLLL
+444 PRDLLL
-453 MSELVLPRFII
+453 MSEMVLPRFII
-464 SVVQYLREGYT
+464 SLIQYLRDGYT
-475 EPDSGDLQKVLQQL
+475 ESESATNRDLQKVLQHL

-496 EELTKMGGAMR
+496 EDLTKMGGAMR

-514 TNQQTFKD
+514 TNQQTFKE
-522 LSMGQED
+522 LSMGQEE
-529 NTYAKQNY
+529 NTYAKRNY

-550 SVEDKA
+550 SVEDKGLA
-556 LPPST
+556 GAGA
-561 EGAAVVA
+561 GAADPSA
-568 EGAVA
+568 GAGTGA
-573 STEATAAGSPEESS
+573 LGLLGATAAVSPNEEI
-587 KEEDLDGGQSVGQRK
+587 KEEDQDGGQSVGQRK
-602 RVKLSSA
+602 RVKLSSS

-617 SLKHKRFLEELLF
+617 VLKHKCFLEELLF

-701 HVTEECHLL
+701 HVTEECQLL
-710 DVMVTVLLYMMES
+710 DIMVTVLLYMMES
-723 CLVKSELQ
+723 CLIKN
-731 DEENSRHVVV
+731 EENNRHVVV

-781 LWMSFVSF
+781 LWMTFVSF

-840 YTKTVVRYCLEALQL
+840 YTKTVARYCLETLQI

-860 GFVDEPAP
+860 GFVDEPAS
-868 NQVTFHLPLHRYYA
+868 NQITFHLPLHRYYA
-882 MFLSKAVKCQGLDL
+882 MFLSKGVKCQGLDL

-954 DIYLL
+954 DIFLL

-967 PDYFISFKVVDLLT
+967 PDYFISSVFERFKVVDLLT
-981 MASQHQNPVLDSEQ
+981 MASQHQNAVLDAEQ

-1002 ALTFLVILTSLR
+1002 ALTFLVILCSLR
-1014 VHLGMTDD
+1014 IHLGMTDD
-1022 EILRSEMVSQLC
+1022 EILRAEMVSQLC

-1050 PNPKSGVVPGSCSFE
+1050 PNPKSGIVPGSCSFE
-1065 EMLSTVADF
+1065 EMLSAVADF
-1074 KAPVFEPGGS
+1074 KAPVSEPGGS

-1106 VLRTVYRRDVQSA
+1106 ILRTVYRRDVQSA
-1119 MDRYAAFLKQSGVD
+1119 MDRYSAFLKQSGIH
-1133 STNPWPPY
+1133 TGNPWPPY
-1141 KERTPLRPEYRGLV
+1141 KERTPLHPCYRGLV
-1155 KLLHC
+1155 RLLHC

-1176 DHHNMSEHVLC
+1176 DHQNMSEHVLC
-1187 MVLYLIELGL
+1187 MVLYLVELGM
-1197 DNQVQDDKEQEEP
+1197 DNHAQEDKEDEEP

-1227 SNLHHIINFVRVR
+1227 SNLHHVINFVRVR
-1240 VPETAPEVKRE
+1240 VPETAPEVERKRE
-1251 PPPSTSADAD
+1251 RERERERQRETPPSTSTDAS
-1261 ATSFGPNLR
+1261 TFGQSSRRLTGNWRENLR
-1270 EAQVFSLVAE
+1270 EAQLFSLVAE
-1280 RRRKFQEII
+1280 RRRKFQEMI
-1289 NRSST
+1289 NRSNH
-1294 EASAQVVRPKSSS
+1294 EANQAVRPKSSS
-1307 TRWVPPG
+1307 RWLPPG
-1314 TPPQLVTEILE
+1314 SPPQMVTEILE
-1325 VRESMLSL
+1325 IRESMLSL
-1333 LIKLHQKLSAK
+1333 LVKLHEKLSAK
-1344 QNSLPRILTKA
+1344 QNSLTPSWLEEAEPANHSHGDGITAIERILAKA
-1355 AGRSRHS
+1355 ASRSRHS
-1362 HRSIQEI
+1362 KRCLQEI
-1369 CGKVSPPVPP
+1369 CGKVCPPVPP
-1379 KKSSPADKKTM
+1379 KKNSPGEKKSM

-1420 AMDVESPDGEAAMDL
+1420 AMDVECPEVEAVMDVSSVEPL
-1435 GASDVMDSE
+1435 DSE

-1450 ICGQSGPSTED
+1450 ICGQSGPSTDD

-1480 KSVDA
+1480 CSDQA
-1485 KKLPTTDEEH
+1485 KRLPTSDDERIFPE
-1495 IYAADTCGVAHDL
+1495 DTCGAISDV
-1508 RLALM
+1508 RLSLM
-1513 QHYFRESSCLQSVSI
+1513 QRYFKESSCLQSVSI

-1547 HKSYMESLRNVQNDQ
+1547 HKSYMESLRNDQ

-1584 SVIPCRPGR
+1584 SVLPCKPGC
-1593 GPEAGAGRC
+1593 GTEAGSWHT
-1602 PSNKKTGVLVK
+1602 PSNTNLATLVK
-1613 EVEDLQGQLAPFPT
+1613 EVEELQEQLTIFPVSTST
-1627 ESNLSKEMELV
+1627 ESNLTKEMESV
-1638 IKDIKN
+1638 IKDIKKT
-1644 ATQKKYMD
+1644 TQKKYMD

-1663 FLFMGVGLQVGLYL
+1663 FLFMYSV
-1677 MLCVG
+1677 
-1682 ASAHRG
+1682 A
-1688 VGLQVGVYLMLCVGG
+1688 
-1703 VGPQGALAHRTN
+1703 RTN
-1715 LELELVHRG
+1715 LELEVVHRG
-1724 GGLCSGGASA
+1724 GNLCSGGASA

-1739 CLNQLFQVLATHM
+1739 CLNQLFHVLAMHM

-1764 TRLTQVSENQQ
+1764 TRLTQITPQREP
-1775 EGEDEDRREVAML
+1775 EDEDDGHPEVPML

-1801 TMPQPLRKEHF
+1801 TMPQPLRKDHF
-1812 TCVVKMLY
+1812 TTFVKVLY
-1820 NLQFVQGLAA
+1820 TLLYTQALAA
-1830 LSVKFSPE
+1830 LSIKLSPE
-1838 EKRVW
+1838 ERLAW
-1843 STSGALKKNAANA
+1843 CNSGAAKKNLPNA
-1856 DKCLE
+1856 GNSWE
-1861 ALLSHVIGEL
+1861 ALLSHVISEL
-1871 SRDESVYRLN
+1871 TKAKGSYDN
-1881 TEETSVLSSS
+1881 SSIDS
-1891 VVSPQSIEFSLRQF
+1891 MFSATVWSPKSIEFTLQQF
-1905 CLPFLRLSSLL
+1905 CLPFMRLSCLL
-1916 QHHLYGDVLTE
+1916 QHHLYGDNLPGCLLEEEFSLLARGLGLLSAPIQPSTSVNSSGYLE
-1927 CPTPSSVP
+1927 WNFNAFELISQWCSELIILADTPSQHSM
-1935 SASCLEWPAVCAFQ
+1935 SL
-1949 LVTQWCQEVTGL
+1949 L
-1961 PEAQGDHSL
+1961 PQN
-1970 TLLVQDPQWAAP
+1970 PQWSAP
-1982 RLLRLPENY
+1982 RLLQLPENY
-1991 NVIFQYYHRKEC
+1991 NTIFQYYHRKAC
-2003 TACQK
+2003 TVCNK
-2008 VPKDPALCL
+2008 TPKDPALCL
-2017 VCGTFVCLKGPC
+2017 VCGAFVCLKGLC

-2090 PLFLCAERYRVL
+2090 PLFLCEERYRVL

>member
-1 MADMSPTEAKVARQ
+1 
-15 IEYYFG
+15 
-21 DHNLPRDKFLKE
+21 
-33 QLQVDDGWV
+33 
-42 AVATMLQFNREA
+42 
-54 YHAKK
+54 
-59 AEERKAHKADS
+59 
-70 KAKAK
+70 
-75 HNQDEQQKQTE
+75 
-86 DKEMDLLL
+86 
-94 EEQTGCLLKFSG
+94 
-106 ELDQVSREDFHAL
+106 
-119 FSGHGKI
+119 
-126 KWVDFTRGA
+126 
-135 KEGTLLF
+135 
-142 DGKAQE
+142 
-148 ALDKATE
+148 
-155 ANGGTLQIKDNDA
+155 
-168 TWELLE
+168 
-174 GDVEKDVMKKMI
+174 
-186 QAQQELHSRN
+186 
-196 KGRGPPSPKKRARED
+196 
-211 TADAPAAKHRRPN
+211 
-224 AEDSASTSQIC
+224 
-235 DQFAF
+235 
-240 DVIKGNRP
+240 
-248 TPDLARTPE
+248 
-257 NMTPRTWQDNKNKSV
+257 
-272 DNKPESMM
+272 MM
-280 AASLLPSLR
+280 AASLLR
-289 CGDKKATAARLKADL
+289 RDKKATAAHLKADL
-304 SRATDDNCA
+304 NRTDNS
-313 SGAHRQLQELLDAVL
+313 SGVRQLQELLDVVVN
-328 DPETPATDAE
+328 PEKPASDTE

-344 CLIAGGDGFEGF
+344 CLIAGGEGFEEF
-356 CEAVRSYD
+356 CKTVRSYD
-364 NAALCGLVWTANF
+364 NATLCGLVWTANF

-393 CAECFNQG
+393 CAECFNNG

-420 CGDSNVMRETGFC
+420 CGDSNVMRESGFC
-433 RRHRLKTGEDV
+433 RRHHLKTGENV
-444 PCVPQDLLL
+444 PSIPRDLLL
-453 MSELVLPRFII
+453 MSEMVLPRFILCI
-464 SVVQYLREGYT
+464 IQYLRDGYV
-475 EPDSGDLQKVLQQL
+475 EPDSSAERDLQKVLQQL
-489 EPQISFL
+489 DPQISFL

-514 TNQQTFKD
+514 TNQQTFKE
-522 LSMGQED
+522 LCMGQEE
-529 NTYAKQNY
+529 NLFAKKNY
-537 EKYLSALKNSGLV
+537 EKYLSALKDSGLV
-550 SVEDKA
+550 YMEDKGQ
-556 LPPST
+556 
-561 EGAAVVA
+561 GASSDVAVGA
-568 EGAVA
+568 EGGAGAMVLLG
-573 STEATAAGSPEESS
+573 TTAPGSPDESN
-587 KEEDLDGGQSVGQRK
+587 KEEDPDAGLSVGQRK
-602 RVKLSSA
+602 RVKLSSS
-609 TKDSSIMD
+609 TKDPCIIET
-617 SLKHKRFLEELLF
+617 LKHKCFLEELLF

-664 HYAFIMK
+664 HYAFIMT

-701 HVTEECHLL
+701 HVTEECQLL
-710 DVMVTVLLYMMES
+710 DIMVTVLLYMMDS
-723 CLVKSELQ
+723 CLVKN
-731 DEENSRHVVV
+731 EEGSRHVVV
-741 NCGEALLKNNTYW
+741 NCSEALLKNNTYW

-768 VAKRFLEDHSLLM
+768 VAKKFLEDHSLLM
-781 LWMSFVSF
+781 LWMSFVSV

-840 YTKTVVRYCLEALQL
+840 YTKTVVRYCLDTLQT

-860 GFVDEPAP
+860 GFIDEPAP

-967 PDYFISFKVVDLLT
+967 PDYFISSVFERFKVVDLLT
-981 MASQHQNPVLDSEQ
+981 MASQHQNAVLDSEQ

-1014 VHLGMTDD
+1014 IHLGMTDD

-1034 MNDRTHSS
+1034 MNDRTHSA

-1065 EMLSTVADF
+1065 EMLSAVADF

-1106 VLRTVYRRDVQSA
+1106 ILRTVYRRDVQSA
-1119 MDRYAAFLKQSGVD
+1119 MDRYSAFLKQSGMH
-1133 STNPWPPY
+1133 TGNPWPPY
-1141 KERTPLRPEYRGLV
+1141 KERTPLHPCYRGLI

-1176 DHHNMSEHVLC
+1176 DHQNMSEHVLC

-1197 DNQVQDDKEQEEP
+1197 DNQVQESKEDEEP

-1218 SWFPGTSLL
+1218 SWFPGTNLL
-1227 SNLHHIINFVRVR
+1227 SNLHHVINFVRVR

-1251 PPPSTSADAD
+1251 APPSTSTEASSYGQNSRRL
-1261 ATSFGPNLR
+1261 TGNWRENLR

-1289 NRSST
+1289 NRSNT
-1294 EASAQVVRPKSSS
+1294 EAAQVVRPKSSS

-1325 VRESMLSL
+1325 IRESMLSL
-1333 LIKLHQKLSAK
+1333 LIKLHQKLSSK
-1344 QNSLPRILTKA
+1344 QNSLSETWLEDMDSNRHAHGDGITAIERILTKA
-1355 AGRSRHS
+1355 ATRSCQIK
-1362 HRSIQEI
+1362 RSIQDI
-1369 CGKVSPPVPP
+1369 CGKVCPPVPP
-1379 KKSSPADKKTM
+1379 KKNSPSDKKTM

-1420 AMDVESPDGEAAMDL
+1420 AMDVESPETEAAMEV
-1435 GASDVMDSE
+1435 GATEVVESE
-1444 VLYDCV
+1444 VFYDCV

-1461 RPTGLVVLLQASS
+1461 RPIGLVVLLQASS

-1480 KSVDA
+1480 KSEEA
-1485 KKLPTTDEEH
+1485 KKLPTSDEEH
-1495 IYAADTCGVAHDL
+1495 IYAADTCGVANDL
-1508 RLALM
+1508 RLTLM
-1513 QHYFRESSCLQSVSI
+1513 QRFFKDSSCLQSVSI

-1542 LHIDC
+1542 LHVDC
-1547 HKSYMESLRNVQNDQ
+1547 HKSYMESLRNDQ

-1584 SVIPCRPGR
+1584 SVLPCRPGR
-1593 GPEAGAGRC
+1593 DVEAGAWHA
-1602 PSNKKTGVLVK
+1602 PTNKKMCLLVK
-1613 EVEDLQGQLAPFPT
+1613 EVEDLQERIGRFPT
-1627 ESNLSKEMELV
+1627 ETNLSKEMEFV
-1638 IKDIKN
+1638 TKDIKN
-1644 ATQKKYMD
+1644 TTKKKYRD

-1663 FLFMGVGLQVGLYL
+1663 FLFMYSV
-1677 MLCVG
+1677 
-1682 ASAHRG
+1682 A
-1688 VGLQVGVYLMLCVGG
+1688 
-1703 VGPQGALAHRTN
+1703 RTN

-1724 GGLCSGGASA
+1724 GNLCSGGASA

-1739 CLNQLFQVLATHM
+1739 CLNQLFHVLAMHM
-1752 RLYSIDSAYNPW
+1752 RLYSIDLAYNPW
-1764 TRLTQVSENQQ
+1764 TKLTQVVQSREPD
-1775 EGEDEDRREVAML
+1775 GYEDERPEVPML

-1801 TMPQPLRKEHF
+1801 TMPQPLRREHF
-1812 TCVVKMLY
+1812 SCVVKMLY
-1820 NLQFVQGLAA
+1820 NLQFIQALAA
-1830 LSVKFSPE
+1830 LSSKFSPE
-1838 EKRVW
+1838 ERQAW
-1843 STSGALKKNAANA
+1843 SATGALKKNATNA
-1856 DKCLE
+1856 DKSFE
-1861 ALLSHVIGEL
+1861 ALLSHTIGEL
-1871 SRDESVYRLN
+1871 SKSESIYRAN
-1881 TEETSVLSSS
+1881 PEETSMLISS
-1891 VVSPQSIEFSLRQF
+1891 VWSPQSIEFSLQQS
-1905 CLPFLRLSSLL
+1905 CLPFLRLSCLL
-1916 QHHLYGDVLTE
+1916 QHHLYGDGLTGCLE
-1927 CPTPSSVP
+1927 EEEFLSLAVCLGLLPSAPQPSSMVH
-1935 SASCLEWPAVCAFQ
+1935 SATCLQWAVNAFD
-1949 LVTQWCQEVTGL
+1949 LVTQWCAEVTG
-1961 PEAQGDHSL
+1961 PSQMQTEQSL
-1970 TLLVQDPQWAAP
+1970 TLLVQDYQWVAP
-1982 RLLRLPENY
+1982 RLLQLPDNY
-1991 NVIFQYYHRKEC
+1991 NIIFQYYHRKAC
-2003 TACQK
+2003 TACKK

-2017 VCGTFVCLKGPC
+2017 VCGAFVCLKGAC
-2029 CKQQGVC
+2029 CKQQGTC

-2090 PLFLCAERYRVL
+2090 PLFLCEERYRVL

>member
-1 MADMSPTEAKVARQ
+1 
-15 IEYYFG
+15 
-21 DHNLPRDKFLKE
+21 
-33 QLQVDDGWV
+33 
-42 AVATMLQFNREA
+42 
-54 YHAKK
+54 
-59 AEERKAHKADS
+59 
-70 KAKAK
+70 
-75 HNQDEQQKQTE
+75 
-86 DKEMDLLL
+86 
-94 EEQTGCLLKFSG
+94 
-106 ELDQVSREDFHAL
+106 
-119 FSGHGKI
+119 
-126 KWVDFTRGA
+126 
-135 KEGTLLF
+135 
-142 DGKAQE
+142 
-148 ALDKATE
+148 
-155 ANGGTLQIKDNDA
+155 
-168 TWELLE
+168 
-174 GDVEKDVMKKMI
+174 
-186 QAQQELHSRN
+186 
-196 KGRGPPSPKKRARED
+196 
-211 TADAPAAKHRRPN
+211 
-224 AEDSASTSQIC
+224 
-235 DQFAF
+235 
-240 DVIKGNRP
+240 
-248 TPDLARTPE
+248 
-257 NMTPRTWQDNKNKSV
+257 
-272 DNKPESMM
+272 MM
-280 AASLLPSLR
+280 AASLLR
-289 CGDKKATAARLKADL
+289 RDKKATAAHLKADL
-304 SRATDDNCA
+304 NRTDNS
-313 SGAHRQLQELLDAVL
+313 SGVRQLQELLDSVL
-328 DPETPATDAE
+328 NPEKPATDTE

-344 CLIAGGDGFEGF
+344 CLIAGGEGFEEF
-356 CEAVRSYD
+356 CKTVRSYD
-364 NAALCGLVWTANF
+364 NATLCGLVWTANF

-393 CAECFNQG
+393 CAECFNNG

-420 CGDSNVMRETGFC
+420 CGDSNVMRESGFC
-433 RRHRLKTGEDV
+433 RRHRLRTGENV
-444 PCVPQDLLL
+444 PSIPRDLLL
-453 MSELVLPRFII
+453 MSEMVLPRFIMCI
-464 SVVQYLREGYT
+464 IQYLRDGYV
-475 EPDSGDLQKVLQQL
+475 EPDSSSERDLQKVLQQL

-507 TVLTKIL
+507 TVMTKIL
-514 TNQQTFKD
+514 TNQQAFKE
-522 LSMGQED
+522 LCMGQEE
-529 NTYAKQNY
+529 NLYAKKNY
-537 EKYLSALKNSGLV
+537 DKYLSALKNSGLV
-550 SVEDKA
+550 SVEEKTQVATGDV
-556 LPPST
+556 
-561 EGAAVVA
+561 AAGA
-568 EGAVA
+568 EGGAGAMVLLG
-573 STEATAAGSPEESS
+573 TTTPGSPEGSN
-587 KEEDLDGGQSVGQRK
+587 KEEDQDGGQSVGQRK
-602 RVKLSSA
+602 RVKLSSS
-609 TKDSSIMD
+609 TKDPCIIE
-617 SLKHKRFLEELLF
+617 SLKHKCFLEELLF

-701 HVTEECHLL
+701 HVTEECQLL
-710 DVMVTVLLYMMES
+710 DIMVTVLLYMMES
-723 CLVKSELQ
+723 CLIKSELQ

-741 NCGEALLKNNTYW
+741 NCSEALLKNNTYW

-768 VAKRFLEDHSLLM
+768 VAKKFLEDHSLLM

-840 YTKTVVRYCLEALQL
+840 YTKTVVRYCLETLQI

-860 GFVDEPAP
+860 GFIDEPAP

-916 QASLSEIHSNMWV
+916 QACLSEIHSNMWV

-967 PDYFISFKVVDLLT
+967 PDYFISSVFERFKVVDLLT
-981 MASQHQNPVLDSEQ
+981 MASQHQNAVLDSEQ

-1014 VHLGMTDD
+1014 IHLGMTDD
-1022 EILRSEMVSQLC
+1022 EILRAEMVSQLC
-1034 MNDRTHSS
+1034 MNDRTHSA

-1050 PNPKSGVVPGSCSFE
+1050 PNPKSGIVPGACSFE
-1065 EMLSTVADF
+1065 EMLSAVADF

-1119 MDRYAAFLKQSGVD
+1119 MDRYAAFLKQSGIH
-1133 STNPWPPY
+1133 TGNPWPPY
-1141 KERTPLRPEYRGLV
+1141 KERTLLHPCYKGLI

-1176 DHHNMSEHVLC
+1176 DHQNMSEHVLC

-1197 DNQVQDDKEQEEP
+1197 DNQIQDHKEDEEP

-1218 SWFPGTSLL
+1218 SWFPGTNLL
-1227 SNLHHIINFVRVR
+1227 SNLHHVINFVRVR

-1251 PPPSTSADAD
+1251 APPSTSNEA
-1261 ATSFGPNLR
+1261 SSYGQNLR

-1289 NRSST
+1289 NRNNT
-1294 EASAQVVRPKSSS
+1294 EATQVVRPKSSS

-1314 TPPQLVTEILE
+1314 TAPQLVTEILE
-1325 VRESMLSL
+1325 IRESMLSL
-1333 LIKLHQKLSAK
+1333 LIKLHQKLSSK
-1344 QNSLPRILTKA
+1344 QNSLSASWLEDMDTNRHAHGDGITAIERILTKA
-1355 AGRSRHS
+1355 ATRSCQIK
-1362 HRSIQEI
+1362 RSIQDI
-1369 CGKVSPPVPP
+1369 CGKVCPPVPP
-1379 KKSSPADKKTM
+1379 KKNSPSDKKTM

-1420 AMDVESPDGEAAMDL
+1420 AMDVESPDTEAAMDL
-1435 GASDVMDSE
+1435 GASEVMESE

-1450 ICGQSGPSTED
+1450 ICGQSGPSTEE
-1461 RPTGLVVLLQASS
+1461 RPFGLVVLLQASS

-1480 KSVDA
+1480 RSKEA
-1485 KKLPTTDEEH
+1485 KKLPTSDEEH
-1495 IYAADTCGVAHDL
+1495 IFAADTCGVANDI
-1508 RLALM
+1508 RLTLM
-1513 QHYFRESSCLQSVSI
+1513 QRFFKDSSCLQSVSI

-1547 HKSYMESLRNVQNDQ
+1547 QKSYMESLRNDQ

-1584 SVIPCRPGR
+1584 SVLPCRPGR
-1593 GPEAGAGRC
+1593 GTEAGAWHA
-1602 PSNKKTGVLVK
+1602 PTNKSICVLVR
-1613 EVEDLQGQLAPFPT
+1613 EVEDLQERLCLFST

-1644 ATQKKYMD
+1644 TTQKKYMD

-1663 FLFMGVGLQVGLYL
+1663 FLFMYSV
-1677 MLCVG
+1677 
-1682 ASAHRG
+1682 A
-1688 VGLQVGVYLMLCVGG
+1688 
-1703 VGPQGALAHRTN
+1703 RTN

-1724 GGLCSGGASA
+1724 GNLCSGGASA

-1739 CLNQLFQVLATHM
+1739 CLNQLFHVLAMHM
-1752 RLYSIDSAYNPW
+1752 RLYSIDLAYNPW
-1764 TRLTQVSENQQ
+1764 TKLTQVTQCREAHSF
-1775 EGEDEDRREVAML
+1775 DEERPEVPML

-1820 NLQFVQGLAA
+1820 NLQFIQALAA
-1830 LSVKFSPE
+1830 LSSKFSPDE
-1838 EKRVW
+1838 RQAW
-1843 STSGALKKNAANA
+1843 STAGVLKKNSSLSE
-1856 DKCLE
+1856 KSFE
-1861 ALLSHVIGEL
+1861 VLLSLVISEL
-1871 SRDESVYRLN
+1871 SKDKSVYKVDSKESSMLI
-1881 TEETSVLSSS
+1881 SS
-1891 VVSPQSIEFSLRQF
+1891 VWSPQSIEFSLQQF
-1905 CLPFLRLSSLL
+1905 CLPFLRLSCLL
-1916 QHHLYGDVLTE
+1916 QHHLYGDNLTGCQE
-1927 CPTPSSVP
+1927 EDEFAALAACLGLFTSVPQPSSMVN
-1935 SASCLEWPAVCAFQ
+1935 SASCLQWPVNATD
-1949 LVTQWCQEVTGL
+1949 LVTQWCTEVTAL
-1961 PEAQGDHSL
+1961 SQIQAEQSL
-1970 TLLVQDPQWAAP
+1970 TLLVQDPQWAPP
-1982 RLLRLPENY
+1982 RLLQPPDNY
-1991 NVIFQYYHRKEC
+1991 NIIFQYYHRKAC
-2003 TACQK
+2003 TACKK

-2017 VCGTFVCLKGPC
+2017 VCGAFVCLKGAC
-2029 CKQQGVC
+2029 CKQQGTC

-2090 PLFLCAERYRVL
+2090 PLFLCEERYRVL